1 MNKTYN
7 IIWNA
12 ARGMYIVT
20 SELARSGSRAIV
32 SVSASCAVTLLAMD
46 AAPAVAEETRV
57 SIPSQTT
64 TYTLSGATP
73 FVVETGNTVATDTAT
88 SAAIVGDNSNDWDL
102 LIESGAVVGSSLTDS
117 QAMNLDSS
125 TGATSVHNQGTITGS
140 NEDGTIM
147 LQNGGSVIN
156 DARIENNATYEHDP
170 EDIPQ
175 EYAGVYMLNG
185 GSYVS
190 SESGVLEGVSG
201 VIVQSGEAHITNGG
215 MINSDGSWRSYGVEF
230 RDGTYGTIVNTGT
243 IITTASDGS
252 GKIED
257 AAIYVHTLNDMAVS
271 GSVSVDNS
279 GLMQSDFI
287 TVALYYGSHFEVVN
301 RVGGVITAGNSSLVG
316 IKSTAMELKVGV
328 DNLVT
333 NDGTISA
340 YGTANTYGI
349 HYGEST
355 SGGVITNT
363 GSITTTGGGSGDASV
378 YVHGNGDGTVVNNSG
393 TMSSTV
399 YGVYLDSARSK
410 GHTLNNQA
418 GGAISANTAV
428 AINGNGNTI
437 SNQGKMTG
445 VSDGLVLSGNN
456 NIVTTSGGEISGKNG
471 IRVSKGSGNQ
481 ITAKSGSK
489 ITATSTGISIAGGN
503 NQVTTESGSTIVA
516 KDNGILINSGA
527 NNVTNGGSITATG
540 SSISYGIQY
549 NSGTSG
555 TITNTGTIT
564 TTGKGAGD
572 ASVYAHGG
580 AVTINNSGTM
590 DSSVFGV
597 YVTTGHTLNNL
608 AGGSITANTAVQLNG
623 NNNTLAN
630 AGAILGDTNGV
641 TINGSGNTLTSQGK
655 ITGGTNAILI
665 NSGSKN
671 NTLTLNT
678 GTEISGSITDD
689 NNSASANNN
698 LILDGEGTL
707 GSSISGLNSVTSS
720 GDWTLS
726 GATMNLSGTT
736 NSALWVK
743 SGTLIL
749 NGAMTAKGATVDS
762 GTTLQIG
769 NGGTLGAFN
778 GDIVDNGTLTF
789 NRSDAAAYGSVISG
803 SGNVIKQGGGELT
816 LSNNNSYSGGTTIAE
831 GTLTATAGGA
841 LGSGNIDNRAY
852 LKLDAANASDPFI
865 VADLTTHSGATVE
878 IGAGST
884 LQANTLTQQDG
895 STLTAD
901 LTATSGPA
909 IRAKNVNLDGTLNVA
924 SPASQE
930 PIRSTDDL
938 ISLALIESDNAISG
952 DFDGITIN
960 GNAMNPDAFI
970 TVVGQKNVNDTHYDL
985 VETLTWYA
993 DRYNAAIDAHG
1004 TFNLAD
1010 ADDSFTVNTVLE
1022 NVDANSGWNGQS
1034 LTKTGAGTLILNAE
1048 NTYTGGTTISDGTLV
1063 ATNVEALG
1071 TGNVT
1076 DNATLELNTGG
1087 DFDNAISGSGQVV
1100 KSGDETLTLS
1110 GSNTY
1115 TGGTI
1120 ISGGTLVATNVE
1132 ALGTGDVTDNATL
1145 ELNTGGDFD
1154 NAIGGTGSVVKSGD
1168 KTLTLSGANSYTGGT
1183 TISGGTLVAS
1193 NVEALGSG
1201 DVTDNATLELNTGGD
1216 FANNIGGT
1224 GSVVKSGDKTLTLS
1238 GTNSYTGGTTI
1249 SGGTLV
1255 ANNVEALG
1263 TGDVTNNATL
1273 ELNTGGD
1280 FDNAISGSGQV
1291 VKSGDETL
1299 TLSGANSYTGGT
1311 TISGGTLVA
1320 TNVEALGTGDITDNA
1335 TLELNA
1341 GGDFTNNIGGTG
1353 SVEKSGDK
1361 TLTLSGTNTY
1371 RGGTLISGG
1380 TLVASNV
1387 EALGS
1392 GDVTDNATLEMNTGG
1407 DFANNIGGT
1416 GSVVKSGD
1424 KTLTLSGANSYTGGT
1439 TISGGTLVASNVE
1452 ALGTGNVTDNATL
1465 ELNTGGDF
1473 DNAISGS
1480 GQVVKSGDGALTLSG
1495 ANSYSGATTISG
1507 GTLIAAN
1514 VNALGT
1520 GAIDNRASLL
1530 LDASGQFTVTDLT
1543 TESGG
1548 NTEIGAGSTL
1558 QATTL
1563 TQKSDSTLTIN
1574 LNSNTVDPV
1583 IHAASQVSL
1592 AGTLDITG
1600 VGDVLDSDPASTDD
1614 LDTFTLIASDKTIAG
1629 DFEKLTVAGMDAD
1642 LADFITVDGRIDDTG
1657 KQYELTTALTWYADR
1672 DDAVTDAHGTFNLTN
1687 ADGSFAVNTVLENV
1701 DATLDPASATGWD
1714 GTSLIKQGAG
1724 TLILNAENTYTGGTT
1739 ISGGTLVATNVD
1751 ALGSG
1756 DVTDDATLELNT
1768 GGTFDNAISGSG
1780 QVVKSGDDVLTLS
1793 GANSYSGGTLISD
1806 GTLVASNV
1814 DALGSGDVTNNAT
1827 LEMNT
1832 GGDFINNIGGTG
1844 RVEKS
1849 GDDTLTLS
1857 GSNTYTG
1864 GTLISDGTLVASNVE
1879 ALGTGDVTNNATLE
1893 LNTGGTFDN
1902 AISGSGQVVKSG
1914 DDVLTLS
1921 GANSYSGGT
1930 LISGG
1935 TLVANNVEA
1944 LGTGDVTD
1952 NATLEMNTG
1961 GDFINNIGGTGRVEK
1976 SGDDALTL
1984 SGSNTYTGGTTIN
1997 DGTLIATSVDALGS
2011 GDVTN
2016 NAVLE
2021 LNTGGDFINN
2031 IGGTGRVE
2039 KSGDETLTLSGSN
2052 TYTGGTL
2059 ISGGTLVATN
2069 VEALGTGDVTDNA
2082 VLELNT
2088 GGDFINN
2095 IGGTGRVEKSGDDT
2109 LTLSGSNS
2117 YTGGTLISS
2126 GTLVATNVD
2135 ALGSGDVTDNATLEL
2150 NTGGDFTN
2158 NISGSG
2164 QVVKS
2169 GDETL
2174 TLSGSNT
2181 YTGGTTIN
2189 DGTLVATSV
2198 EALGSGDVT
2207 NDAVLAL
2214 NTGGDFAN
2222 NIGGT
2227 GSVVKSGDETL
2238 TLSGTNSYTG
2248 GTTISGGTLV
2258 ATNVEALGTGDVTNN
2273 ATLELN
2279 TGGDFTNNISGNGQ
2293 VVKSGDDTLTF
2304 SGSNTYTGGT
2314 TINDGTLVA
2323 TSVEA
2328 LGSGDVTNDAVLA
2341 LNTGGDFANNIGGT
2355 GSVVKSGDET
2365 LTLSGSN
2372 TYTGSTLISSGTLV
2386 ANDVNALGTGDVTDN
2401 ATLMLN
2407 TGGDF
2412 INNIGGTGRVE
2423 KSGDDTLTLSGSN
2436 SYTGGT
2442 LISSG
2447 TLVATNVDALGSGDV
2462 TDNATLELNTGGTF
2476 DNAISGSGQVVKSG
2490 DETLTLSGAN
2500 SYTGGTLISSGTLVA
2515 NDVNALGTG
2524 DVTDNAVLELNTGG
2538 DFDNAISGSGQVVKS
2553 GDETLTLSG
2562 ANSYTGGTTISGG
2575 TLVASNVEALG
2586 SGDIDNYASLQ
2597 LNASGQFVTANLT
2610 THDNAI
2616 TAIGAGSALRANTL
2630 TQEANSTLAV
2640 HLIDSNSGAIVTADH
2655 ANLGGTLDITGIGNV
2670 AKSWTRDAYAYT
2682 LIDTD
2687 SAINS
2692 DFAQFTVAGMDAKQV
2707 DFLTVDGRVNA
2718 DDDTRYDVTAS
2729 LSWYADSDNAA
2740 TDAHGTFTLSEQG
2753 HSFTLNTALTDVDA
2767 TLNPDSATYW
2777 DGKSLI
2783 KRGAG
2788 TLILGAQNTYSG
2800 DTDVQEGAL
2809 WLAETATIGSAG
2821 SAQAVNIAAN
2831 AAFGGHNSTVNGHVN
2846 NQGSLYFVDTFTVNG
2861 DVVNS
2866 SAMISGSD
2874 QPNNTLTIAG
2884 NYTGNDGH
2892 LYLNTQLG
2900 DDSSPTDKLIVTG
2913 DTAGSTTLHITNV
2926 NGLGAQTVNGI
2937 EVIEVGGQS
2946 DGDFRLYKGHV
2957 DINAWTYTL
2966 KQDGGDWYLRSESD
2980 DVPDDGGEV
2989 TPPDDGG
2996 EVTPPD
3002 DGGEVTPPDDGGEV
3016 TPPDDGGEVT
3026 PPDDDGEVTP
3036 PDDGGDITP
3045 PDDGGDITP
3054 PDGGDVTP
3062 VAPQYRAD
3070 IGVYLGNQ
3078 WMARNLQMQT
3088 LYDREGSQYR
3098 SADGSI
3104 WMRFKAGKAESQAV
3118 NGNVDIDSDYSQ
3130 FQLGGDILT
3139 WSDGAQSVT
3148 VGLMGSYINAS
3159 TDSTGNRGADGSQFS
3174 ANGSVDGYNLGLYAT
3189 WFADAQS
3196 HRGAYIDS
3204 WYQYGAYNNSVD
3216 NDGLSASRY
3225 DSAAHA
3231 VSLETGYRY
3240 DIALSNRNTVS
3251 LTPQAQV
3258 TWQRYSA
3265 DTVIDDGGTRISGQ
3279 NDDSWTTRL
3288 GVRVDGKLYKESGRI
3303 QPFMEVNWLHASD
3316 NASATFGDTKVS
3328 QDLPNDRVEV
3338 KVGIQANVSER
3349 LSVYAQAAGQKG
3361 KNDYGDASFSLNMRY
3376 NW

>member
-73 FVVETGNTVATDTAT
+73 FVVEAGNTIATDTAA

-102 LIESGAVVGSSLTDS
+102 LIESGAVVGSSLIDS
-117 QAMNLDSS
+117 QAMNLDSL

-140 NEDGTIM
+140 SADGTIL

-156 DARIENNATYEHDP
+156 DGRIENSAIYVHNLDLGAP
-170 EDIPQ
+170 EIDAAI
-175 EYAGVYMLNG
+175 YMLNG

-190 SESGVLEGVSG
+190 SENGVLKGVSG
-201 VIVQSGEAHITNGG
+201 VIVQSGEVHITNGG
-215 MINSDGSWRSYGVEF
+215 TINSDGSWRSYGVEL
-230 RDGTYGTIVNTGT
+230 RGGAYGTIVNTGT

-252 GKIED
+252 GEIED
-257 AAIYVHTLNDMAVS
+257 AAIYAHTFDDIAA
-271 GSVSVDNS
+271 GDYVSVDNS
-279 GLMQSDFI
+279 GLLQSDFI
-287 TVALYYGSHFEVVN
+287 AVALYHGAHFEVIN
-301 RVGGVITAGNSSLVG
+301 RAGGVITAGNSSLVG
-316 IKSTAMELKVGV
+316 IQSAAMELKAGAN
-328 DNLVT
+328 NLVT

-363 GSITTTGGGSGDASV
+363 GSITTTGGGAGDASV

-437 SNQGKMTG
+437 TNQGKMTG
-445 VSDGLVLSGNN
+445 VSDGLLISGNN

-489 ITATSTGISIAGGN
+489 ITTTSTGISIAGGN
-503 NQVTTESGSTIVA
+503 NQITTESGSAIVA

-540 SSISYGIQY
+540 SSISYGIHY
-549 NSGTSG
+549 YSGTSG

-608 AGGSITANTAVQLNG
+608 AGGSITANTAVQFHG

-641 TINGSGNTLTSQGK
+641 TISGSGNTLTNQGK

-769 NGGTLGAFN
+769 NSGTLGTFN

-803 SGNVIKQGGGELT
+803 SGNVVKQGGGELT

-852 LKLDAANASDPFI
+852 LKLDAASASDPFI

-1048 NTYTGGTTISDGTLV
+1048 NTYTGGTTISEGTLV
-1063 ATNVEALG
+1063 ANNVEALG

-1100 KSGDETLTLS
+1100 KSGDKTLTLS
-1110 GSNTY
+1110 GANSY
-1115 TGGTI
+1115 TGGTT

-1132 ALGTGDVTDNATL
+1132 ALGSGDVTDNATL
-1145 ELNTGGDFD
+1145 ELNTGGTFD
-1154 NAIGGTGSVVKSGD
+1154 NVISGSGQVVKSGD
-1168 KTLTLSGANSYTGGT
+1168 EMLTLSGANSYTGGT

-1216 FANNIGGT
+1216 FDNAIS
-1224 GSVVKSGDKTLTLS
+1224 GSGQVVKSGDDALTLS
-1238 GTNSYTGGTTI
+1238 GNNSYTGGTLI
-1249 SGGTLV
+1249 SDGTLV
-1255 ANNVEALG
+1255 ASNVEALG
-1263 TGDVTNNATL
+1263 SGDVTNDAVL

-1280 FDNAISGSGQV
+1280 FDNAISGSGQ
-1291 VKSGDETL
+1291 
-1299 TLSGANSYTGGT
+1299 
-1311 TISGGTLVA
+1311 
-1320 TNVEALGTGDITDNA
+1320 
-1335 TLELNA
+1335 
-1341 GGDFTNNIGGTG
+1341 
-1353 SVEKSGDK
+1353 
-1361 TLTLSGTNTY
+1361 
-1371 RGGTLISGG
+1371 
-1380 TLVASNV
+1380 
-1387 EALGS
+1387 
-1392 GDVTDNATLEMNTGG
+1392 
-1407 DFANNIGGT
+1407 
-1416 GSVVKSGD
+1416 VVKSGD

-1452 ALGTGNVTDNATL
+1452 ALGSGDITDNATL

-1480 GQVVKSGDGALTLSG
+1480 GQVVKSGDETLTLSG
-1495 ANSYSGATTISG
+1495 TNTYTGGTTISG
-1507 GTLIAAN
+1507 GTLIATH

-1530 LDASGQFTVTDLT
+1530 LDASGQFAVTDLT

-1574 LNSNTVDPV
+1574 LNSNTADPV

-1701 DATLDPASATGWD
+1701 DATLDPDSATGWD

-1724 TLILNAENTYTGGTT
+1724 TLILNAENTYTVGTT

-1780 QVVKSGDDVLTLS
+1780 QVVKSGDKMLTLS
-1793 GANSYSGGTLISD
+1793 GTNSYSGGTLISG
-1806 GTLVASNV
+1806 GTLVATNV
-1814 DALGSGDVTNNAT
+1814 DALGSGDVT
-1827 LEMNT
+1827 
-1832 GGDFINNIGGTG
+1832 
-1844 RVEKS
+1844 
-1849 GDDTLTLS
+1849 DD
-1857 GSNTYTG
+1857 
-1864 GTLISDGTLVASNVE
+1864 
-1879 ALGTGDVTNNATLE
+1879 ATLE

-1914 DDVLTLS
+1914 DD
-1921 GANSYSGGT
+1921 
-1930 LISGG
+1930 
-1935 TLVANNVEA
+1935 
-1944 LGTGDVTD
+1944 
-1952 NATLEMNTG
+1952 
-1961 GDFINNIGGTGRVEK
+1961 
-1976 SGDDALTL
+1976 
-1984 SGSNTYTGGTTIN
+1984 
-1997 DGTLIATSVDALGS
+1997 
-2011 GDVTN
+2011 
-2016 NAVLE
+2016 
-2021 LNTGGDFINN
+2021 
-2031 IGGTGRVE
+2031 
-2039 KSGDETLTLSGSN
+2039 TLTLSGSN

-2059 ISGGTLVATN
+2059 ISGGTLIASN
-2069 VEALGTGDVTDNA
+2069 VE
-2082 VLELNT
+2082 
-2088 GGDFINN
+2088 
-2095 IGGTGRVEKSGDDT
+2095 
-2109 LTLSGSNS
+2109 
-2117 YTGGTLISS
+2117 
-2126 GTLVATNVD
+2126 
-2135 ALGSGDVTDNATLEL
+2135 
-2150 NTGGDFTN
+2150 
-2158 NISGSG
+2158 
-2164 QVVKS
+2164 
-2169 GDETL
+2169 
-2174 TLSGSNT
+2174 
-2181 YTGGTTIN
+2181 
-2189 DGTLVATSV
+2189 
-2198 EALGSGDVT
+2198 
-2207 NDAVLAL
+2207 
-2214 NTGGDFAN
+2214 
-2222 NIGGT
+2222 
-2227 GSVVKSGDETL
+2227 
-2238 TLSGTNSYTG
+2238 
-2248 GTTISGGTLV
+2248 
-2258 ATNVEALGTGDVTNN
+2258 
-2273 ATLELN
+2273 
-2279 TGGDFTNNISGNGQ
+2279 
-2293 VVKSGDDTLTF
+2293 
-2304 SGSNTYTGGT
+2304 
-2314 TINDGTLVA
+2314 
-2323 TSVEA
+2323 
-2328 LGSGDVTNDAVLA
+2328 
-2341 LNTGGDFANNIGGT
+2341 
-2355 GSVVKSGDET
+2355 
-2365 LTLSGSN
+2365 
-2372 TYTGSTLISSGTLV
+2372 
-2386 ANDVNALGTGDVTDN
+2386 
-2401 ATLMLN
+2401 
-2407 TGGDF
+2407 
-2412 INNIGGTGRVE
+2412 
-2423 KSGDDTLTLSGSN
+2423 
-2436 SYTGGT
+2436 
-2442 LISSG
+2442 
-2447 TLVATNVDALGSGDV
+2447 
-2462 TDNATLELNTGGTF
+2462 
-2476 DNAISGSGQVVKSG
+2476 
-2490 DETLTLSGAN
+2490 
-2500 SYTGGTLISSGTLVA
+2500 
-2515 NDVNALGTG
+2515 ALGTG

-2562 ANSYTGGTTISGG
+2562 SNTYTGGTLISGGTLVATNVEALGTGDVTNNATLELNTGGTFDNAISGSGQVVKSGDDALTLSGSNTYTGGTTISGG
-2575 TLVASNVEALG
+2575 TLIATSVDALGSGDVTDNAVLELNTGGTFDNAISGSGQVVKSGDETLTLSGSNTYTGGTTISGGTLIASNVEALG
-2586 SGDIDNYASLQ
+2586 SGNIDNYASLQ

-2610 THDNAI
+2610 THDNAT
-2616 TAIGAGSALRANTL
+2616 TAIGAGSTLRANTL

-2640 HLIDSNSGAIVTADH
+2640 HLTDSNSGAIVTADH

-2718 DDDTRYDVTAS
+2718 ADDTRYDVTAS

-2767 TLNPDSATYW
+2767 TLNPDSATDW

-2831 AAFGGHNSTVNGHVN
+2831 AAFGGHNATVNGHVN
-2846 NQGSLYFVDTFTVNG
+2846 NLGSLYFVDTFTVNG

-2946 DGDFRLYKGHV
+2946 DGDFTLYKGHV

-2980 DVPDDGGEV
+2980 DVPDDGG
-2989 TPPDDGG
+2989 D
-2996 EVTPPD
+2996 
-3002 DGGEVTPPDDGGEV
+3002 
-3016 TPPDDGGEVT
+3016 
-3026 PPDDDGEVTP
+3026 VTP
-3036 PDDGGDITP
+3036 PDDGGDVIPPDDGGDVTP
-3045 PDDGGDITP
+3045 PDDGGDVTPPDDGGDVTPPDDGGDVTPPDDGGDVTPPDDDGDITP

-3098 SADGSI
+3098 SADGSV

-3288 GVRVDGKLYKESGRI
+3288 GMRVDGKLYKESGRI

>member
-73 FVVETGNTVATDTAT
+73 FVVETGNTVATDIAT

-117 QAMNLDSS
+117 QAMNLDSL

-156 DARIENNATYEHDP
+156 DGRIENSAIYVHNLDYGAP
-170 EDIPQ
+170 EIDAAI
-175 EYAGVYMLNG
+175 YMLNG

-190 SESGVLEGVSG
+190 SENGVLEGVSG
-201 VIVQSGEAHITNGG
+201 VIVQSGEVHITNGG
-215 MINSDGSWRSYGVEF
+215 MINSDGSWRSYGVEL
-230 RDGTYGTIVNTGT
+230 RGGAYGTIVNTGT

-252 GKIED
+252 GEIED
-257 AAIYVHTLNDMAVS
+257 AAIYAHTFDDIAA
-271 GSVSVDNS
+271 GDYVSVDNS
-279 GLMQSDFI
+279 GLLQSDFI
-287 TVALYYGSHFEVVN
+287 AVALYHGAHFEVIN

-316 IKSTAMELKVGV
+316 IQSAAMELKAGVG
-328 DNLVT
+328 NLVT

-363 GSITTTGGGSGDASV
+363 GSITTTGGGAGDASV

-393 TMSSTV
+393 TMSSSV

-437 SNQGKMTG
+437 TNQGKMTG
-445 VSDGLVLSGNN
+445 VSDGLLISGNN

-489 ITATSTGISIAGGN
+489 ITTTSTGISIAGGN
-503 NQVTTESGSTIVA
+503 NQVTTESGSAIVA

-549 NSGTSG
+549 NSGASG

-678 GTEISGSITDD
+678 GTEISGSITDG

-789 NRSDAAAYGSVISG
+789 NRNDVAAYGSVISG

-852 LKLDAANASDPFI
+852 LKLDAANSSDPFI

-901 LTATSGPA
+901 LTTTNGPA
-909 IRAKNVNLDGTLNVA
+909 ISAKNVNLDGTLHVA

-960 GNAMNPDAFI
+960 GSAMNPDAFI

-1004 TFNLAD
+1004 IFNLAD

-1022 NVDANSGWNGQS
+1022 DVDANSASDWDGQS

-1048 NTYTGGTTISDGTLV
+1048 NTYTGTTT
-1063 ATNVEALG
+1063 
-1071 TGNVT
+1071 
-1076 DNATLELNTGG
+1076 
-1087 DFDNAISGSGQVV
+1087 
-1100 KSGDETLTLS
+1100 
-1110 GSNTY
+1110 
-1115 TGGTI
+1115 
-1120 ISGGTLVATNVE
+1120 ISGGTLIATNVE

-1145 ELNTGGDFD
+1145 ELN
-1154 NAIGGTGSVVKSGD
+1154 A
-1168 KTLTLSGANSYTGGT
+1168 
-1183 TISGGTLVAS
+1183 
-1193 NVEALGSG
+1193 
-1201 DVTDNATLELNTGGD
+1201 
-1216 FANNIGGT
+1216 
-1224 GSVVKSGDKTLTLS
+1224 S
-1238 GTNSYTGGTTI
+1238 GT
-1249 SGGTLV
+1249 
-1255 ANNVEALG
+1255 
-1263 TGDVTNNATL
+1263 
-1273 ELNTGGD
+1273 

-1291 VKSGDETL
+1291 VKSGDGAL
-1299 TLSGANSYTGGT
+1299 TLSGANSY
-1311 TISGGTLVA
+1311 S
-1320 TNVEALGTGDITDNA
+1320 
-1335 TLELNA
+1335 
-1341 GGDFTNNIGGTG
+1341 
-1353 SVEKSGDK
+1353 
-1361 TLTLSGTNTY
+1361 
-1371 RGGTLISGG
+1371 GGTLISGG
-1380 TLVASNV
+1380 TLVAGRV
-1387 EALGS
+1387 DALGS

-1424 KTLTLSGANSYTGGT
+1424 KTLTLSGTNTYRGGT
-1439 TISGGTLVASNVE
+1439 TISGGTLVASNVD
-1452 ALGTGNVTDNATL
+1452 ALGSGDVTDNATL
-1465 ELNTGGDF
+1465 EMNTGGDF

-1480 GQVVKSGDGALTLSG
+1480 GQVVKSGDKTLTLSG

-1701 DATLDPASATGWD
+1701 DATLDPANATGWD

-1780 QVVKSGDDVLTLS
+1780 QVVKSGDGALTLSGSNTYTGGTLISGGTLVASNVEALGTGDVTDNATLALNAGGDFTNNIGGTGRVEKSGDKTLTLSGSNTYTGGTLISGGTLVANDVNALGTGDVTDNATLALNTGGDFINNIGGTGRVEKSGDDVLTLS

-1814 DALGSGDVTNNAT
+1814 EALGTGDVTDDATLELNTGGTFDNAIGGSGNVVKSGADTLTLSGSNSYTGGTTISGGTLVASTVEALGTGDVTNNAT
-1827 LEMNT
+1827 LELNT

-1864 GTLISDGTLVASNVE
+1864 GTLINGGTLVASNVEALGTGDVTDNATLALNTGGTFDNAISGSGQVVKSGDKMLTLSGANSYSGGTLISDGTLVASNVE

-1893 LNTGGTFDN
+1893 LNTGGDFTN
-1902 AISGSGQVVKSG
+1902 NISGSGQVEKSG
-1914 DDVLTLS
+1914 DDALTLS

-1930 LISGG
+1930 LIS
-1935 TLVANNVEA
+1935 
-1944 LGTGDVTD
+1944 D
-1952 NATLEMNTG
+1952 
-1961 GDFINNIGGTGRVEK
+1961 
-1976 SGDDALTL
+1976 
-1984 SGSNTYTGGTTIN
+1984 
-1997 DGTLIATSVDALGS
+1997 
-2011 GDVTN
+2011 
-2016 NAVLE
+2016 
-2021 LNTGGDFINN
+2021 
-2031 IGGTGRVE
+2031 
-2039 KSGDETLTLSGSN
+2039 
-2052 TYTGGTL
+2052 
-2059 ISGGTLVATN
+2059 GTLVATN
-2069 VEALGTGDVTDNA
+2069 VEALGTGN
-2082 VLELNT
+2082 
-2088 GGDFINN
+2088 
-2095 IGGTGRVEKSGDDT
+2095 
-2109 LTLSGSNS
+2109 
-2117 YTGGTLISS
+2117 
-2126 GTLVATNVD
+2126 
-2135 ALGSGDVTDNATLEL
+2135 VTDNATLE
-2150 NTGGDFTN
+2150 
-2158 NISGSG
+2158 
-2164 QVVKS
+2164 
-2169 GDETL
+2169 
-2174 TLSGSNT
+2174 
-2181 YTGGTTIN
+2181 
-2189 DGTLVATSV
+2189 
-2198 EALGSGDVT
+2198 
-2207 NDAVLAL
+2207 
-2214 NTGGDFAN
+2214 
-2222 NIGGT
+2222 
-2227 GSVVKSGDETL
+2227 
-2238 TLSGTNSYTG
+2238 
-2248 GTTISGGTLV
+2248 
-2258 ATNVEALGTGDVTNN
+2258 
-2273 ATLELN
+2273 
-2279 TGGDFTNNISGNGQ
+2279 
-2293 VVKSGDDTLTF
+2293 
-2304 SGSNTYTGGT
+2304 
-2314 TINDGTLVA
+2314 
-2323 TSVEA
+2323 
-2328 LGSGDVTNDAVLA
+2328 
-2341 LNTGGDFANNIGGT
+2341 
-2355 GSVVKSGDET
+2355 
-2365 LTLSGSN
+2365 
-2372 TYTGSTLISSGTLV
+2372 
-2386 ANDVNALGTGDVTDN
+2386 
-2401 ATLMLN
+2401 M
-2407 TGGDF
+2407 
-2412 INNIGGTGRVE
+2412 
-2423 KSGDDTLTLSGSN
+2423 
-2436 SYTGGT
+2436 
-2442 LISSG
+2442 
-2447 TLVATNVDALGSGDV
+2447 
-2462 TDNATLELNTGGTF
+2462 
-2476 DNAISGSGQVVKSG
+2476 
-2490 DETLTLSGAN
+2490 
-2500 SYTGGTLISSGTLVA
+2500 
-2515 NDVNALGTG
+2515 
-2524 DVTDNAVLELNTGG
+2524 NTGG

-2586 SGDIDNYASLQ
+2586 SGDVTNDAVLELNTGGDFINSIGGTGRVEKSGDETLTLSGSNTYTGGTLISGGTLIASNVEALGTGDVTDNATLALNAGGDFINNIGGTGRVEKSGDDVLTLSGANSYSGGTLISGGTLVASNVEALGTGDVTDNATLELNTGGDFTNNIGGTGRVEKSGDGTLTLSGSNTYTGGTLISDGTLVASNVEALGSGDIDNYASLQ

-2610 THDNAI
+2610 THDNAT

-2640 HLIDSNSGAIVTADH
+2640 HLTDSNSGAIVTADR

-2687 SAINS
+2687 SAIDS

-2729 LSWYADSDNAA
+2729 LS
-2740 TDAHGTFTLSEQG
+2740 
-2753 HSFTLNTALTDVDA
+2753 
-2767 TLNPDSATYW
+2767 
-2777 DGKSLI
+2777 
-2783 KRGAG
+2783 
-2788 TLILGAQNTYSG
+2788 
-2800 DTDVQEGAL
+2800 
-2809 WLAETATIGSAG
+2809 
-2821 SAQAVNIAAN
+2821 
-2831 AAFGGHNSTVNGHVN
+2831 
-2846 NQGSLYFVDTFTVNG
+2846 
-2861 DVVNS
+2861 
-2866 SAMISGSD
+2866 
-2874 QPNNTLTIAG
+2874 
-2884 NYTGNDGH
+2884 
-2892 LYLNTQLG
+2892 
-2900 DDSSPTDKLIVTG
+2900 
-2913 DTAGSTTLHITNV
+2913 
-2926 NGLGAQTVNGI
+2926 
-2937 EVIEVGGQS
+2937 
-2946 DGDFRLYKGHV
+2946 
-2957 DINAWTYTL
+2957 
-2966 KQDGGDWYLRSESD
+2966 
-2980 DVPDDGGEV
+2980 
-2989 TPPDDGG
+2989 
-2996 EVTPPD
+2996 
-3002 DGGEVTPPDDGGEV
+3002 
-3016 TPPDDGGEVT
+3016 
-3026 PPDDDGEVTP
+3026 
-3036 PDDGGDITP
+3036 
-3045 PDDGGDITP
+3045 
-3054 PDGGDVTP
+3054 
-3062 VAPQYRAD
+3062 
-3070 IGVYLGNQ
+3070 
-3078 WMARNLQMQT
+3078 
-3088 LYDREGSQYR
+3088 
-3098 SADGSI
+3098 
-3104 WMRFKAGKAESQAV
+3104 
-3118 NGNVDIDSDYSQ
+3118 
-3130 FQLGGDILT
+3130 
-3139 WSDGAQSVT
+3139 
-3148 VGLMGSYINAS
+3148 
-3159 TDSTGNRGADGSQFS
+3159 
-3174 ANGSVDGYNLGLYAT
+3174 
-3189 WFADAQS
+3189 
-3196 HRGAYIDS
+3196 
-3204 WYQYGAYNNSVD
+3204 
-3216 NDGLSASRY
+3216 
-3225 DSAAHA
+3225 
-3231 VSLETGYRY
+3231 
-3240 DIALSNRNTVS
+3240 
-3251 LTPQAQV
+3251 
-3258 TWQRYSA
+3258 
-3265 DTVIDDGGTRISGQ
+3265 
-3279 NDDSWTTRL
+3279 
-3288 GVRVDGKLYKESGRI
+3288 
-3303 QPFMEVNWLHASD
+3303 
-3316 NASATFGDTKVS
+3316 
-3328 QDLPNDRVEV
+3328 
-3338 KVGIQANVSER
+3338 
-3349 LSVYAQAAGQKG
+3349 
-3361 KNDYGDASFSLNMRY
+3361 
-3376 NW
+3376 

>member
-117 QAMNLDSS
+117 QAMNLDSL

-140 NEDGTIM
+140 NEDGTIL

-156 DARIENNATYEHDP
+156 DARIENSATYEHDP

-215 MINSDGSWRSYGVEF
+215 MISSDGSWRSYGVEF

-252 GKIED
+252 NKIED

-287 TVALYYGSHFEVVN
+287 TVALYHGSHFEVVN

-363 GSITTTGGGSGDASV
+363 GSITTTGGGAGDASV
-378 YVHGNGDGTVVNNSG
+378 YVHGNGDGTIVNNSG
-393 TMSSTV
+393 TMSSSV

-437 SNQGKMTG
+437 TNQGKMTG
-445 VSDGLVLSGNN
+445 VSDGLLISGNN

-489 ITATSTGISIAGGN
+489 ITATSTGISIASGN
-503 NQVTTESGSTIVA
+503 NQVTTESGSAIVA

-540 SSISYGIQY
+540 SSNSYGIQY
-549 NSGTSG
+549 NSGASG

-564 TTGKGAGD
+564 TTGKGVGD

-641 TINGSGNTLTSQGK
+641 TISGSGNTLTSQGK
-655 ITGGTNAILI
+655 ITGGTNAVLI

-671 NTLTLNT
+671 NTITLNT

-803 SGNVIKQGGGELT
+803 SGNVVKQGGGELT

-852 LKLDAANASDPFI
+852 LKLEAASASDPFI

-901 LTATSGPA
+901 LTETSGPA

-952 DFDGITIN
+952 DFDDITIN

-993 DRYNAAIDAHG
+993 DRDNAAIDAHG

-1048 NTYTGGTTISDGTLV
+1048 NTYTGSTTISEGTLI

-1071 TGNVT
+1071 TGDVT
-1076 DNATLELNTGG
+1076 NDAVLELNTGG

-1100 KSGDETLTLS
+1100 KSGDEMLTLS
-1110 GSNTY
+1110 GSNT
-1115 TGGTI
+1115 
-1120 ISGGTLVATNVE
+1120 
-1132 ALGTGDVTDNATL
+1132 
-1145 ELNTGGDFD
+1145 
-1154 NAIGGTGSVVKSGD
+1154 
-1168 KTLTLSGANSYTGGT
+1168 YTGGT

-1216 FANNIGGT
+1216 FDNNIGGT

-1238 GTNSYTGGTTI
+1238 GANSYTGGTTI

-1255 ANNVEALG
+1255 VSNVEALG
-1263 TGDVTNNATL
+1263 SGDVTDNATL

-1280 FDNAISGSGQV
+1280 FDNNIGGTGSV

-1353 SVEKSGDK
+1353 SVVKSGDK

-1371 RGGTLISGG
+1371 RGGTLISDG

-1387 EALGS
+1387 EALGT
-1392 GDVTDNATLEMNTGG
+1392 GNVTDNATLELSTGG

-1452 ALGTGNVTDNATL
+1452 ALGSGDITDNATL

-1480 GQVVKSGDGALTLSG
+1480 GQVVKSGDKTLTLSG

-1507 GTLIAAN
+1507 GTLIATH

-1574 LNSNTVDPV
+1574 LNSNTADPV

-1814 DALGSGDVTNNAT
+1814 EALGTGDVTDDAT
-1827 LEMNT
+1827 LELNT
-1832 GGDFINNIGGTG
+1832 GGDFTNNIGGTGCVEKSGDDTLTLSGSNTYTGGTLISGGTLVANDVNALGTGDVTDDATLELNTGGDFTNNIGGTG

-1864 GTLISDGTLVASNVE
+1864 GTLISGGTLVANDVNALGTGDVTDNAALMLNTGGDFTNNIGGTGRVEKSGDGTLTLSGGNTYTGGTLISGGTLVATNVDALGSGDVTDNATLELNTGGDFDNAISGSGQVVKSGDETLTLSGANSYTGGTLISGGTLVASNVE
-1879 ALGTGDVTNNATLE
+1879 ALGTGDVT
-1893 LNTGGTFDN
+1893 
-1902 AISGSGQVVKSG
+1902 
-1914 DDVLTLS
+1914 
-1921 GANSYSGGT
+1921 
-1930 LISGG
+1930 
-1935 TLVANNVEA
+1935 
-1944 LGTGDVTD
+1944 D
-1952 NATLEMNTG
+1952 NAT
-1961 GDFINNIGGTGRVEK
+1961 
-1976 SGDDALTL
+1976 
-1984 SGSNTYTGGTTIN
+1984 
-1997 DGTLIATSVDALGS
+1997 
-2011 GDVTN
+2011 
-2016 NAVLE
+2016 LE
-2021 LNTGGDFINN
+2021 LNTGGDFINS

-2039 KSGDETLTLSGSN
+2039 KSGDETLTLSGTNS
-2052 TYTGGTL
+2052 YTGGTL
-2059 ISGGTLVATN
+2059 ISGGTL
-2069 VEALGTGDVTDNA
+2069 
-2082 VLELNT
+2082 
-2088 GGDFINN
+2088 I
-2095 IGGTGRVEKSGDDT
+2095 
-2109 LTLSGSNS
+2109 
-2117 YTGGTLISS
+2117 
-2126 GTLVATNVD
+2126 ATNVD

-2174 TLSGSNT
+2174 TLSGANT
-2181 YTGGTTIN
+2181 YTGGTTISG
-2189 DGTLVATSV
+2189 GTLVASNV
-2198 EALGSGDVT
+2198 EALGTGDVT
-2207 NDAVLAL
+2207 DNATLEL
-2214 NTGGDFAN
+2214 NTS
-2222 NIGGT
+2222 GT
-2227 GSVVKSGDETL
+2227 FDNVISGSGQVVKSGDDAL
-2238 TLSGTNSYTG
+2238 TLSGANSYTG

-2258 ATNVEALGTGDVTNN
+2258 A
-2273 ATLELN
+2273 
-2279 TGGDFTNNISGNGQ
+2279 
-2293 VVKSGDDTLTF
+2293 
-2304 SGSNTYTGGT
+2304 SN
-2314 TINDGTLVA
+2314 
-2323 TSVEA
+2323 VEA
-2328 LGSGDVTNDAVLA
+2328 LGSGDVTNDAVLE
-2341 LNTGGDFANNIGGT
+2341 LNTGGDFTNN
-2355 GSVVKSGDET
+2355 
-2365 LTLSGSN
+2365 
-2372 TYTGSTLISSGTLV
+2372 
-2386 ANDVNALGTGDVTDN
+2386 
-2401 ATLMLN
+2401 
-2407 TGGDF
+2407 
-2412 INNIGGTGRVE
+2412 
-2423 KSGDDTLTLSGSN
+2423 
-2436 SYTGGT
+2436 
-2442 LISSG
+2442 
-2447 TLVATNVDALGSGDV
+2447 
-2462 TDNATLELNTGGTF
+2462 
-2476 DNAISGSGQVVKSG
+2476 ISGSGQVVKSG

-2500 SYTGGTLISSGTLVA
+2500 SYTGGTTISGGTLIASNVE
-2515 NDVNALGTG
+2515 ALGSG
-2524 DVTDNAVLELNTGG
+2524 DVTNDAVLELNTGG

-2553 GDETLTLSG
+2553 GDDALTLSG
-2562 ANSYTGGTTISGG
+2562 ANTYTGGTTISGG

-2610 THDNAI
+2610 THDNAT

-2640 HLIDSNSGAIVTADH
+2640 HLTNSNSGAIVTADH

-2682 LIDTD
+2682 LIDSD
-2687 SAINS
+2687 SAIDS

-2767 TLNPDSATYW
+2767 TLDPDSATDW

-2831 AAFGGHNSTVNGHVN
+2831 AVFGGHNATVNGHVN
-2846 NQGSLYFVDTFTVNG
+2846 NLGSLYFVDTFTVNG

-2946 DGDFRLYKGHV
+2946 DGDFTLYKGHV

-2980 DVPDDGGEV
+2980 DVPDDGGDV

-2996 EVTPPD
+2996 DVTPPD
-3002 DGGEVTPPDDGGEV
+3002 DGGDVTPPDDGGEV

-3036 PDDGGDITP
+3036 PDDGGDVTP
-3045 PDDGGDITP
+3045 PDDDGDITP

-3062 VAPQYRAD
+3062 VTPQYRAD

-3098 SADGSI
+3098 SADGSV

-3148 VGLMGSYINAS
+3148 VGLMGSYINAN

>member
-117 QAMNLDSS
+117 QAMNLDSL

-140 NEDGTIM
+140 SADGTIL

-156 DARIENNATYEHDP
+156 DGRIENSAIYVHNLDYGAP
-170 EDIPQ
+170 EIDAAI
-175 EYAGVYMLNG
+175 YMLNG

-190 SESGVLEGVSG
+190 SENGVLKGVSG
-201 VIVQSGEAHITNGG
+201 VIVQSGEVHITNGG
-215 MINSDGSWRSYGVEF
+215 TINSDGSWRSYGVEL
-230 RDGTYGTIVNTGT
+230 RGGAYGTIVNTGT

-252 GKIED
+252 NKIED
-257 AAIYVHTLNDMAVS
+257 AAIYAHTFDDIAA
-271 GSVSVDNS
+271 GDSVSVDNS
-279 GLMQSDFI
+279 GLLQSDFI
-287 TVALYYGSHFEVVN
+287 AVALYHGAHFEVFN
-301 RVGGVITAGNSSLVG
+301 RAGGVITAGNSSLVG
-316 IKSTAMELKVGV
+316 IQSAAMELKAGA

-349 HYGEST
+349 HYGENT

-437 SNQGKMTG
+437 TNQGKMTG
-445 VSDGLVLSGNN
+445 VSDGLLISGNN

-489 ITATSTGISIAGGN
+489 ITTTSTGISIAGGN
-503 NQVTTESGSTIVA
+503 NQVTTESGSAIVA

-549 NSGTSG
+549 NSGASG

-630 AGAILGDTNGV
+630 AGAISGDTNGV
-641 TINGSGNTLTSQGK
+641 TISGSGNTLTSQGK
-655 ITGGTNAILI
+655 ITGGTNAVLI

-671 NTLTLNT
+671 NTITLNT

-743 SGTLIL
+743 SGTLIV

-803 SGNVIKQGGGELT
+803 SGNVVKQGGGELT

-852 LKLDAANASDPFI
+852 LKLDAASASDPFI

-901 LTATSGPA
+901 LTETSGPV

-952 DFDGITIN
+952 DFGDITIN

-993 DRYNAAIDAHG
+993 DRDNAAIDAHG

-1048 NTYTGGTTISDGTLV
+1048 NTYTGSTTISEGTLI

-1076 DNATLELNTGG
+1076 DNATLEMNTGG

-1110 GSNTY
+1110 GANSY
-1115 TGGTI
+1115 TGGTT
-1120 ISGGTLVATNVE
+1120 ISGGTLVASNVE
-1132 ALGTGDVTDNATL
+1132 ALGTGDITDNATL

-1154 NAIGGTGSVVKSGD
+1154 NVISGSGQVVKSGD

-1201 DVTDNATLELNTGGD
+1201 DVTDNATLELNT
-1216 FANNIGGT
+1216 
-1224 GSVVKSGDKTLTLS
+1224 S
-1238 GTNSYTGGTTI
+1238 
-1249 SGGTLV
+1249 
-1255 ANNVEALG
+1255 
-1263 TGDVTNNATL
+1263 
-1273 ELNTGGD
+1273 
-1280 FDNAISGSGQV
+1280 
-1291 VKSGDETL
+1291 
-1299 TLSGANSYTGGT
+1299 
-1311 TISGGTLVA
+1311 
-1320 TNVEALGTGDITDNA
+1320 
-1335 TLELNA
+1335 
-1341 GGDFTNNIGGTG
+1341 
-1353 SVEKSGDK
+1353 
-1361 TLTLSGTNTY
+1361 
-1371 RGGTLISGG
+1371 
-1380 TLVASNV
+1380 
-1387 EALGS
+1387 
-1392 GDVTDNATLEMNTGG
+1392 G

-1439 TISGGTLVASNVE
+1439 IISGGTLVATNVD
-1452 ALGTGNVTDNATL
+1452 ALGTGDVIDNATL

-1480 GQVVKSGDGALTLSG
+1480 GQVVKSGDDTLALSG

-1574 LNSNTVDPV
+1574 LDSNTADPV

-1780 QVVKSGDDVLTLS
+1780 QVVKSGD
-1793 GANSYSGGTLISD
+1793 
-1806 GTLVASNV
+1806 
-1814 DALGSGDVTNNAT
+1814 
-1827 LEMNT
+1827 E
-1832 GGDFINNIGGTG
+1832 
-1844 RVEKS
+1844 
-1849 GDDTLTLS
+1849 TLTLS
-1857 GSNTYTG
+1857 GTNTYT
-1864 GTLISDGTLVASNVE
+1864 
-1879 ALGTGDVTNNATLE
+1879 
-1893 LNTGGTFDN
+1893 
-1902 AISGSGQVVKSG
+1902 
-1914 DDVLTLS
+1914 
-1921 GANSYSGGT
+1921 GGT

-1935 TLVANNVEA
+1935 TLVATNVEA

-2011 GDVTN
+2011 GDVT
-2016 NAVLE
+2016 
-2021 LNTGGDFINN
+2021 
-2031 IGGTGRVE
+2031 
-2039 KSGDETLTLSGSN
+2039 
-2052 TYTGGTL
+2052 
-2059 ISGGTLVATN
+2059 
-2069 VEALGTGDVTDNA
+2069 DNA

-2117 YTGGTLISS
+2117 YTGGTLIS
-2126 GTLVATNVD
+2126 G
-2135 ALGSGDVTDNATLEL
+2135 
-2150 NTGGDFTN
+2150 
-2158 NISGSG
+2158 
-2164 QVVKS
+2164 
-2169 GDETL
+2169 
-2174 TLSGSNT
+2174 
-2181 YTGGTTIN
+2181 
-2189 DGTLVATSV
+2189 
-2198 EALGSGDVT
+2198 
-2207 NDAVLAL
+2207 
-2214 NTGGDFAN
+2214 
-2222 NIGGT
+2222 
-2227 GSVVKSGDETL
+2227 
-2238 TLSGTNSYTG
+2238 
-2248 GTTISGGTLV
+2248 
-2258 ATNVEALGTGDVTNN
+2258 
-2273 ATLELN
+2273 
-2279 TGGDFTNNISGNGQ
+2279 
-2293 VVKSGDDTLTF
+2293 
-2304 SGSNTYTGGT
+2304 
-2314 TINDGTLVA
+2314 
-2323 TSVEA
+2323 
-2328 LGSGDVTNDAVLA
+2328 
-2341 LNTGGDFANNIGGT
+2341 
-2355 GSVVKSGDET
+2355 
-2365 LTLSGSN
+2365 
-2372 TYTGSTLISSGTLV
+2372 
-2386 ANDVNALGTGDVTDN
+2386 
-2401 ATLMLN
+2401 
-2407 TGGDF
+2407 
-2412 INNIGGTGRVE
+2412 
-2423 KSGDDTLTLSGSN
+2423 
-2436 SYTGGT
+2436 
-2442 LISSG
+2442 G

-2500 SYTGGTLISSGTLVA
+2500 SYTGGTLISGGTLVA
-2515 NDVNALGTG
+2515 TSVEALGSG

-2538 DFDNAISGSGQVVKS
+2538 TFDNAISGSGQVVKS
-2553 GDETLTLSG
+2553 GDKTLTLSG

-2610 THDNAI
+2610 THDNAT

-2640 HLIDSNSGAIVTADH
+2640 HLTDSNSGAIVTADR

-2800 DTDVQEGAL
+2800 DTDVQEGTL

-2831 AAFGGHNSTVNGHVN
+2831 AAFGGHNATVNGHVN
-2846 NQGSLYFVDTFTVNG
+2846 NLGNLYFVDTFTVNG

-2900 DDSSPTDKLIVTG
+2900 DDNSPTDKLIVTG

-2946 DGDFRLYKGHV
+2946 DGDFTLYKGHV

-2980 DVPDDGGEV
+2980 DVPDDGG
-2989 TPPDDGG
+2989 D
-2996 EVTPPD
+2996 
-3002 DGGEVTPPDDGGEV
+3002 
-3016 TPPDDGGEVT
+3016 
-3026 PPDDDGEVTP
+3026 VTP
-3036 PDDGGDITP
+3036 PDDGGDVTP
-3045 PDDGGDITP
+3045 PDDGGDVTPPDDGGDVTPPDDGGDVSPPDDGGDVTPPDDGGDVTPPDGDGDITP

-3062 VAPQYRAD
+3062 VTPQYRAD

-3098 SADGSI
+3098 SADGSV

>member
-1 MNKTYN
+1 
-7 IIWNA
+7 
-12 ARGMYIVT
+12 
-20 SELARSGSRAIV
+20 
-32 SVSASCAVTLLAMD
+32 TL
-46 AAPAVAEETRV
+46 
-57 SIPSQTT
+57 
-64 TYTLSGATP
+64 TLSGA
-73 FVVETGNTVATDTAT
+73 
-88 SAAIVGDNSNDWDL
+88 NS
-102 LIESGAVVGSSLTDS
+102 
-117 QAMNLDSS
+117 
-125 TGATSVHNQGTITGS
+125 
-140 NEDGTIM
+140 
-147 LQNGGSVIN
+147 
-156 DARIENNATYEHDP
+156 
-170 EDIPQ
+170 
-175 EYAGVYMLNG
+175 
-185 GSYVS
+185 
-190 SESGVLEGVSG
+190 
-201 VIVQSGEAHITNGG
+201 
-215 MINSDGSWRSYGVEF
+215 
-230 RDGTYGTIVNTGT
+230 
-243 IITTASDGS
+243 
-252 GKIED
+252 
-257 AAIYVHTLNDMAVS
+257 
-271 GSVSVDNS
+271 
-279 GLMQSDFI
+279 
-287 TVALYYGSHFEVVN
+287 
-301 RVGGVITAGNSSLVG
+301 
-316 IKSTAMELKVGV
+316 
-328 DNLVT
+328 
-333 NDGTISA
+333 
-340 YGTANTYGI
+340 
-349 HYGEST
+349 
-355 SGGVITNT
+355 
-363 GSITTTGGGSGDASV
+363 
-378 YVHGNGDGTVVNNSG
+378 
-393 TMSSTV
+393 
-399 YGVYLDSARSK
+399 
-410 GHTLNNQA
+410 
-418 GGAISANTAV
+418 
-428 AINGNGNTI
+428 
-437 SNQGKMTG
+437 
-445 VSDGLVLSGNN
+445 
-456 NIVTTSGGEISGKNG
+456 
-471 IRVSKGSGNQ
+471 
-481 ITAKSGSK
+481 
-489 ITATSTGISIAGGN
+489 
-503 NQVTTESGSTIVA
+503 
-516 KDNGILINSGA
+516 
-527 NNVTNGGSITATG
+527 
-540 SSISYGIQY
+540 
-549 NSGTSG
+549 
-555 TITNTGTIT
+555 
-564 TTGKGAGD
+564 
-572 ASVYAHGG
+572 
-580 AVTINNSGTM
+580 
-590 DSSVFGV
+590 
-597 YVTTGHTLNNL
+597 
-608 AGGSITANTAVQLNG
+608 
-623 NNNTLAN
+623 
-630 AGAILGDTNGV
+630 
-641 TINGSGNTLTSQGK
+641 
-655 ITGGTNAILI
+655 
-665 NSGSKN
+665 
-671 NTLTLNT
+671 
-678 GTEISGSITDD
+678 
-689 NNSASANNN
+689 
-698 LILDGEGTL
+698 
-707 GSSISGLNSVTSS
+707 
-720 GDWTLS
+720 
-726 GATMNLSGTT
+726 
-736 NSALWVK
+736 
-743 SGTLIL
+743 
-749 NGAMTAKGATVDS
+749 
-762 GTTLQIG
+762 
-769 NGGTLGAFN
+769 
-778 GDIVDNGTLTF
+778 
-789 NRSDAAAYGSVISG
+789 
-803 SGNVIKQGGGELT
+803 
-816 LSNNNSYSGGTTIAE
+816 
-831 GTLTATAGGA
+831 
-841 LGSGNIDNRAY
+841 
-852 LKLDAANASDPFI
+852 
-865 VADLTTHSGATVE
+865 
-878 IGAGST
+878 
-884 LQANTLTQQDG
+884 
-895 STLTAD
+895 
-901 LTATSGPA
+901 
-909 IRAKNVNLDGTLNVA
+909 
-924 SPASQE
+924 
-930 PIRSTDDL
+930 
-938 ISLALIESDNAISG
+938 
-952 DFDGITIN
+952 
-960 GNAMNPDAFI
+960 
-970 TVVGQKNVNDTHYDL
+970 
-985 VETLTWYA
+985 
-993 DRYNAAIDAHG
+993 
-1004 TFNLAD
+1004 
-1010 ADDSFTVNTVLE
+1010 
-1022 NVDANSGWNGQS
+1022 
-1034 LTKTGAGTLILNAE
+1034 
-1048 NTYTGGTTISDGTLV
+1048 YTGGTTISGGTLV
-1063 ATNVEALG
+1063 ASNVEALG
-1071 TGNVT
+1071 TGDVT

-1100 KSGDETLTLS
+1100 KSGDKTLTLS
-1110 GSNTY
+1110 GINSY
-1115 TGGTI
+1115 TGGTT
-1120 ISGGTLVATNVE
+1120 ISGGTLVASNVD
-1132 ALGTGDVTDNATL
+1132 ALGSGDVTDNATL

-1291 VKSGDETL
+1291 VKSGD
-1299 TLSGANSYTGGT
+1299 
-1311 TISGGTLVA
+1311 
-1320 TNVEALGTGDITDNA
+1320 
-1335 TLELNA
+1335 
-1341 GGDFTNNIGGTG
+1341 
-1353 SVEKSGDK
+1353 K
-1361 TLTLSGTNTY
+1361 T
-1371 RGGTLISGG
+1371 
-1380 TLVASNV
+1380 
-1387 EALGS
+1387 
-1392 GDVTDNATLEMNTGG
+1392 
-1407 DFANNIGGT
+1407 
-1416 GSVVKSGD
+1416 
-1424 KTLTLSGANSYTGGT
+1424 
-1439 TISGGTLVASNVE
+1439 
-1452 ALGTGNVTDNATL
+1452 
-1465 ELNTGGDF
+1465 
-1473 DNAISGS
+1473 
-1480 GQVVKSGDGALTLSG
+1480 LTLSG

-1507 GTLIAAN
+1507 GTLIATH

-1574 LNSNTVDPV
+1574 LDSNTADPV

-1814 DALGSGDVTNNAT
+1814 
-1827 LEMNT
+1827 
-1832 GGDFINNIGGTG
+1832 
-1844 RVEKS
+1844 
-1849 GDDTLTLS
+1849 
-1857 GSNTYTG
+1857 
-1864 GTLISDGTLVASNVE
+1864 
-1879 ALGTGDVTNNATLE
+1879 
-1893 LNTGGTFDN
+1893 
-1902 AISGSGQVVKSG
+1902 
-1914 DDVLTLS
+1914 
-1921 GANSYSGGT
+1921 
-1930 LISGG
+1930 
-1935 TLVANNVEA
+1935 EA

-1952 NATLEMNTG
+1952 DAT
-1961 GDFINNIGGTGRVEK
+1961 
-1976 SGDDALTL
+1976 
-1984 SGSNTYTGGTTIN
+1984 
-1997 DGTLIATSVDALGS
+1997 
-2011 GDVTN
+2011 
-2016 NAVLE
+2016 
-2021 LNTGGDFINN
+2021 
-2031 IGGTGRVE
+2031 
-2039 KSGDETLTLSGSN
+2039 
-2052 TYTGGTL
+2052 
-2059 ISGGTLVATN
+2059 
-2069 VEALGTGDVTDNA
+2069 
-2082 VLELNT
+2082 LELNT

-2095 IGGTGRVEKSGDDT
+2095 IGGTGRVEKSGDD
-2109 LTLSGSNS
+2109 
-2117 YTGGTLISS
+2117 
-2126 GTLVATNVD
+2126 
-2135 ALGSGDVTDNATLEL
+2135 
-2150 NTGGDFTN
+2150 
-2158 NISGSG
+2158 
-2164 QVVKS
+2164 K
-2169 GDETL
+2169 L

-2181 YTGGTTIN
+2181 YTGG
-2189 DGTLVATSV
+2189 
-2198 EALGSGDVT
+2198 
-2207 NDAVLAL
+2207 
-2214 NTGGDFAN
+2214 
-2222 NIGGT
+2222 
-2227 GSVVKSGDETL
+2227 
-2238 TLSGTNSYTG
+2238 
-2248 GTTISGGTLV
+2248 
-2258 ATNVEALGTGDVTNN
+2258 
-2273 ATLELN
+2273 
-2279 TGGDFTNNISGNGQ
+2279 
-2293 VVKSGDDTLTF
+2293 
-2304 SGSNTYTGGT
+2304 
-2314 TINDGTLVA
+2314 
-2323 TSVEA
+2323 
-2328 LGSGDVTNDAVLA
+2328 
-2341 LNTGGDFANNIGGT
+2341 
-2355 GSVVKSGDET
+2355 
-2365 LTLSGSN
+2365 
-2372 TYTGSTLISSGTLV
+2372 TLISSGTLV

-2412 INNIGGTGRVE
+2412 TNNIGGTGRVE
-2423 KSGDDTLTLSGSN
+2423 KSGDDALTLSGSNTYTGGTLISGGTLVANDVNALGTGDITDNATLALNAVGDFDNAISGSGKVEKSGDDALTLSGSNTYTGGTLISSGTLVASNVEALGTGDVTDNATLELNTSGTFDNAISGSGQVVKSGDKMLTLSGANSYSGGTLISDGTLVASNVESLGTGDVTNNATLELNTGGDFTNNISGSGQVVKSGDDALALSGAN

-2490 DETLTLSGAN
+2490 DKTLTLSGSN
-2500 SYTGGTLISSGTLVA
+2500 TYTGGTLIS
-2515 NDVNALGTG
+2515 D
-2524 DVTDNAVLELNTGG
+2524 
-2538 DFDNAISGSGQVVKS
+2538 
-2553 GDETLTLSG
+2553 
-2562 ANSYTGGTTISGG
+2562 G

-2610 THDNAI
+2610 THDNAT

-2767 TLNPDSATYW
+2767 TLNPDSATDW

-2831 AAFGGHNSTVNGHVN
+2831 AAFGGHNATVNGHVN
-2846 NQGSLYFVDTFTVNG
+2846 NLGNLYFVDTFTVNG

-3002 DGGEVTPPDDGGEV
+3002 DGGDVTPPDDGGDVTPPDDGGEV

-3026 PPDDDGEVTP
+3026 PPDDGGDVTP
-3036 PDDGGDITP
+3036 PDDGGDVTP

-3328 QDLPNDRVEV
+3328 QDLPNDRLEV

>member
-156 DARIENNATYEHDP
+156 DARIENSATYEHDP

-252 GKIED
+252 NKIED

-287 TVALYYGSHFEVVN
+287 TVALYHGSHFEVVN

-363 GSITTTGGGSGDASV
+363 GSITTTGGGAGDASV
-378 YVHGNGDGTVVNNSG
+378 YVHGNGDGTIVNNSG
-393 TMSSTV
+393 TMSSSV

-437 SNQGKMTG
+437 TNQGKMTG
-445 VSDGLVLSGNN
+445 VSDGLLISGNN

-489 ITATSTGISIAGGN
+489 ITATSTGISIASGN
-503 NQVTTESGSTIVA
+503 NQVTTESGSAIVA

-540 SSISYGIQY
+540 SSNSYGIQY
-549 NSGTSG
+549 NSGASG

-564 TTGKGAGD
+564 TTGKGVGD

-641 TINGSGNTLTSQGK
+641 TISGSGNTLTSQGK
-655 ITGGTNAILI
+655 ITGGTNAVLI

-671 NTLTLNT
+671 NTITLNT

-803 SGNVIKQGGGELT
+803 SGNVVKQGGGELT

-852 LKLDAANASDPFI
+852 LKLDAASASDPFI

-901 LTATSGPA
+901 LTETSGPV

-952 DFDGITIN
+952 DFDDITIN

-993 DRYNAAIDAHG
+993 DRDNAAIDAHG

-1022 NVDANSGWNGQS
+1022 DVDANSGWNGQS

-1063 ATNVEALG
+1063 ANNVEALG

-1076 DNATLELNTGG
+1076 D
-1087 DFDNAISGSGQVV
+1087 
-1100 KSGDETLTLS
+1100 
-1110 GSNTY
+1110 
-1115 TGGTI
+1115 
-1120 ISGGTLVATNVE
+1120 
-1132 ALGTGDVTDNATL
+1132 
-1145 ELNTGGDFD
+1145 
-1154 NAIGGTGSVVKSGD
+1154 
-1168 KTLTLSGANSYTGGT
+1168 
-1183 TISGGTLVAS
+1183 
-1193 NVEALGSG
+1193 
-1201 DVTDNATLELNTGGD
+1201 
-1216 FANNIGGT
+1216 
-1224 GSVVKSGDKTLTLS
+1224 
-1238 GTNSYTGGTTI
+1238 
-1249 SGGTLV
+1249 
-1255 ANNVEALG
+1255 
-1263 TGDVTNNATL
+1263 NATL

-1320 TNVEALGTGDITDNA
+1320 NNVEALGTGDV
-1335 TLELNA
+1335 
-1341 GGDFTNNIGGTG
+1341 TN
-1353 SVEKSGDK
+1353 
-1361 TLTLSGTNTY
+1361 
-1371 RGGTLISGG
+1371 
-1380 TLVASNV
+1380 
-1387 EALGS
+1387 
-1392 GDVTDNATLEMNTGG
+1392 
-1407 DFANNIGGT
+1407 
-1416 GSVVKSGD
+1416 
-1424 KTLTLSGANSYTGGT
+1424 
-1439 TISGGTLVASNVE
+1439 
-1452 ALGTGNVTDNATL
+1452 NATL

-1473 DNAISGS
+1473 TNAISGS
-1480 GQVVKSGDGALTLSG
+1480 GQVVKSGDKTLTLSG

-1507 GTLIAAN
+1507 GTLIATH

-1574 LNSNTVDPV
+1574 LNSNTADPV

-1614 LDTFTLIASDKTIAG
+1614 LDIFTLIASDKTIAG

-1780 QVVKSGDDVLTLS
+1780 QVVKSGDGALTLS

-1902 AISGSGQVVKSG
+1902 AISGSGQVEKSG

-1930 LISGG
+1930 LIS
-1935 TLVANNVEA
+1935 
-1944 LGTGDVTD
+1944 D
-1952 NATLEMNTG
+1952 
-1961 GDFINNIGGTGRVEK
+1961 
-1976 SGDDALTL
+1976 
-1984 SGSNTYTGGTTIN
+1984 
-1997 DGTLIATSVDALGS
+1997 
-2011 GDVTN
+2011 
-2016 NAVLE
+2016 
-2021 LNTGGDFINN
+2021 
-2031 IGGTGRVE
+2031 
-2039 KSGDETLTLSGSN
+2039 
-2052 TYTGGTL
+2052 
-2059 ISGGTLVATN
+2059 
-2069 VEALGTGDVTDNA
+2069 
-2082 VLELNT
+2082 
-2088 GGDFINN
+2088 
-2095 IGGTGRVEKSGDDT
+2095 
-2109 LTLSGSNS
+2109 
-2117 YTGGTLISS
+2117 
-2126 GTLVATNVD
+2126 
-2135 ALGSGDVTDNATLEL
+2135 
-2150 NTGGDFTN
+2150 
-2158 NISGSG
+2158 
-2164 QVVKS
+2164 
-2169 GDETL
+2169 
-2174 TLSGSNT
+2174 
-2181 YTGGTTIN
+2181 
-2189 DGTLVATSV
+2189 
-2198 EALGSGDVT
+2198 
-2207 NDAVLAL
+2207 
-2214 NTGGDFAN
+2214 
-2222 NIGGT
+2222 
-2227 GSVVKSGDETL
+2227 
-2238 TLSGTNSYTG
+2238 
-2248 GTTISGGTLV
+2248 
-2258 ATNVEALGTGDVTNN
+2258 
-2273 ATLELN
+2273 
-2279 TGGDFTNNISGNGQ
+2279 
-2293 VVKSGDDTLTF
+2293 
-2304 SGSNTYTGGT
+2304 
-2314 TINDGTLVA
+2314 
-2323 TSVEA
+2323 
-2328 LGSGDVTNDAVLA
+2328 
-2341 LNTGGDFANNIGGT
+2341 
-2355 GSVVKSGDET
+2355 
-2365 LTLSGSN
+2365 
-2372 TYTGSTLISSGTLV
+2372 
-2386 ANDVNALGTGDVTDN
+2386 
-2401 ATLMLN
+2401 
-2407 TGGDF
+2407 
-2412 INNIGGTGRVE
+2412 
-2423 KSGDDTLTLSGSN
+2423 
-2436 SYTGGT
+2436 
-2442 LISSG
+2442 
-2447 TLVATNVDALGSGDV
+2447 
-2462 TDNATLELNTGGTF
+2462 
-2476 DNAISGSGQVVKSG
+2476 
-2490 DETLTLSGAN
+2490 
-2500 SYTGGTLISSGTLVA
+2500 
-2515 NDVNALGTG
+2515 
-2524 DVTDNAVLELNTGG
+2524 
-2538 DFDNAISGSGQVVKS
+2538 
-2553 GDETLTLSG
+2553 
-2562 ANSYTGGTTISGG
+2562 G
-2575 TLVASNVEALG
+2575 TLVASNVE
-2586 SGDIDNYASLQ
+2586 
-2597 LNASGQFVTANLT
+2597 
-2610 THDNAI
+2610 
-2616 TAIGAGSALRANTL
+2616 
-2630 TQEANSTLAV
+2630 
-2640 HLIDSNSGAIVTADH
+2640 
-2655 ANLGGTLDITGIGNV
+2655 
-2670 AKSWTRDAYAYT
+2670 
-2682 LIDTD
+2682 
-2687 SAINS
+2687 
-2692 DFAQFTVAGMDAKQV
+2692 
-2707 DFLTVDGRVNA
+2707 
-2718 DDDTRYDVTAS
+2718 
-2729 LSWYADSDNAA
+2729 
-2740 TDAHGTFTLSEQG
+2740 
-2753 HSFTLNTALTDVDA
+2753 
-2767 TLNPDSATYW
+2767 
-2777 DGKSLI
+2777 
-2783 KRGAG
+2783 
-2788 TLILGAQNTYSG
+2788 
-2800 DTDVQEGAL
+2800 
-2809 WLAETATIGSAG
+2809 
-2821 SAQAVNIAAN
+2821 
-2831 AAFGGHNSTVNGHVN
+2831 
-2846 NQGSLYFVDTFTVNG
+2846 
-2861 DVVNS
+2861 
-2866 SAMISGSD
+2866 
-2874 QPNNTLTIAG
+2874 
-2884 NYTGNDGH
+2884 
-2892 LYLNTQLG
+2892 
-2900 DDSSPTDKLIVTG
+2900 
-2913 DTAGSTTLHITNV
+2913 
-2926 NGLGAQTVNGI
+2926 
-2937 EVIEVGGQS
+2937 
-2946 DGDFRLYKGHV
+2946 
-2957 DINAWTYTL
+2957 
-2966 KQDGGDWYLRSESD
+2966 
-2980 DVPDDGGEV
+2980 
-2989 TPPDDGG
+2989 
-2996 EVTPPD
+2996 
-3002 DGGEVTPPDDGGEV
+3002 
-3016 TPPDDGGEVT
+3016 
-3026 PPDDDGEVTP
+3026 
-3036 PDDGGDITP
+3036 
-3045 PDDGGDITP
+3045 
-3054 PDGGDVTP
+3054 
-3062 VAPQYRAD
+3062 
-3070 IGVYLGNQ
+3070 
-3078 WMARNLQMQT
+3078 
-3088 LYDREGSQYR
+3088 
-3098 SADGSI
+3098 
-3104 WMRFKAGKAESQAV
+3104 
-3118 NGNVDIDSDYSQ
+3118 
-3130 FQLGGDILT
+3130 
-3139 WSDGAQSVT
+3139 
-3148 VGLMGSYINAS
+3148 
-3159 TDSTGNRGADGSQFS
+3159 
-3174 ANGSVDGYNLGLYAT
+3174 
-3189 WFADAQS
+3189 
-3196 HRGAYIDS
+3196 
-3204 WYQYGAYNNSVD
+3204 
-3216 NDGLSASRY
+3216 
-3225 DSAAHA
+3225 
-3231 VSLETGYRY
+3231 
-3240 DIALSNRNTVS
+3240 
-3251 LTPQAQV
+3251 
-3258 TWQRYSA
+3258 
-3265 DTVIDDGGTRISGQ
+3265 
-3279 NDDSWTTRL
+3279 
-3288 GVRVDGKLYKESGRI
+3288 
-3303 QPFMEVNWLHASD
+3303 
-3316 NASATFGDTKVS
+3316 
-3328 QDLPNDRVEV
+3328 
-3338 KVGIQANVSER
+3338 
-3349 LSVYAQAAGQKG
+3349 
-3361 KNDYGDASFSLNMRY
+3361 
-3376 NW
+3376 

>member
-156 DARIENNATYEHDP
+156 DALIENNATYEHDP

-252 GKIED
+252 NKIED

-287 TVALYYGSHFEVVN
+287 TVALYHGSHFEVVN

-363 GSITTTGGGSGDASV
+363 GSITTTGGGAGDASV

-445 VSDGLVLSGNN
+445 VSDGLLISGNN

-489 ITATSTGISIAGGN
+489 ITTTSTGISIAGGN
-503 NQVTTESGSTIVA
+503 NQVTTESGSVIVA

-549 NSGTSG
+549 NSGASG

-641 TINGSGNTLTSQGK
+641 TISGSGNTLTSQGK
-655 ITGGTNAILI
+655 ITGGTNAVLI

-749 NGAMTAKGATVDS
+749 NGAMTAKGGTVDS

-803 SGNVIKQGGGELT
+803 SGNVVKQGGGELT

-852 LKLDAANASDPFI
+852 LKLDAASASDPFI

-952 DFDGITIN
+952 DFDDITIN

-993 DRYNAAIDAHG
+993 DRDNAAIDAHG

-1048 NTYTGGTTISDGTLV
+1048 NTYTGSTTISEGTLI

-1076 DNATLELNTGG
+1076 DNATLEM
-1087 DFDNAISGSGQVV
+1087 
-1100 KSGDETLTLS
+1100 
-1110 GSNTY
+1110 
-1115 TGGTI
+1115 
-1120 ISGGTLVATNVE
+1120 
-1132 ALGTGDVTDNATL
+1132 
-1145 ELNTGGDFD
+1145 
-1154 NAIGGTGSVVKSGD
+1154 
-1168 KTLTLSGANSYTGGT
+1168 
-1183 TISGGTLVAS
+1183 
-1193 NVEALGSG
+1193 
-1201 DVTDNATLELNTGGD
+1201 
-1216 FANNIGGT
+1216 
-1224 GSVVKSGDKTLTLS
+1224 
-1238 GTNSYTGGTTI
+1238 
-1249 SGGTLV
+1249 
-1255 ANNVEALG
+1255 
-1263 TGDVTNNATL
+1263 
-1273 ELNTGGD
+1273 NTGGD

-1320 TNVEALGTGDITDNA
+1320 SNVEALGTGDITDNA
-1335 TLELNA
+1335 TLEL
-1341 GGDFTNNIGGTG
+1341 
-1353 SVEKSGDK
+1353 S
-1361 TLTLSGTNTY
+1361 
-1371 RGGTLISGG
+1371 
-1380 TLVASNV
+1380 
-1387 EALGS
+1387 
-1392 GDVTDNATLEMNTGG
+1392 TGG

-1424 KTLTLSGANSYTGGT
+1424 KTLTLSGSNTYTGGTTISGGTLVATNVEALGTGNVTDNATLELSTGGDFANNIGGTGSVVKSGDETLTLSGANSYTGGT
-1439 TISGGTLVASNVE
+1439 TISGGTLVATNVD
-1452 ALGTGNVTDNATL
+1452 ALGTGDVTDNATL

-1480 GQVVKSGDGALTLSG
+1480 GQVVKSGDKTLTLSG

-1507 GTLIAAN
+1507 GTLIATH

-1574 LNSNTVDPV
+1574 LNSNTADPV

-1814 DALGSGDVTNNAT
+1814 EALGSGDVT
-1827 LEMNT
+1827 
-1832 GGDFINNIGGTG
+1832 D
-1844 RVEKS
+1844 
-1849 GDDTLTLS
+1849 
-1857 GSNTYTG
+1857 
-1864 GTLISDGTLVASNVE
+1864 
-1879 ALGTGDVTNNATLE
+1879 NATLE

-1902 AISGSGQVVKSG
+1902 AISGSGQVV
-1914 DDVLTLS
+1914 
-1921 GANSYSGGT
+1921 
-1930 LISGG
+1930 
-1935 TLVANNVEA
+1935 
-1944 LGTGDVTD
+1944 
-1952 NATLEMNTG
+1952 
-1961 GDFINNIGGTGRVEK
+1961 
-1976 SGDDALTL
+1976 
-1984 SGSNTYTGGTTIN
+1984 
-1997 DGTLIATSVDALGS
+1997 
-2011 GDVTN
+2011 
-2016 NAVLE
+2016 
-2021 LNTGGDFINN
+2021 
-2031 IGGTGRVE
+2031 

-2082 VLELNT
+2082 VLE
-2088 GGDFINN
+2088 
-2095 IGGTGRVEKSGDDT
+2095 
-2109 LTLSGSNS
+2109 
-2117 YTGGTLISS
+2117 
-2126 GTLVATNVD
+2126 
-2135 ALGSGDVTDNATLEL
+2135 
-2150 NTGGDFTN
+2150 
-2158 NISGSG
+2158 
-2164 QVVKS
+2164 
-2169 GDETL
+2169 
-2174 TLSGSNT
+2174 
-2181 YTGGTTIN
+2181 
-2189 DGTLVATSV
+2189 
-2198 EALGSGDVT
+2198 
-2207 NDAVLAL
+2207 
-2214 NTGGDFAN
+2214 
-2222 NIGGT
+2222 
-2227 GSVVKSGDETL
+2227 
-2238 TLSGTNSYTG
+2238 
-2248 GTTISGGTLV
+2248 
-2258 ATNVEALGTGDVTNN
+2258 
-2273 ATLELN
+2273 
-2279 TGGDFTNNISGNGQ
+2279 
-2293 VVKSGDDTLTF
+2293 
-2304 SGSNTYTGGT
+2304 
-2314 TINDGTLVA
+2314 
-2323 TSVEA
+2323 
-2328 LGSGDVTNDAVLA
+2328 
-2341 LNTGGDFANNIGGT
+2341 
-2355 GSVVKSGDET
+2355 
-2365 LTLSGSN
+2365 
-2372 TYTGSTLISSGTLV
+2372 
-2386 ANDVNALGTGDVTDN
+2386 
-2401 ATLMLN
+2401 LN

-2562 ANSYTGGTTISGG
+2562 ANSYTGGTLISGGTLVATNVEALGSGDVTDDATLELNTGGTFDNAISGSGQVVKSGDKMLTLSGANSYSGGTLISDGTLVASNVEALGTGDVTNNATLELNTSGDFTNNISGSGQVEKSGDDALTLSGANSYSGGTLISDGTLVASNVEALGSGDVTNNAVLELNTGGTFDNAISGSGQVVKSGDKTLTLSGANSYTGGTTINDGTLVATSVDALGTGDVTDDATLELNTGGDFDNAIGGSGNVVKSGADTLTLSGSNTYTGGTLISDGTLVASNVEALGTGDVTDNATLELNTGGDFDNAISGSGQVVKSGDETLTLSGANSYTGGTLISGGTLVATNVEALGTGSVTDNATLELNTSGTFDNVISGRGQVVKSGDKTLTLSGANSYTGGTTISGG

-2640 HLIDSNSGAIVTADH
+2640 HLTDSNSGAIVTADR

-2831 AAFGGHNSTVNGHVN
+2831 AAFGGHNATVNGHVN
-2846 NQGSLYFVDTFTVNG
+2846 NLGNLYFVDTFTVNG

-2926 NGLGAQTVNGI
+2926 NGLGAQTVKGI

-2946 DGDFRLYKGHV
+2946 DGDFTLYKGHV

-3002 DGGEVTPPDDGGEV
+3002 DGGEVTPPDDGG
-3016 TPPDDGGEVT
+3016 D
-3026 PPDDDGEVTP
+3026 VTP
-3036 PDDGGDITP
+3036 PDDGGDVSPPDDGGDVTP
-3045 PDDGGDITP
+3045 PDDGGDVTPPDDDGDITP

>member
-1 MNKTYN
+1 
-7 IIWNA
+7 
-12 ARGMYIVT
+12 
-20 SELARSGSRAIV
+20 
-32 SVSASCAVTLLAMD
+32 
-46 AAPAVAEETRV
+46 
-57 SIPSQTT
+57 
-64 TYTLSGATP
+64 
-73 FVVETGNTVATDTAT
+73 
-88 SAAIVGDNSNDWDL
+88 
-102 LIESGAVVGSSLTDS
+102 
-117 QAMNLDSS
+117 
-125 TGATSVHNQGTITGS
+125 
-140 NEDGTIM
+140 
-147 LQNGGSVIN
+147 
-156 DARIENNATYEHDP
+156 
-170 EDIPQ
+170 
-175 EYAGVYMLNG
+175 
-185 GSYVS
+185 
-190 SESGVLEGVSG
+190 
-201 VIVQSGEAHITNGG
+201 
-215 MINSDGSWRSYGVEF
+215 
-230 RDGTYGTIVNTGT
+230 
-243 IITTASDGS
+243 
-252 GKIED
+252 
-257 AAIYVHTLNDMAVS
+257 
-271 GSVSVDNS
+271 
-279 GLMQSDFI
+279 
-287 TVALYYGSHFEVVN
+287 
-301 RVGGVITAGNSSLVG
+301 
-316 IKSTAMELKVGV
+316 
-328 DNLVT
+328 
-333 NDGTISA
+333 
-340 YGTANTYGI
+340 
-349 HYGEST
+349 
-355 SGGVITNT
+355 
-363 GSITTTGGGSGDASV
+363 
-378 YVHGNGDGTVVNNSG
+378 
-393 TMSSTV
+393 
-399 YGVYLDSARSK
+399 
-410 GHTLNNQA
+410 
-418 GGAISANTAV
+418 
-428 AINGNGNTI
+428 
-437 SNQGKMTG
+437 
-445 VSDGLVLSGNN
+445 
-456 NIVTTSGGEISGKNG
+456 
-471 IRVSKGSGNQ
+471 
-481 ITAKSGSK
+481 
-489 ITATSTGISIAGGN
+489 
-503 NQVTTESGSTIVA
+503 
-516 KDNGILINSGA
+516 
-527 NNVTNGGSITATG
+527 
-540 SSISYGIQY
+540 
-549 NSGTSG
+549 
-555 TITNTGTIT
+555 
-564 TTGKGAGD
+564 
-572 ASVYAHGG
+572 
-580 AVTINNSGTM
+580 
-590 DSSVFGV
+590 
-597 YVTTGHTLNNL
+597 
-608 AGGSITANTAVQLNG
+608 
-623 NNNTLAN
+623 
-630 AGAILGDTNGV
+630 
-641 TINGSGNTLTSQGK
+641 
-655 ITGGTNAILI
+655 
-665 NSGSKN
+665 
-671 NTLTLNT
+671 
-678 GTEISGSITDD
+678 
-689 NNSASANNN
+689 
-698 LILDGEGTL
+698 
-707 GSSISGLNSVTSS
+707 
-720 GDWTLS
+720 
-726 GATMNLSGTT
+726 
-736 NSALWVK
+736 
-743 SGTLIL
+743 
-749 NGAMTAKGATVDS
+749 
-762 GTTLQIG
+762 
-769 NGGTLGAFN
+769 
-778 GDIVDNGTLTF
+778 
-789 NRSDAAAYGSVISG
+789 
-803 SGNVIKQGGGELT
+803 
-816 LSNNNSYSGGTTIAE
+816 
-831 GTLTATAGGA
+831 
-841 LGSGNIDNRAY
+841 
-852 LKLDAANASDPFI
+852 
-865 VADLTTHSGATVE
+865 
-878 IGAGST
+878 
-884 LQANTLTQQDG
+884 
-895 STLTAD
+895 
-901 LTATSGPA
+901 
-909 IRAKNVNLDGTLNVA
+909 
-924 SPASQE
+924 
-930 PIRSTDDL
+930 
-938 ISLALIESDNAISG
+938 
-952 DFDGITIN
+952 
-960 GNAMNPDAFI
+960 
-970 TVVGQKNVNDTHYDL
+970 
-985 VETLTWYA
+985 
-993 DRYNAAIDAHG
+993 
-1004 TFNLAD
+1004 
-1010 ADDSFTVNTVLE
+1010 
-1022 NVDANSGWNGQS
+1022 
-1034 LTKTGAGTLILNAE
+1034 
-1048 NTYTGGTTISDGTLV
+1048 
-1063 ATNVEALG
+1063 
-1071 TGNVT
+1071 
-1076 DNATLELNTGG
+1076 
-1087 DFDNAISGSGQVV
+1087 
-1100 KSGDETLTLS
+1100 
-1110 GSNTY
+1110 
-1115 TGGTI
+1115 
-1120 ISGGTLVATNVE
+1120 
-1132 ALGTGDVTDNATL
+1132 
-1145 ELNTGGDFD
+1145 
-1154 NAIGGTGSVVKSGD
+1154 KSGD

-1291 VKSGDETL
+1291 VKSGD
-1299 TLSGANSYTGGT
+1299 
-1311 TISGGTLVA
+1311 
-1320 TNVEALGTGDITDNA
+1320 
-1335 TLELNA
+1335 
-1341 GGDFTNNIGGTG
+1341 
-1353 SVEKSGDK
+1353 K
-1361 TLTLSGTNTY
+1361 T
-1371 RGGTLISGG
+1371 
-1380 TLVASNV
+1380 
-1387 EALGS
+1387 
-1392 GDVTDNATLEMNTGG
+1392 
-1407 DFANNIGGT
+1407 
-1416 GSVVKSGD
+1416 
-1424 KTLTLSGANSYTGGT
+1424 
-1439 TISGGTLVASNVE
+1439 
-1452 ALGTGNVTDNATL
+1452 
-1465 ELNTGGDF
+1465 
-1473 DNAISGS
+1473 
-1480 GQVVKSGDGALTLSG
+1480 LTLSG

-1507 GTLIAAN
+1507 GTLIATH

-1574 LNSNTVDPV
+1574 LNGNTVDPV

-1768 GGTFDNAISGSG
+1768 GGTFDNAIGGSG
-1780 QVVKSGDDVLTLS
+1780 NVVKSGADTLTLS
-1793 GANSYSGGTLISD
+1793 GSNSYTGGTTISG

-1814 DALGSGDVTNNAT
+1814 EALGTGDVTNNAT
-1827 LEMNT
+1827 LELNT

-1864 GTLISDGTLVASNVE
+1864 GTLINGGTLVASNVE
-1879 ALGTGDVTNNATLE
+1879 ALGTGDVTDNATLA

-1902 AISGSGQVVKSG
+1902 AISGSGQ
-1914 DDVLTLS
+1914 
-1921 GANSYSGGT
+1921 
-1930 LISGG
+1930 
-1935 TLVANNVEA
+1935 
-1944 LGTGDVTD
+1944 
-1952 NATLEMNTG
+1952 
-1961 GDFINNIGGTGRVEK
+1961 
-1976 SGDDALTL
+1976 
-1984 SGSNTYTGGTTIN
+1984 
-1997 DGTLIATSVDALGS
+1997 
-2011 GDVTN
+2011 
-2016 NAVLE
+2016 
-2021 LNTGGDFINN
+2021 
-2031 IGGTGRVE
+2031 
-2039 KSGDETLTLSGSN
+2039 
-2052 TYTGGTL
+2052 
-2059 ISGGTLVATN
+2059 
-2069 VEALGTGDVTDNA
+2069 
-2082 VLELNT
+2082 
-2088 GGDFINN
+2088 
-2095 IGGTGRVEKSGDDT
+2095 
-2109 LTLSGSNS
+2109 
-2117 YTGGTLISS
+2117 
-2126 GTLVATNVD
+2126 
-2135 ALGSGDVTDNATLEL
+2135 
-2150 NTGGDFTN
+2150 
-2158 NISGSG
+2158 
-2164 QVVKS
+2164 
-2169 GDETL
+2169 
-2174 TLSGSNT
+2174 
-2181 YTGGTTIN
+2181 
-2189 DGTLVATSV
+2189 
-2198 EALGSGDVT
+2198 
-2207 NDAVLAL
+2207 
-2214 NTGGDFAN
+2214 
-2222 NIGGT
+2222 
-2227 GSVVKSGDETL
+2227 VVKSGDETL

-2258 ATNVEALGTGDVTNN
+2258 ATNVEALGSGDVTDDATLELNTGGTFDNAISGSGQVVKSGDKMLTLSGANSYSGGTLISDGTLVASNVEALGTGDVTNN
-2273 ATLELN
+2273 ATLALN
-2279 TGGDFTNNISGNGQ
+2279 TGGDFTNNISGSGQ
-2293 VVKSGDDTLTF
+2293 VVKSGDDTLTL
-2304 SGSNTYTGGT
+2304 SGANSYTGGT
-2314 TINDGTLVA
+2314 TI
-2323 TSVEA
+2323 
-2328 LGSGDVTNDAVLA
+2328 SG
-2341 LNTGGDFANNIGGT
+2341 
-2355 GSVVKSGDET
+2355 
-2365 LTLSGSN
+2365 
-2372 TYTGSTLISSGTLV
+2372 
-2386 ANDVNALGTGDVTDN
+2386 
-2401 ATLMLN
+2401 
-2407 TGGDF
+2407 
-2412 INNIGGTGRVE
+2412 
-2423 KSGDDTLTLSGSN
+2423 
-2436 SYTGGT
+2436 
-2442 LISSG
+2442 G
-2447 TLVATNVDALGSGDV
+2447 TLVATNVDALGTGDV
-2462 TDNATLELNTGGTF
+2462 TNSSTLELNTGGTF

-2490 DETLTLSGAN
+2490 DETLTLSGSNTYTGGTLISGGTLVATNVDALGTGDVTDNATLELNTGGTFDNVISGSGQVVKSGDDTLTLSGAN
-2500 SYTGGTLISSGTLVA
+2500 SYTGGTLISGGTLVA
-2515 NDVNALGTG
+2515 TSVEALGSG

-2538 DFDNAISGSGQVVKS
+2538 TFDNAISGSGQVVKS
-2553 GDETLTLSG
+2553 GDKTLTLSG

-2640 HLIDSNSGAIVTADH
+2640 HLTDSNSGAIVTADR

-2682 LIDTD
+2682 LIDSD
-2687 SAINS
+2687 SAIDS

-2831 AAFGGHNSTVNGHVN
+2831 AAFGGHNATVNGHVN
-2846 NQGSLYFVDTFTVNG
+2846 NLGNLYFVDTFTVNG

-3288 GVRVDGKLYKESGRI
+3288 GMRVDGKLYKESGRI

>member
-64 TYTLSGATP
+64 PYTLSGATP
-73 FVVETGNTVATDTAT
+73 FVVETGNTVATDIAT

-117 QAMNLDSS
+117 QAMNLDSL

-140 NEDGTIM
+140 NEDGTIL

-156 DARIENNATYEHDP
+156 DGRIENSATYEHDP
-170 EDIPQ
+170 QDIPQ

-252 GKIED
+252 SKIED

-287 TVALYYGSHFEVVN
+287 TVALYHGSHFEVVN

-363 GSITTTGGGSGDASV
+363 GSITTTGGGAGDASV

-418 GGAISANTAV
+418 GSAISANTAV

-437 SNQGKMTG
+437 TNQGKMTG
-445 VSDGLVLSGNN
+445 VSDGLLISGNN

-489 ITATSTGISIAGGN
+489 ITATSTGISIASGN
-503 NQVTTESGSTIVA
+503 NQVTTESGSAIVA

-540 SSISYGIQY
+540 SSNSYGIQY
-549 NSGTSG
+549 NSGASG

-564 TTGKGAGD
+564 TTGKGVGD

-608 AGGSITANTAVQLNG
+608 AGGSISANTAVQFHG
-623 NNNTLAN
+623 NNNKLAN
-630 AGAILGDTNGV
+630 AGAISGDTNGV
-641 TINGSGNTLTSQGK
+641 TISGSGNTLTNQGK

-749 NGAMTAKGATVDS
+749 NGAMTAKGGTVDS

-803 SGNVIKQGGGELT
+803 SGNVVKQGGGELT

-852 LKLDAANASDPFI
+852 LKLDAASASDPFI

-952 DFDGITIN
+952 DFDDITIN

-1048 NTYTGGTTISDGTLV
+1048 NTYTGGTTISGGTLV
-1063 ATNVEALG
+1063 ASNVDALGSGDVTDNATLEMNTGGDFANNIGGTGRVVKSGDKTLTLSGANSYTGGTTISGGTLVANNVEALG
-1071 TGNVT
+1071 TGSVT

-1100 KSGDETLTLS
+1100 KSGD
-1110 GSNTY
+1110 
-1115 TGGTI
+1115 
-1120 ISGGTLVATNVE
+1120 
-1132 ALGTGDVTDNATL
+1132 
-1145 ELNTGGDFD
+1145 
-1154 NAIGGTGSVVKSGD
+1154 
-1168 KTLTLSGANSYTGGT
+1168 KT
-1183 TISGGTLVAS
+1183 
-1193 NVEALGSG
+1193 
-1201 DVTDNATLELNTGGD
+1201 
-1216 FANNIGGT
+1216 
-1224 GSVVKSGDKTLTLS
+1224 
-1238 GTNSYTGGTTI
+1238 
-1249 SGGTLV
+1249 
-1255 ANNVEALG
+1255 
-1263 TGDVTNNATL
+1263 
-1273 ELNTGGD
+1273 
-1280 FDNAISGSGQV
+1280 
-1291 VKSGDETL
+1291 
-1299 TLSGANSYTGGT
+1299 
-1311 TISGGTLVA
+1311 
-1320 TNVEALGTGDITDNA
+1320 
-1335 TLELNA
+1335 
-1341 GGDFTNNIGGTG
+1341 
-1353 SVEKSGDK
+1353 
-1361 TLTLSGTNTY
+1361 
-1371 RGGTLISGG
+1371 
-1380 TLVASNV
+1380 
-1387 EALGS
+1387 
-1392 GDVTDNATLEMNTGG
+1392 
-1407 DFANNIGGT
+1407 
-1416 GSVVKSGD
+1416 
-1424 KTLTLSGANSYTGGT
+1424 
-1439 TISGGTLVASNVE
+1439 
-1452 ALGTGNVTDNATL
+1452 
-1465 ELNTGGDF
+1465 
-1473 DNAISGS
+1473 
-1480 GQVVKSGDGALTLSG
+1480 LTLSG

-1507 GTLIAAN
+1507 GTLIATH

-1642 LADFITVDGRIDDTG
+1642 LADFITVDGRIDGTG

-1756 DVTDDATLELNT
+1756 AVTDDATLELNT

-1814 DALGSGDVTNNAT
+1814 EALGSGDVTDNAT
-1827 LEMNT
+1827 LELNT
-1832 GGDFINNIGGTG
+1832 GGTFDNAISGSGK
-1844 RVEKS
+1844 VEKS
-1849 GDDTLTLS
+1849 GDDALTLS
-1857 GSNTYTG
+1857 GANTYTG

-1879 ALGTGDVTNNATLE
+1879 ALGTGDVTDNAVLELNTGGDFDNAISGSGQVEKSGDGTLTLSGSNTYTGGTTINDGTLIATSVDALGSGDVTDNATLA

-1930 LISGG
+1930 LIS
-1935 TLVANNVEA
+1935 
-1944 LGTGDVTD
+1944 
-1952 NATLEMNTG
+1952 
-1961 GDFINNIGGTGRVEK
+1961 
-1976 SGDDALTL
+1976 
-1984 SGSNTYTGGTTIN
+1984 
-1997 DGTLIATSVDALGS
+1997 
-2011 GDVTN
+2011 
-2016 NAVLE
+2016 
-2021 LNTGGDFINN
+2021 
-2031 IGGTGRVE
+2031 
-2039 KSGDETLTLSGSN
+2039 
-2052 TYTGGTL
+2052 
-2059 ISGGTLVATN
+2059 
-2069 VEALGTGDVTDNA
+2069 
-2082 VLELNT
+2082 
-2088 GGDFINN
+2088 
-2095 IGGTGRVEKSGDDT
+2095 
-2109 LTLSGSNS
+2109 
-2117 YTGGTLISS
+2117 
-2126 GTLVATNVD
+2126 
-2135 ALGSGDVTDNATLEL
+2135 
-2150 NTGGDFTN
+2150 
-2158 NISGSG
+2158 
-2164 QVVKS
+2164 
-2169 GDETL
+2169 
-2174 TLSGSNT
+2174 
-2181 YTGGTTIN
+2181 
-2189 DGTLVATSV
+2189 DGTLVASNV

-2207 NDAVLAL
+2207 NDAVLEL
-2214 NTGGDFAN
+2214 NTGGTFDN
-2222 NIGGT
+2222 TIS
-2227 GSVVKSGDETL
+2227 GSGRVVKSGDGAL
-2238 TLSGTNSYTG
+2238 TLSGANSY
-2248 GTTISGGTLV
+2248 S
-2258 ATNVEALGTGDVTNN
+2258 
-2273 ATLELN
+2273 
-2279 TGGDFTNNISGNGQ
+2279 
-2293 VVKSGDDTLTF
+2293 
-2304 SGSNTYTGGT
+2304 
-2314 TINDGTLVA
+2314 
-2323 TSVEA
+2323 
-2328 LGSGDVTNDAVLA
+2328 
-2341 LNTGGDFANNIGGT
+2341 
-2355 GSVVKSGDET
+2355 
-2365 LTLSGSN
+2365 
-2372 TYTGSTLISSGTLV
+2372 
-2386 ANDVNALGTGDVTDN
+2386 
-2401 ATLMLN
+2401 
-2407 TGGDF
+2407 
-2412 INNIGGTGRVE
+2412 
-2423 KSGDDTLTLSGSN
+2423 
-2436 SYTGGT
+2436 GGT
-2442 LISSG
+2442 LISDG
-2447 TLVATNVDALGSGDV
+2447 TLIAGRVDVLGSGDV

-2476 DNAISGSGQVVKSG
+2476 DNAISGSG
-2490 DETLTLSGAN
+2490 
-2500 SYTGGTLISSGTLVA
+2500 
-2515 NDVNALGTG
+2515 
-2524 DVTDNAVLELNTGG
+2524 
-2538 DFDNAISGSGQVVKS
+2538 
-2553 GDETLTLSG
+2553 
-2562 ANSYTGGTTISGG
+2562 
-2575 TLVASNVEALG
+2575 
-2586 SGDIDNYASLQ
+2586 
-2597 LNASGQFVTANLT
+2597 
-2610 THDNAI
+2610 
-2616 TAIGAGSALRANTL
+2616 
-2630 TQEANSTLAV
+2630 
-2640 HLIDSNSGAIVTADH
+2640 
-2655 ANLGGTLDITGIGNV
+2655 
-2670 AKSWTRDAYAYT
+2670 
-2682 LIDTD
+2682 
-2687 SAINS
+2687 
-2692 DFAQFTVAGMDAKQV
+2692 
-2707 DFLTVDGRVNA
+2707 
-2718 DDDTRYDVTAS
+2718 
-2729 LSWYADSDNAA
+2729 
-2740 TDAHGTFTLSEQG
+2740 
-2753 HSFTLNTALTDVDA
+2753 
-2767 TLNPDSATYW
+2767 
-2777 DGKSLI
+2777 
-2783 KRGAG
+2783 
-2788 TLILGAQNTYSG
+2788 
-2800 DTDVQEGAL
+2800 
-2809 WLAETATIGSAG
+2809 
-2821 SAQAVNIAAN
+2821 
-2831 AAFGGHNSTVNGHVN
+2831 
-2846 NQGSLYFVDTFTVNG
+2846 
-2861 DVVNS
+2861 
-2866 SAMISGSD
+2866 
-2874 QPNNTLTIAG
+2874 
-2884 NYTGNDGH
+2884 
-2892 LYLNTQLG
+2892 
-2900 DDSSPTDKLIVTG
+2900 
-2913 DTAGSTTLHITNV
+2913 
-2926 NGLGAQTVNGI
+2926 
-2937 EVIEVGGQS
+2937 
-2946 DGDFRLYKGHV
+2946 
-2957 DINAWTYTL
+2957 
-2966 KQDGGDWYLRSESD
+2966 
-2980 DVPDDGGEV
+2980 
-2989 TPPDDGG
+2989 
-2996 EVTPPD
+2996 
-3002 DGGEVTPPDDGGEV
+3002 
-3016 TPPDDGGEVT
+3016 
-3026 PPDDDGEVTP
+3026 
-3036 PDDGGDITP
+3036 
-3045 PDDGGDITP
+3045 
-3054 PDGGDVTP
+3054 
-3062 VAPQYRAD
+3062 
-3070 IGVYLGNQ
+3070 
-3078 WMARNLQMQT
+3078 
-3088 LYDREGSQYR
+3088 
-3098 SADGSI
+3098 
-3104 WMRFKAGKAESQAV
+3104 
-3118 NGNVDIDSDYSQ
+3118 
-3130 FQLGGDILT
+3130 
-3139 WSDGAQSVT
+3139 
-3148 VGLMGSYINAS
+3148 
-3159 TDSTGNRGADGSQFS
+3159 
-3174 ANGSVDGYNLGLYAT
+3174 
-3189 WFADAQS
+3189 
-3196 HRGAYIDS
+3196 
-3204 WYQYGAYNNSVD
+3204 
-3216 NDGLSASRY
+3216 
-3225 DSAAHA
+3225 
-3231 VSLETGYRY
+3231 
-3240 DIALSNRNTVS
+3240 
-3251 LTPQAQV
+3251 
-3258 TWQRYSA
+3258 
-3265 DTVIDDGGTRISGQ
+3265 
-3279 NDDSWTTRL
+3279 
-3288 GVRVDGKLYKESGRI
+3288 
-3303 QPFMEVNWLHASD
+3303 
-3316 NASATFGDTKVS
+3316 
-3328 QDLPNDRVEV
+3328 
-3338 KVGIQANVSER
+3338 
-3349 LSVYAQAAGQKG
+3349 
-3361 KNDYGDASFSLNMRY
+3361 
-3376 NW
+3376 

>member
-117 QAMNLDSS
+117 QAMNLDSL

-140 NEDGTIM
+140 NEDGTIL

-156 DARIENNATYEHDP
+156 DARIENSATYEHDP

-215 MINSDGSWRSYGVEF
+215 MISSDGSWRSYGVEF

-252 GKIED
+252 NKIED

-287 TVALYYGSHFEVVN
+287 TVALYHGSHFEVVN

-363 GSITTTGGGSGDASV
+363 GSITTTGGGAGDASV
-378 YVHGNGDGTVVNNSG
+378 YVHGNGDGTIVNNSG
-393 TMSSTV
+393 TMSSSV

-437 SNQGKMTG
+437 TNQGKMTG
-445 VSDGLVLSGNN
+445 VSDGLLISGNN

-489 ITATSTGISIAGGN
+489 ITATSTGISIASGN
-503 NQVTTESGSTIVA
+503 NQVTTESGSAIVA

-540 SSISYGIQY
+540 SSNSYGIQY
-549 NSGTSG
+549 NSGASG

-564 TTGKGAGD
+564 TTGKGVGD

-641 TINGSGNTLTSQGK
+641 TISGSGNTLTSQGK
-655 ITGGTNAILI
+655 ITGGTNAVLI

-671 NTLTLNT
+671 NTITLNT

-803 SGNVIKQGGGELT
+803 SGNVVKQGGGELT

-852 LKLDAANASDPFI
+852 LKLEAASASDPFI

-901 LTATSGPA
+901 LTETSGPA

-952 DFDGITIN
+952 DFDDITIN

-993 DRYNAAIDAHG
+993 DRDNAAIDAHG

-1048 NTYTGGTTISDGTLV
+1048 NTYTGSTTIS
-1063 ATNVEALG
+1063 E
-1071 TGNVT
+1071 
-1076 DNATLELNTGG
+1076 
-1087 DFDNAISGSGQVV
+1087 
-1100 KSGDETLTLS
+1100 
-1110 GSNTY
+1110 
-1115 TGGTI
+1115 
-1120 ISGGTLVATNVE
+1120 
-1132 ALGTGDVTDNATL
+1132 
-1145 ELNTGGDFD
+1145 
-1154 NAIGGTGSVVKSGD
+1154 
-1168 KTLTLSGANSYTGGT
+1168 
-1183 TISGGTLVAS
+1183 
-1193 NVEALGSG
+1193 
-1201 DVTDNATLELNTGGD
+1201 
-1216 FANNIGGT
+1216 
-1224 GSVVKSGDKTLTLS
+1224 
-1238 GTNSYTGGTTI
+1238 
-1249 SGGTLV
+1249 
-1255 ANNVEALG
+1255 
-1263 TGDVTNNATL
+1263 
-1273 ELNTGGD
+1273 
-1280 FDNAISGSGQV
+1280 
-1291 VKSGDETL
+1291 
-1299 TLSGANSYTGGT
+1299 
-1311 TISGGTLVA
+1311 
-1320 TNVEALGTGDITDNA
+1320 
-1335 TLELNA
+1335 
-1341 GGDFTNNIGGTG
+1341 
-1353 SVEKSGDK
+1353 
-1361 TLTLSGTNTY
+1361 
-1371 RGGTLISGG
+1371 GTLI
-1380 TLVASNV
+1380 
-1387 EALGS
+1387 
-1392 GDVTDNATLEMNTGG
+1392 
-1407 DFANNIGGT
+1407 
-1416 GSVVKSGD
+1416 
-1424 KTLTLSGANSYTGGT
+1424 
-1439 TISGGTLVASNVE
+1439 
-1452 ALGTGNVTDNATL
+1452 
-1465 ELNTGGDF
+1465 
-1473 DNAISGS
+1473 
-1480 GQVVKSGDGALTLSG
+1480 
-1495 ANSYSGATTISG
+1495 
-1507 GTLIAAN
+1507 
-1514 VNALGT
+1514 
-1520 GAIDNRASLL
+1520 
-1530 LDASGQFTVTDLT
+1530 
-1543 TESGG
+1543 
-1548 NTEIGAGSTL
+1548 
-1558 QATTL
+1558 
-1563 TQKSDSTLTIN
+1563 
-1574 LNSNTVDPV
+1574 
-1583 IHAASQVSL
+1583 
-1592 AGTLDITG
+1592 
-1600 VGDVLDSDPASTDD
+1600 
-1614 LDTFTLIASDKTIAG
+1614 
-1629 DFEKLTVAGMDAD
+1629 
-1642 LADFITVDGRIDDTG
+1642 
-1657 KQYELTTALTWYADR
+1657 
-1672 DDAVTDAHGTFNLTN
+1672 
-1687 ADGSFAVNTVLENV
+1687 
-1701 DATLDPASATGWD
+1701 
-1714 GTSLIKQGAG
+1714 
-1724 TLILNAENTYTGGTT
+1724 
-1739 ISGGTLVATNVD
+1739 
-1751 ALGSG
+1751 
-1756 DVTDDATLELNT
+1756 
-1768 GGTFDNAISGSG
+1768 
-1780 QVVKSGDDVLTLS
+1780 
-1793 GANSYSGGTLISD
+1793 
-1806 GTLVASNV
+1806 
-1814 DALGSGDVTNNAT
+1814 
-1827 LEMNT
+1827 
-1832 GGDFINNIGGTG
+1832 
-1844 RVEKS
+1844 
-1849 GDDTLTLS
+1849 
-1857 GSNTYTG
+1857 
-1864 GTLISDGTLVASNVE
+1864 
-1879 ALGTGDVTNNATLE
+1879 
-1893 LNTGGTFDN
+1893 
-1902 AISGSGQVVKSG
+1902 
-1914 DDVLTLS
+1914 
-1921 GANSYSGGT
+1921 
-1930 LISGG
+1930 
-1935 TLVANNVEA
+1935 
-1944 LGTGDVTD
+1944 
-1952 NATLEMNTG
+1952 
-1961 GDFINNIGGTGRVEK
+1961 
-1976 SGDDALTL
+1976 
-1984 SGSNTYTGGTTIN
+1984 
-1997 DGTLIATSVDALGS
+1997 
-2011 GDVTN
+2011 
-2016 NAVLE
+2016 
-2021 LNTGGDFINN
+2021 
-2031 IGGTGRVE
+2031 
-2039 KSGDETLTLSGSN
+2039 
-2052 TYTGGTL
+2052 
-2059 ISGGTLVATN
+2059 
-2069 VEALGTGDVTDNA
+2069 
-2082 VLELNT
+2082 
-2088 GGDFINN
+2088 
-2095 IGGTGRVEKSGDDT
+2095 
-2109 LTLSGSNS
+2109 
-2117 YTGGTLISS
+2117 
-2126 GTLVATNVD
+2126 
-2135 ALGSGDVTDNATLEL
+2135 
-2150 NTGGDFTN
+2150 
-2158 NISGSG
+2158 
-2164 QVVKS
+2164 
-2169 GDETL
+2169 
-2174 TLSGSNT
+2174 
-2181 YTGGTTIN
+2181 
-2189 DGTLVATSV
+2189 
-2198 EALGSGDVT
+2198 
-2207 NDAVLAL
+2207 
-2214 NTGGDFAN
+2214 
-2222 NIGGT
+2222 
-2227 GSVVKSGDETL
+2227 
-2238 TLSGTNSYTG
+2238 
-2248 GTTISGGTLV
+2248 
-2258 ATNVEALGTGDVTNN
+2258 ATNVEALGTGDVTN
-2273 ATLELN
+2273 
-2279 TGGDFTNNISGNGQ
+2279 D
-2293 VVKSGDDTLTF
+2293 
-2304 SGSNTYTGGT
+2304 
-2314 TINDGTLVA
+2314 
-2323 TSVEA
+2323 
-2328 LGSGDVTNDAVLA
+2328 
-2341 LNTGGDFANNIGGT
+2341 
-2355 GSVVKSGDET
+2355 
-2365 LTLSGSN
+2365 
-2372 TYTGSTLISSGTLV
+2372 
-2386 ANDVNALGTGDVTDN
+2386 
-2401 ATLMLN
+2401 
-2407 TGGDF
+2407 
-2412 INNIGGTGRVE
+2412 
-2423 KSGDDTLTLSGSN
+2423 
-2436 SYTGGT
+2436 
-2442 LISSG
+2442 
-2447 TLVATNVDALGSGDV
+2447 
-2462 TDNATLELNTGGTF
+2462 
-2476 DNAISGSGQVVKSG
+2476 
-2490 DETLTLSGAN
+2490 
-2500 SYTGGTLISSGTLVA
+2500 
-2515 NDVNALGTG
+2515 
-2524 DVTDNAVLELNTGG
+2524 AVLELNTGG

-2553 GDETLTLSG
+2553 GDEMLTLSGSNTYTGGTTISGGTLVASNVEALGTGDVTDNATLELNTSGTFDNVISGSGQVVKSGDDALTLSG

-2610 THDNAI
+2610 THDNAT

-2640 HLIDSNSGAIVTADH
+2640 HLTNSNSGAIVTADH

-2682 LIDTD
+2682 LIDSD
-2687 SAINS
+2687 SAIDS

-2767 TLNPDSATYW
+2767 TLDPDSATDW

-2831 AAFGGHNSTVNGHVN
+2831 AVFGGHNATVNGHVN
-2846 NQGSLYFVDTFTVNG
+2846 NLGSLYFVDTFTVNG

-2946 DGDFRLYKGHV
+2946 DGDFTLYKGHV

-2980 DVPDDGGEV
+2980 DVPDDGGDV

-2996 EVTPPD
+2996 DVTPPD
-3002 DGGEVTPPDDGGEV
+3002 DGGDVTPPDDGGEV

-3036 PDDGGDITP
+3036 PDDGGDVTP
-3045 PDDGGDITP
+3045 PDDDGDITP

-3062 VAPQYRAD
+3062 VTPQYRAD

-3098 SADGSI
+3098 SADGSV

-3148 VGLMGSYINAS
+3148 VGLMGSYINAN

>member
-12 ARGMYIVT
+12 ARGIYIVT

-156 DARIENNATYEHDP
+156 DALIENNATYEHDP

-252 GKIED
+252 NKIED

-287 TVALYYGSHFEVVN
+287 TVALYHGSHFEVVN

-363 GSITTTGGGSGDASV
+363 GSITTTGGGAGDASV

-418 GGAISANTAV
+418 GSAISANTAV

-437 SNQGKMTG
+437 TNQGKMTG
-445 VSDGLVLSGNN
+445 VSDGLLISGNN

-489 ITATSTGISIAGGN
+489 ITTTSTGISIAGGN
-503 NQVTTESGSTIVA
+503 NQITTESGSAIVA

-540 SSISYGIQY
+540 SSISYGIHY
-549 NSGTSG
+549 YSGTSG

-803 SGNVIKQGGGELT
+803 SGNVVKQGGGELT

-852 LKLDAANASDPFI
+852 LKLDAASASDPFI

-901 LTATSGPA
+901 LTETSGPV

-952 DFDGITIN
+952 DFDDITIN

-993 DRYNAAIDAHG
+993 DRDNAAIDAHG

-1022 NVDANSGWNGQS
+1022 DVDANSGWNGQS

-1048 NTYTGGTTISDGTLV
+1048 NTYTGSTTISEGTLI

-1076 DNATLELNTGG
+1076 DNATLEMNTGG

-1110 GSNTY
+1110 GANSY
-1115 TGGTI
+1115 TGGTT
-1120 ISGGTLVATNVE
+1120 ISGGTLVASNVE
-1132 ALGTGDVTDNATL
+1132 ALGTGDITDNATL
-1145 ELNTGGDFD
+1145 ELNAGGGFA
-1154 NAIGGTGSVVKSGD
+1154 NNIGGTGSVVKSGD
-1168 KTLTLSGANSYTGGT
+1168 KTLTLSGSNTYTGGT

-1201 DVTDNATLELNTGGD
+1201 DVTDNATLELSTGGD

-1280 FDNAISGSGQV
+1280 FTNAISGSGQ
-1291 VKSGDETL
+1291 
-1299 TLSGANSYTGGT
+1299 
-1311 TISGGTLVA
+1311 
-1320 TNVEALGTGDITDNA
+1320 
-1335 TLELNA
+1335 
-1341 GGDFTNNIGGTG
+1341 
-1353 SVEKSGDK
+1353 
-1361 TLTLSGTNTY
+1361 
-1371 RGGTLISGG
+1371 
-1380 TLVASNV
+1380 
-1387 EALGS
+1387 
-1392 GDVTDNATLEMNTGG
+1392 
-1407 DFANNIGGT
+1407 
-1416 GSVVKSGD
+1416 VVKSGD

-1439 TISGGTLVASNVE
+1439 TISGGTLVANDVNALGTGDVTDNATLALNAVGDFNNAIGGSGKVEKSGDDTLTLSGSNTYTGGTLINGGTLVASNVE
-1452 ALGTGNVTDNATL
+1452 ALGTGDVTDDATL

-1480 GQVVKSGDGALTLSG
+1480 GQVVKSGD
-1495 ANSYSGATTISG
+1495 
-1507 GTLIAAN
+1507 
-1514 VNALGT
+1514 
-1520 GAIDNRASLL
+1520 
-1530 LDASGQFTVTDLT
+1530 
-1543 TESGG
+1543 
-1548 NTEIGAGSTL
+1548 
-1558 QATTL
+1558 
-1563 TQKSDSTLTIN
+1563 
-1574 LNSNTVDPV
+1574 
-1583 IHAASQVSL
+1583 
-1592 AGTLDITG
+1592 
-1600 VGDVLDSDPASTDD
+1600 
-1614 LDTFTLIASDKTIAG
+1614 
-1629 DFEKLTVAGMDAD
+1629 
-1642 LADFITVDGRIDDTG
+1642 
-1657 KQYELTTALTWYADR
+1657 
-1672 DDAVTDAHGTFNLTN
+1672 
-1687 ADGSFAVNTVLENV
+1687 
-1701 DATLDPASATGWD
+1701 
-1714 GTSLIKQGAG
+1714 
-1724 TLILNAENTYTGGTT
+1724 
-1739 ISGGTLVATNVD
+1739 
-1751 ALGSG
+1751 
-1756 DVTDDATLELNT
+1756 
-1768 GGTFDNAISGSG
+1768 
-1780 QVVKSGDDVLTLS
+1780 
-1793 GANSYSGGTLISD
+1793 
-1806 GTLVASNV
+1806 
-1814 DALGSGDVTNNAT
+1814 
-1827 LEMNT
+1827 
-1832 GGDFINNIGGTG
+1832 
-1844 RVEKS
+1844 
-1849 GDDTLTLS
+1849 
-1857 GSNTYTG
+1857 
-1864 GTLISDGTLVASNVE
+1864 
-1879 ALGTGDVTNNATLE
+1879 
-1893 LNTGGTFDN
+1893 
-1902 AISGSGQVVKSG
+1902 
-1914 DDVLTLS
+1914 
-1921 GANSYSGGT
+1921 
-1930 LISGG
+1930 
-1935 TLVANNVEA
+1935 
-1944 LGTGDVTD
+1944 
-1952 NATLEMNTG
+1952 
-1961 GDFINNIGGTGRVEK
+1961 
-1976 SGDDALTL
+1976 
-1984 SGSNTYTGGTTIN
+1984 
-1997 DGTLIATSVDALGS
+1997 
-2011 GDVTN
+2011 
-2016 NAVLE
+2016 
-2021 LNTGGDFINN
+2021 
-2031 IGGTGRVE
+2031 
-2039 KSGDETLTLSGSN
+2039 ETLTLSGSN
-2052 TYTGGTL
+2052 T
-2059 ISGGTLVATN
+2059 
-2069 VEALGTGDVTDNA
+2069 
-2082 VLELNT
+2082 
-2088 GGDFINN
+2088 
-2095 IGGTGRVEKSGDDT
+2095 
-2109 LTLSGSNS
+2109 
-2117 YTGGTLISS
+2117 
-2126 GTLVATNVD
+2126 
-2135 ALGSGDVTDNATLEL
+2135 
-2150 NTGGDFTN
+2150 
-2158 NISGSG
+2158 
-2164 QVVKS
+2164 
-2169 GDETL
+2169 
-2174 TLSGSNT
+2174 
-2181 YTGGTTIN
+2181 
-2189 DGTLVATSV
+2189 
-2198 EALGSGDVT
+2198 
-2207 NDAVLAL
+2207 
-2214 NTGGDFAN
+2214 
-2222 NIGGT
+2222 
-2227 GSVVKSGDETL
+2227 
-2238 TLSGTNSYTG
+2238 
-2248 GTTISGGTLV
+2248 
-2258 ATNVEALGTGDVTNN
+2258 
-2273 ATLELN
+2273 
-2279 TGGDFTNNISGNGQ
+2279 
-2293 VVKSGDDTLTF
+2293 
-2304 SGSNTYTGGT
+2304 
-2314 TINDGTLVA
+2314 
-2323 TSVEA
+2323 
-2328 LGSGDVTNDAVLA
+2328 
-2341 LNTGGDFANNIGGT
+2341 
-2355 GSVVKSGDET
+2355 
-2365 LTLSGSN
+2365 
-2372 TYTGSTLISSGTLV
+2372 
-2386 ANDVNALGTGDVTDN
+2386 
-2401 ATLMLN
+2401 
-2407 TGGDF
+2407 
-2412 INNIGGTGRVE
+2412 
-2423 KSGDDTLTLSGSN
+2423 
-2436 SYTGGT
+2436 
-2442 LISSG
+2442 
-2447 TLVATNVDALGSGDV
+2447 
-2462 TDNATLELNTGGTF
+2462 
-2476 DNAISGSGQVVKSG
+2476 
-2490 DETLTLSGAN
+2490 
-2500 SYTGGTLISSGTLVA
+2500 YTGGTLISSGTLVA

-2538 DFDNAISGSGQVVKS
+2538 DFINSIGGTGRVEKSGDETLTLSGSNTYTGGTTINDGTLVATSVDALGSGDVTDNATLELNTGGDFANNIGGTGSVVKSGDKTLTLSGTNSYTGGTTINDGTLVATSVDALGSGDVTDNATLELNTSGTFDNVISGSGQVVKS
-2553 GDETLTLSG
+2553 GDDALTLSG

-2610 THDNAI
+2610 THDNAT

-2640 HLIDSNSGAIVTADH
+2640 HLTDSNSGAIVTADR

-2670 AKSWTRDAYAYT
+2670 TKSWTRDAYSYT

-2687 SAINS
+2687 SAIDS
-2692 DFAQFTVAGMDAKQV
+2692 DFAQFTVAGIDAKQV

-2740 TDAHGTFTLSEQG
+2740 TNAHGTFTLSEQG

-2788 TLILGAQNTYSG
+2788 TLTLGAQNTYSG

-2831 AAFGGHNSTVNGHVN
+2831 AAFGGHNATVNGHVN
-2846 NQGSLYFVDTFTVNG
+2846 NLGNLYFVDTFTVNG

-2926 NGLGAQTVNGI
+2926 NGLGAKTVNGI

-2946 DGDFRLYKGHV
+2946 DGDFTLYKGHV

-2996 EVTPPD
+2996 DITPPD

>member
-140 NEDGTIM
+140 NEDGAIM

-156 DARIENNATYEHDP
+156 DARIENSATYEHDP

-215 MINSDGSWRSYGVEF
+215 MISSDGSWRSYGVEF

-252 GKIED
+252 NKIED

-287 TVALYYGSHFEVVN
+287 TVALYHGSHFEVVN

-363 GSITTTGGGSGDASV
+363 GSITTTGGGAGDASV

-418 GGAISANTAV
+418 GSAISANTAV

-445 VSDGLVLSGNN
+445 VSDGLLISGNN

-489 ITATSTGISIAGGN
+489 ITTTSTGISIAGGN
-503 NQVTTESGSTIVA
+503 NQITTESGSAIVA

-540 SSISYGIQY
+540 SNMSYGIQY
-549 NSGTSG
+549 NSGASG

-608 AGGSITANTAVQLNG
+608 AGGSISANTAVQFHG
-623 NNNTLAN
+623 NNNKLAN

-655 ITGGTNAILI
+655 ITGGINAILI

-803 SGNVIKQGGGELT
+803 SGNVVKQGGGELT

-852 LKLDAANASDPFI
+852 LKLDAASASDPFI

-952 DFDGITIN
+952 DFDDITIN

-993 DRYNAAIDAHG
+993 DRDNAAIDAHG

-1048 NTYTGGTTISDGTLV
+1048 NTYTGSTTISEGTLI

-1076 DNATLELNTGG
+1076 DNATLEMNTGG

-1110 GSNTY
+1110 GANSY
-1115 TGGTI
+1115 TGGTT
-1120 ISGGTLVATNVE
+1120 ISGGTLVASNVE
-1132 ALGTGDVTDNATL
+1132 ALGTGDITDNATL
-1145 ELNTGGDFD
+1145 ELNAGGDFA
-1154 NAIGGTGSVVKSGD
+1154 NNIGGTGSVVKSGD
-1168 KTLTLSGANSYTGGT
+1168 KTLTLSGSNTYTGGT

-1201 DVTDNATLELNTGGD
+1201 DVTDNATLEMNTGGD
-1216 FANNIGGT
+1216 FANNIGGTGSVVKSGDETLTLSGANSYTGGTTISGGTLVASNVEALGTGDVTDNATLELNTGGDFDNAISGSGQVVKSGDKTLTLSGINSYTGGTTISGGTLVASNVDALGSGDVTDNATLELNTGGDFDNAIGGT

-1291 VKSGDETL
+1291 VKSGD
-1299 TLSGANSYTGGT
+1299 
-1311 TISGGTLVA
+1311 
-1320 TNVEALGTGDITDNA
+1320 
-1335 TLELNA
+1335 
-1341 GGDFTNNIGGTG
+1341 
-1353 SVEKSGDK
+1353 K
-1361 TLTLSGTNTY
+1361 T
-1371 RGGTLISGG
+1371 
-1380 TLVASNV
+1380 
-1387 EALGS
+1387 
-1392 GDVTDNATLEMNTGG
+1392 
-1407 DFANNIGGT
+1407 
-1416 GSVVKSGD
+1416 
-1424 KTLTLSGANSYTGGT
+1424 
-1439 TISGGTLVASNVE
+1439 
-1452 ALGTGNVTDNATL
+1452 
-1465 ELNTGGDF
+1465 
-1473 DNAISGS
+1473 
-1480 GQVVKSGDGALTLSG
+1480 LTLSG

-1507 GTLIAAN
+1507 GTLIATH

-1574 LNSNTVDPV
+1574 LDSNTADPV

-1814 DALGSGDVTNNAT
+1814 
-1827 LEMNT
+1827 
-1832 GGDFINNIGGTG
+1832 
-1844 RVEKS
+1844 
-1849 GDDTLTLS
+1849 
-1857 GSNTYTG
+1857 
-1864 GTLISDGTLVASNVE
+1864 
-1879 ALGTGDVTNNATLE
+1879 
-1893 LNTGGTFDN
+1893 
-1902 AISGSGQVVKSG
+1902 
-1914 DDVLTLS
+1914 
-1921 GANSYSGGT
+1921 
-1930 LISGG
+1930 
-1935 TLVANNVEA
+1935 EA

-1952 NATLEMNTG
+1952 DAT
-1961 GDFINNIGGTGRVEK
+1961 
-1976 SGDDALTL
+1976 
-1984 SGSNTYTGGTTIN
+1984 
-1997 DGTLIATSVDALGS
+1997 
-2011 GDVTN
+2011 
-2016 NAVLE
+2016 
-2021 LNTGGDFINN
+2021 
-2031 IGGTGRVE
+2031 
-2039 KSGDETLTLSGSN
+2039 
-2052 TYTGGTL
+2052 
-2059 ISGGTLVATN
+2059 
-2069 VEALGTGDVTDNA
+2069 
-2082 VLELNT
+2082 LELNT

-2095 IGGTGRVEKSGDDT
+2095 IGGTGRVEKSGDD
-2109 LTLSGSNS
+2109 
-2117 YTGGTLISS
+2117 
-2126 GTLVATNVD
+2126 
-2135 ALGSGDVTDNATLEL
+2135 
-2150 NTGGDFTN
+2150 
-2158 NISGSG
+2158 
-2164 QVVKS
+2164 K
-2169 GDETL
+2169 L

-2181 YTGGTTIN
+2181 YTGG
-2189 DGTLVATSV
+2189 
-2198 EALGSGDVT
+2198 
-2207 NDAVLAL
+2207 
-2214 NTGGDFAN
+2214 
-2222 NIGGT
+2222 
-2227 GSVVKSGDETL
+2227 
-2238 TLSGTNSYTG
+2238 
-2248 GTTISGGTLV
+2248 
-2258 ATNVEALGTGDVTNN
+2258 
-2273 ATLELN
+2273 
-2279 TGGDFTNNISGNGQ
+2279 
-2293 VVKSGDDTLTF
+2293 
-2304 SGSNTYTGGT
+2304 
-2314 TINDGTLVA
+2314 
-2323 TSVEA
+2323 
-2328 LGSGDVTNDAVLA
+2328 
-2341 LNTGGDFANNIGGT
+2341 
-2355 GSVVKSGDET
+2355 
-2365 LTLSGSN
+2365 
-2372 TYTGSTLISSGTLV
+2372 TLISSGTLV

-2412 INNIGGTGRVE
+2412 TNNIGGTGRVE
-2423 KSGDDTLTLSGSN
+2423 KSGDDALTLSGSNTYTGGTLISGGTLVANDVNALGTGDITDNATLALNAVGDFDNAISGSGKVEKSGDDALTLSGSNTYTGGTLISSGTLVASNVEALGTGDVTDNATLELNTSGTFDNAISGSGQVVKSGDKMLTLSGANSYSGGTLISDGTLVASNVESLGTGDVTNNATLELNTGGDFTNNISGSGQVVKSGDDALALSGAN

-2490 DETLTLSGAN
+2490 DKTLTLSGSNTYTGGTLISDGTLVASNVEALGTGDVTDNATLELNTSGTFDNVISGSGQVVKSGDDALTLSGSNTYRGGTTISGGTLVATSVEALGTGDVTDNATLALNTGGDFINNIGGTGRVEKSGDQTLTLSGAN

-2515 NDVNALGTG
+2515 SNVNALGSG

-2538 DFDNAISGSGQVVKS
+2538 TFDNAISGSGQVEKS
-2553 GDETLTLSG
+2553 GDGTLTLSG
-2562 ANSYTGGTTISGG
+2562 SNTYTGGTLISDG

-2610 THDNAI
+2610 THDNAT

-2767 TLNPDSATYW
+2767 TLNPDSATDW

-2831 AAFGGHNSTVNGHVN
+2831 AAFGGHNATVNGHVN
-2846 NQGSLYFVDTFTVNG
+2846 NLGNLYFVDTFTVNG

-3002 DGGEVTPPDDGGEV
+3002 DGGDVTPPDDGGDVTPPDDGGEV

-3026 PPDDDGEVTP
+3026 PPDDGGDVTP
-3036 PDDGGDITP
+3036 PDDGGDVTP

-3328 QDLPNDRVEV
+3328 QDLPNDRLEV

>member
-73 FVVETGNTVATDTAT
+73 FVVETGNTVATDIAT

-117 QAMNLDSS
+117 QAMNLDSL

-140 NEDGTIM
+140 NEDGTIL

-156 DARIENNATYEHDP
+156 DGRIENSATYEHDP
-170 EDIPQ
+170 QDIPQ

-287 TVALYYGSHFEVVN
+287 TVALYHGSHFEVVN

-363 GSITTTGGGSGDASV
+363 GSITTTGGGAGDASV

-418 GGAISANTAV
+418 GSAISANTAV

-437 SNQGKMTG
+437 TNQGKMTG
-445 VSDGLVLSGNN
+445 VSDGLLISGNN

-489 ITATSTGISIAGGN
+489 ITATSTGISIASGN
-503 NQVTTESGSTIVA
+503 NQVTTESGSAIVA

-540 SSISYGIQY
+540 SSNSYGIQY
-549 NSGTSG
+549 NSGASG

-564 TTGKGAGD
+564 TTGKGVGD

-608 AGGSITANTAVQLNG
+608 AGGSISANTAVQFHG
-623 NNNTLAN
+623 NNNKLAN
-630 AGAILGDTNGV
+630 AGAISGDTNGV
-641 TINGSGNTLTSQGK
+641 TISGSGNTLTNQGK

-803 SGNVIKQGGGELT
+803 SGNVVKQGGGELT

-852 LKLDAANASDPFI
+852 LKLDAASASDPFI

-1048 NTYTGGTTISDGTLV
+1048 NTYTGGTLISDGTLV
-1063 ATNVEALG
+1063 ASNVEALG
-1071 TGNVT
+1071 TGDIT
-1076 DNATLELNTGG
+1076 DNAVLELNTGG

-1291 VKSGDETL
+1291 VKSGD
-1299 TLSGANSYTGGT
+1299 
-1311 TISGGTLVA
+1311 
-1320 TNVEALGTGDITDNA
+1320 
-1335 TLELNA
+1335 
-1341 GGDFTNNIGGTG
+1341 
-1353 SVEKSGDK
+1353 K
-1361 TLTLSGTNTY
+1361 T
-1371 RGGTLISGG
+1371 
-1380 TLVASNV
+1380 
-1387 EALGS
+1387 
-1392 GDVTDNATLEMNTGG
+1392 
-1407 DFANNIGGT
+1407 
-1416 GSVVKSGD
+1416 
-1424 KTLTLSGANSYTGGT
+1424 
-1439 TISGGTLVASNVE
+1439 
-1452 ALGTGNVTDNATL
+1452 
-1465 ELNTGGDF
+1465 
-1473 DNAISGS
+1473 
-1480 GQVVKSGDGALTLSG
+1480 LTLSG

-1507 GTLIAAN
+1507 GTLIATH

-1574 LNSNTVDPV
+1574 LNGNTVDPV

-1768 GGTFDNAISGSG
+1768 GGTFDNAIAGSG
-1780 QVVKSGDDVLTLS
+1780 NVVKSGADTLTLS
-1793 GANSYSGGTLISD
+1793 GSNSYTGGTTISG

-1814 DALGSGDVTNNAT
+1814 EALGTGDVTNNAT
-1827 LEMNT
+1827 LELNT

-1864 GTLISDGTLVASNVE
+1864 GTLINGGTLVASNVE
-1879 ALGTGDVTNNATLE
+1879 ALGTGDVTDNATLA

-1902 AISGSGQVVKSG
+1902 AISGSGQ
-1914 DDVLTLS
+1914 
-1921 GANSYSGGT
+1921 
-1930 LISGG
+1930 
-1935 TLVANNVEA
+1935 
-1944 LGTGDVTD
+1944 
-1952 NATLEMNTG
+1952 
-1961 GDFINNIGGTGRVEK
+1961 
-1976 SGDDALTL
+1976 
-1984 SGSNTYTGGTTIN
+1984 
-1997 DGTLIATSVDALGS
+1997 
-2011 GDVTN
+2011 
-2016 NAVLE
+2016 
-2021 LNTGGDFINN
+2021 
-2031 IGGTGRVE
+2031 
-2039 KSGDETLTLSGSN
+2039 
-2052 TYTGGTL
+2052 
-2059 ISGGTLVATN
+2059 
-2069 VEALGTGDVTDNA
+2069 
-2082 VLELNT
+2082 
-2088 GGDFINN
+2088 
-2095 IGGTGRVEKSGDDT
+2095 
-2109 LTLSGSNS
+2109 
-2117 YTGGTLISS
+2117 
-2126 GTLVATNVD
+2126 
-2135 ALGSGDVTDNATLEL
+2135 
-2150 NTGGDFTN
+2150 
-2158 NISGSG
+2158 
-2164 QVVKS
+2164 
-2169 GDETL
+2169 
-2174 TLSGSNT
+2174 
-2181 YTGGTTIN
+2181 
-2189 DGTLVATSV
+2189 
-2198 EALGSGDVT
+2198 
-2207 NDAVLAL
+2207 
-2214 NTGGDFAN
+2214 
-2222 NIGGT
+2222 
-2227 GSVVKSGDETL
+2227 VVKSGDETL

-2258 ATNVEALGTGDVTNN
+2258 ATNVEALGSGDVTDDATLELNTGGTFDNAISGSGQVVKSGDKMLTLSGANSYSGGTLISDGTLVASNVEALGTGDVTNN
-2273 ATLELN
+2273 ATLALN
-2279 TGGDFTNNISGNGQ
+2279 TGGDFTNNISGSGQ
-2293 VVKSGDDTLTF
+2293 VVKSGDDTLTL
-2304 SGSNTYTGGT
+2304 SGANSYTGGT
-2314 TINDGTLVA
+2314 TI
-2323 TSVEA
+2323 
-2328 LGSGDVTNDAVLA
+2328 SG
-2341 LNTGGDFANNIGGT
+2341 
-2355 GSVVKSGDET
+2355 
-2365 LTLSGSN
+2365 
-2372 TYTGSTLISSGTLV
+2372 
-2386 ANDVNALGTGDVTDN
+2386 
-2401 ATLMLN
+2401 
-2407 TGGDF
+2407 
-2412 INNIGGTGRVE
+2412 
-2423 KSGDDTLTLSGSN
+2423 
-2436 SYTGGT
+2436 
-2442 LISSG
+2442 G
-2447 TLVATNVDALGSGDV
+2447 TLVATNVDALGTGDV
-2462 TDNATLELNTGGTF
+2462 TNSSTLELNTGGTF

-2490 DETLTLSGAN
+2490 DETLTLSGSNTYTGGTLISGGTLVATNVDALGTGDVTDNATLELNTGGTFDNVISGSGQVVKSGDDTLTLSGAN
-2500 SYTGGTLISSGTLVA
+2500 SYTGGTLISGGTLVA
-2515 NDVNALGTG
+2515 TSVEALGSG

-2538 DFDNAISGSGQVVKS
+2538 TFDNAISGSGQVVKS
-2553 GDETLTLSG
+2553 GDKTLTLSG

-2640 HLIDSNSGAIVTADH
+2640 HLTDSNSGAIVTADR

-2682 LIDTD
+2682 LIDSD
-2687 SAINS
+2687 SAIDS

-2831 AAFGGHNSTVNGHVN
+2831 AAFGGHNATVNGHVN
-2846 NQGSLYFVDTFTVNG
+2846 NLGNLYFVDTFTVNG

-3288 GVRVDGKLYKESGRI
+3288 GMRVDGKLYKESGRI

>member
-73 FVVETGNTVATDTAT
+73 FVVETGNTVATDIAT

-117 QAMNLDSS
+117 QAMNLDSL

-140 NEDGTIM
+140 NEDGTIL

-156 DARIENNATYEHDP
+156 DGRIENSATYEHDP
-170 EDIPQ
+170 QDIPQ

-287 TVALYYGSHFEVVN
+287 TVALYHGSHFEVVN

-363 GSITTTGGGSGDASV
+363 GSITTTGGGAGDASV

-418 GGAISANTAV
+418 GSAISANTAV

-437 SNQGKMTG
+437 TNQGKMTG
-445 VSDGLVLSGNN
+445 VSDGLLISGNN

-489 ITATSTGISIAGGN
+489 ITATSTGISIASGN
-503 NQVTTESGSTIVA
+503 NQVTTESGSAIVA

-540 SSISYGIQY
+540 SSNSYGIQY
-549 NSGTSG
+549 NSGASG

-564 TTGKGAGD
+564 TTGKGVGD

-608 AGGSITANTAVQLNG
+608 AGGSISANTAVQFHG
-623 NNNTLAN
+623 NNNKLAN
-630 AGAILGDTNGV
+630 AGAISGDTNGV
-641 TINGSGNTLTSQGK
+641 TISGSGNTLTNQGK

-803 SGNVIKQGGGELT
+803 SGNVVKQGGGELT

-852 LKLDAANASDPFI
+852 LKLDAASASDPFI

-1048 NTYTGGTTISDGTLV
+1048 NTYTGGTLISDGTLV
-1063 ATNVEALG
+1063 ASNVEALG
-1071 TGNVT
+1071 TGDIT
-1076 DNATLELNTGG
+1076 DNAVLELNTGG

-1291 VKSGDETL
+1291 VKSGD
-1299 TLSGANSYTGGT
+1299 
-1311 TISGGTLVA
+1311 
-1320 TNVEALGTGDITDNA
+1320 
-1335 TLELNA
+1335 
-1341 GGDFTNNIGGTG
+1341 
-1353 SVEKSGDK
+1353 K
-1361 TLTLSGTNTY
+1361 T
-1371 RGGTLISGG
+1371 
-1380 TLVASNV
+1380 
-1387 EALGS
+1387 
-1392 GDVTDNATLEMNTGG
+1392 
-1407 DFANNIGGT
+1407 
-1416 GSVVKSGD
+1416 
-1424 KTLTLSGANSYTGGT
+1424 
-1439 TISGGTLVASNVE
+1439 
-1452 ALGTGNVTDNATL
+1452 
-1465 ELNTGGDF
+1465 
-1473 DNAISGS
+1473 
-1480 GQVVKSGDGALTLSG
+1480 LTLSG

-1507 GTLIAAN
+1507 GTLIATH

-1574 LNSNTVDPV
+1574 LNGNTVDPV

-1768 GGTFDNAISGSG
+1768 GGTFDNAIGGSG
-1780 QVVKSGDDVLTLS
+1780 NVVKSGADTLTLS
-1793 GANSYSGGTLISD
+1793 GSNSYTGGTTISG

-1814 DALGSGDVTNNAT
+1814 EALGTGDVTNNAT
-1827 LEMNT
+1827 LELNT

-1864 GTLISDGTLVASNVE
+1864 GTPINGGTLVTSNVE
-1879 ALGTGDVTNNATLE
+1879 SLGTGDVTDNATLA

-1902 AISGSGQVVKSG
+1902 AISGSGQ
-1914 DDVLTLS
+1914 
-1921 GANSYSGGT
+1921 
-1930 LISGG
+1930 
-1935 TLVANNVEA
+1935 
-1944 LGTGDVTD
+1944 
-1952 NATLEMNTG
+1952 
-1961 GDFINNIGGTGRVEK
+1961 
-1976 SGDDALTL
+1976 
-1984 SGSNTYTGGTTIN
+1984 
-1997 DGTLIATSVDALGS
+1997 
-2011 GDVTN
+2011 
-2016 NAVLE
+2016 
-2021 LNTGGDFINN
+2021 
-2031 IGGTGRVE
+2031 
-2039 KSGDETLTLSGSN
+2039 
-2052 TYTGGTL
+2052 
-2059 ISGGTLVATN
+2059 
-2069 VEALGTGDVTDNA
+2069 
-2082 VLELNT
+2082 
-2088 GGDFINN
+2088 
-2095 IGGTGRVEKSGDDT
+2095 
-2109 LTLSGSNS
+2109 
-2117 YTGGTLISS
+2117 
-2126 GTLVATNVD
+2126 
-2135 ALGSGDVTDNATLEL
+2135 
-2150 NTGGDFTN
+2150 
-2158 NISGSG
+2158 
-2164 QVVKS
+2164 
-2169 GDETL
+2169 
-2174 TLSGSNT
+2174 
-2181 YTGGTTIN
+2181 
-2189 DGTLVATSV
+2189 
-2198 EALGSGDVT
+2198 
-2207 NDAVLAL
+2207 
-2214 NTGGDFAN
+2214 
-2222 NIGGT
+2222 
-2227 GSVVKSGDETL
+2227 VVKSGDETL

-2258 ATNVEALGTGDVTNN
+2258 ATNVEALGSGDVTDDATLELNTGGTFDNAISGSGQVVKSGDKMLTLSGANSYSGGTLISDGTLVASNVEALGTGDVTNN
-2273 ATLELN
+2273 ATLALN
-2279 TGGDFTNNISGNGQ
+2279 TGGDFTNNISGSGQ
-2293 VVKSGDDTLTF
+2293 VVKSGDDTLTL
-2304 SGSNTYTGGT
+2304 SGANSYTGGT
-2314 TINDGTLVA
+2314 TI
-2323 TSVEA
+2323 
-2328 LGSGDVTNDAVLA
+2328 SG
-2341 LNTGGDFANNIGGT
+2341 
-2355 GSVVKSGDET
+2355 
-2365 LTLSGSN
+2365 
-2372 TYTGSTLISSGTLV
+2372 
-2386 ANDVNALGTGDVTDN
+2386 
-2401 ATLMLN
+2401 
-2407 TGGDF
+2407 
-2412 INNIGGTGRVE
+2412 
-2423 KSGDDTLTLSGSN
+2423 
-2436 SYTGGT
+2436 
-2442 LISSG
+2442 G
-2447 TLVATNVDALGSGDV
+2447 TLVATNVDALGTGDV
-2462 TDNATLELNTGGTF
+2462 TNSSTLELNTGGTF

-2490 DETLTLSGAN
+2490 DETLTLSGSNTYTGGTLISGGTLVATNVDALGTGDVTDNATLELNTGGTFDNVISGSGQVVKSGDDTLTLSGAN
-2500 SYTGGTLISSGTLVA
+2500 SYTGGTLISGGTLVA
-2515 NDVNALGTG
+2515 TSVEALGSG

-2538 DFDNAISGSGQVVKS
+2538 TFDNAISGSGQVVKS
-2553 GDETLTLSG
+2553 GDKTLTLSG

-2640 HLIDSNSGAIVTADH
+2640 HLTDSNSGAIVTADR

-2682 LIDTD
+2682 LIDSD
-2687 SAINS
+2687 SAIDS

-2831 AAFGGHNSTVNGHVN
+2831 AAFGGHNATVNGHVN
-2846 NQGSLYFVDTFTVNG
+2846 NLGNLYFVDTFTVNG

-3288 GVRVDGKLYKESGRI
+3288 GMRVDGKLYKESGRI

>member
-117 QAMNLDSS
+117 QAMNLDSL

-140 NEDGTIM
+140 SADGTIL

-156 DARIENNATYEHDP
+156 DGRIENSAIYVHNLDYGAP
-170 EDIPQ
+170 EIDAAI
-175 EYAGVYMLNG
+175 YMLNG

-190 SESGVLEGVSG
+190 SENGVLKGVSG
-201 VIVQSGEAHITNGG
+201 VIVQSGEVHITNGG
-215 MINSDGSWRSYGVEF
+215 TINSDGSWRSYGVEL
-230 RDGTYGTIVNTGT
+230 RGGAYGTIVNTGT

-252 GKIED
+252 NKIED
-257 AAIYVHTLNDMAVS
+257 AAIYAHTFDDIAA
-271 GSVSVDNS
+271 GDSVSVDNS
-279 GLMQSDFI
+279 GLLQSDFI
-287 TVALYYGSHFEVVN
+287 AVALYHGAHFEVFN
-301 RVGGVITAGNSSLVG
+301 RAGGVITAGNSSLVG
-316 IKSTAMELKVGV
+316 IQSAAMELKAGA

-349 HYGEST
+349 HYGENT

-437 SNQGKMTG
+437 TNQGKMTG
-445 VSDGLVLSGNN
+445 VSDGLLISGNN

-489 ITATSTGISIAGGN
+489 ITTTSTGISIAGGN
-503 NQVTTESGSTIVA
+503 NQVTTESGSAIVA

-549 NSGTSG
+549 NSGASG

-630 AGAILGDTNGV
+630 AGAISGDTNGV
-641 TINGSGNTLTSQGK
+641 TISGSGNTLTSQGK
-655 ITGGTNAILI
+655 ITGGTNAVLI

-671 NTLTLNT
+671 NTITLNT

-743 SGTLIL
+743 SGTLIV

-803 SGNVIKQGGGELT
+803 SGNVVKQGGGELT

-852 LKLDAANASDPFI
+852 LKLDAASASDPFI

-901 LTATSGPA
+901 LTETSGPV

-952 DFDGITIN
+952 DFGDITIN

-993 DRYNAAIDAHG
+993 DRDNAAIDAHG

-1048 NTYTGGTTISDGTLV
+1048 NTYTGSTTISEGTLI

-1076 DNATLELNTGG
+1076 DNATLEMNTGG

-1110 GSNTY
+1110 GANSY
-1115 TGGTI
+1115 TGGTT
-1120 ISGGTLVATNVE
+1120 ISGGTLVASNVE
-1132 ALGTGDVTDNATL
+1132 ALGTGDITDNATL

-1154 NAIGGTGSVVKSGD
+1154 NVISGSGQVVKSGD

-1201 DVTDNATLELNTGGD
+1201 DVTDNATLELNT
-1216 FANNIGGT
+1216 
-1224 GSVVKSGDKTLTLS
+1224 S
-1238 GTNSYTGGTTI
+1238 
-1249 SGGTLV
+1249 
-1255 ANNVEALG
+1255 
-1263 TGDVTNNATL
+1263 
-1273 ELNTGGD
+1273 
-1280 FDNAISGSGQV
+1280 
-1291 VKSGDETL
+1291 
-1299 TLSGANSYTGGT
+1299 
-1311 TISGGTLVA
+1311 
-1320 TNVEALGTGDITDNA
+1320 
-1335 TLELNA
+1335 
-1341 GGDFTNNIGGTG
+1341 
-1353 SVEKSGDK
+1353 
-1361 TLTLSGTNTY
+1361 
-1371 RGGTLISGG
+1371 
-1380 TLVASNV
+1380 
-1387 EALGS
+1387 
-1392 GDVTDNATLEMNTGG
+1392 G

-1439 TISGGTLVASNVE
+1439 IISGGTLVATNVD
-1452 ALGTGNVTDNATL
+1452 ALGTGDVIDNATL

-1480 GQVVKSGDGALTLSG
+1480 GQVVKSGDDTLALSG

-1574 LNSNTVDPV
+1574 LDSNTADPV

-1780 QVVKSGDDVLTLS
+1780 QVVKSGD
-1793 GANSYSGGTLISD
+1793 
-1806 GTLVASNV
+1806 
-1814 DALGSGDVTNNAT
+1814 
-1827 LEMNT
+1827 E
-1832 GGDFINNIGGTG
+1832 
-1844 RVEKS
+1844 
-1849 GDDTLTLS
+1849 TLTLS
-1857 GSNTYTG
+1857 GTNT
-1864 GTLISDGTLVASNVE
+1864 
-1879 ALGTGDVTNNATLE
+1879 
-1893 LNTGGTFDN
+1893 
-1902 AISGSGQVVKSG
+1902 
-1914 DDVLTLS
+1914 
-1921 GANSYSGGT
+1921 YSGGT

-1935 TLVANNVEA
+1935 TLVASNVEA

-2117 YTGGTLISS
+2117 YTGGTLISG

-2135 ALGSGDVTDNATLEL
+2135 ALGSGDVTNNAVLEL
-2150 NTGGDFTN
+2150 NTGGTFDN
-2158 NISGSG
+2158 AISGSG

-2169 GDETL
+2169 GDETLTLSGTNTYSGGTLISGGTLVASNVEALGTGDVTDNATLEMNTGGDFINNIGGTGRVEKSGDDAL

-2189 DGTLVATSV
+2189 DGTLIATSV
-2198 EALGSGDVT
+2198 DALGSGDVT
-2207 NDAVLAL
+2207 DNAVLEL
-2214 NTGGDFAN
+2214 NTGGDFDNA
-2222 NIGGT
+2222 IS
-2227 GSVVKSGDETL
+2227 GSGQVVKSGDETL
-2238 TLSGTNSYTG
+2238 TLSGTNSYTD
-2248 GTTISGGTLV
+2248 GTLISGGTLV
-2258 ATNVEALGTGDVTNN
+2258 ATNLEALGTGDVTNN

-2279 TGGDFTNNISGNGQ
+2279 TGGDFI
-2293 VVKSGDDTLTF
+2293 
-2304 SGSNTYTGGT
+2304 
-2314 TINDGTLVA
+2314 
-2323 TSVEA
+2323 
-2328 LGSGDVTNDAVLA
+2328 
-2341 LNTGGDFANNIGGT
+2341 NNIGGT
-2355 GSVVKSGDET
+2355 GRVEKSGDET

-2372 TYTGSTLISSGTLV
+2372 TYTGGTLISGGTLV
-2386 ANDVNALGTGDVTDN
+2386 ATNVEALGTGDVTDN
-2401 ATLMLN
+2401 AVLELN

-2442 LISSG
+2442 LISGG

-2500 SYTGGTLISSGTLVA
+2500 SYTGGTLISGGTLVA
-2515 NDVNALGTG
+2515 TSVEALGSG

-2538 DFDNAISGSGQVVKS
+2538 TFDNAISGSGQVVKS
-2553 GDETLTLSG
+2553 GDKTLTLSG

-2610 THDNAI
+2610 THDNAT

-2640 HLIDSNSGAIVTADH
+2640 HLTDSNSGAIVTADR

-2800 DTDVQEGAL
+2800 DTDVQEGTL

-2831 AAFGGHNSTVNGHVN
+2831 AAFGGHNATVNGHVN
-2846 NQGSLYFVDTFTVNG
+2846 NLGNLYFVDTFTVNG

-2900 DDSSPTDKLIVTG
+2900 DDNSPTDKLIVTG

-2946 DGDFRLYKGHV
+2946 DGDFTLYKGHV

-2980 DVPDDGGEV
+2980 DVPDDGG
-2989 TPPDDGG
+2989 D
-2996 EVTPPD
+2996 
-3002 DGGEVTPPDDGGEV
+3002 
-3016 TPPDDGGEVT
+3016 
-3026 PPDDDGEVTP
+3026 VTP
-3036 PDDGGDITP
+3036 PDDGGDVTP
-3045 PDDGGDITP
+3045 PDDGGDVTPPDDGGDVTPPDDGGDVSPPDDGGDVTPPDDGGDVTPPDGDGDITP

-3062 VAPQYRAD
+3062 VTPQYRAD

-3098 SADGSI
+3098 SADGSV

>member
-73 FVVETGNTVATDTAT
+73 FVVETDNTIATDTAA

-117 QAMNLDSS
+117 QAMNLDSL

-140 NEDGTIM
+140 NEDGTIL

-156 DARIENNATYEHDP
+156 DALIENSATYEHDP

-252 GKIED
+252 NKIED

-287 TVALYYGSHFEVVN
+287 TVALYHGSHFEVVN

-363 GSITTTGGGSGDASV
+363 GSITTTGGGAGDASV

-418 GGAISANTAV
+418 GSAISANTAV

-437 SNQGKMTG
+437 TNQGKMTG
-445 VSDGLVLSGNN
+445 VSDGLLISGNN

-489 ITATSTGISIAGGN
+489 ITATSTGISIASGN
-503 NQVTTESGSTIVA
+503 NQVTTESGSAIVA

-540 SSISYGIQY
+540 SSNSYGIQY
-549 NSGTSG
+549 NSGASG

-564 TTGKGAGD
+564 TTGKGVGD

-641 TINGSGNTLTSQGK
+641 TISGSGNTLTSQGK
-655 ITGGTNAILI
+655 ITGGINAILI

-769 NGGTLGAFN
+769 NGGTL
-778 GDIVDNGTLTF
+778 
-789 NRSDAAAYGSVISG
+789 
-803 SGNVIKQGGGELT
+803 
-816 LSNNNSYSGGTTIAE
+816 
-831 GTLTATAGGA
+831 
-841 LGSGNIDNRAY
+841 
-852 LKLDAANASDPFI
+852 
-865 VADLTTHSGATVE
+865 
-878 IGAGST
+878 
-884 LQANTLTQQDG
+884 
-895 STLTAD
+895 
-901 LTATSGPA
+901 
-909 IRAKNVNLDGTLNVA
+909 
-924 SPASQE
+924 
-930 PIRSTDDL
+930 
-938 ISLALIESDNAISG
+938 
-952 DFDGITIN
+952 
-960 GNAMNPDAFI
+960 
-970 TVVGQKNVNDTHYDL
+970 
-985 VETLTWYA
+985 
-993 DRYNAAIDAHG
+993 
-1004 TFNLAD
+1004 
-1010 ADDSFTVNTVLE
+1010 
-1022 NVDANSGWNGQS
+1022 
-1034 LTKTGAGTLILNAE
+1034 
-1048 NTYTGGTTISDGTLV
+1048 V

-1071 TGNVT
+1071 
-1076 DNATLELNTGG
+1076 
-1087 DFDNAISGSGQVV
+1087 S
-1100 KSGDETLTLS
+1100 
-1110 GSNTY
+1110 
-1115 TGGTI
+1115 
-1120 ISGGTLVATNVE
+1120 
-1132 ALGTGDVTDNATL
+1132 GDVTDNATL
-1145 ELNTGGDFD
+1145 ELNTGGTFD
-1154 NAIGGTGSVVKSGD
+1154 NVISGSGQVVKSGD
-1168 KTLTLSGANSYTGGT
+1168 EMLTLSGANSYTGGT
-1183 TISGGTLVAS
+1183 TISDGTLVVS

-1280 FDNAISGSGQV
+1280 FTNAISGSGQV

-1320 TNVEALGTGDITDNA
+1320 TH
-1335 TLELNA
+1335 
-1341 GGDFTNNIGGTG
+1341 
-1353 SVEKSGDK
+1353 
-1361 TLTLSGTNTY
+1361 
-1371 RGGTLISGG
+1371 
-1380 TLVASNV
+1380 
-1387 EALGS
+1387 
-1392 GDVTDNATLEMNTGG
+1392 
-1407 DFANNIGGT
+1407 
-1416 GSVVKSGD
+1416 
-1424 KTLTLSGANSYTGGT
+1424 
-1439 TISGGTLVASNVE
+1439 
-1452 ALGTGNVTDNATL
+1452 
-1465 ELNTGGDF
+1465 
-1473 DNAISGS
+1473 
-1480 GQVVKSGDGALTLSG
+1480 
-1495 ANSYSGATTISG
+1495 
-1507 GTLIAAN
+1507 

-1548 NTEIGAGSTL
+1548 TTEIGAGSTL

-1574 LNSNTVDPV
+1574 LDSNTVDPV

-1600 VGDVLDSDPASTDD
+1600 IGDVLDSDPASTDD

-1780 QVVKSGDDVLTLS
+1780 QVVKSGDETLTLSGTNSYTGGTTISGGTLVATNVEALGSGDVTDDATLELNTGGTFSNTISGSGQVVKSGDDVLTLS
-1793 GANSYSGGTLISD
+1793 GTNSYSGGTLISD

-1814 DALGSGDVTNNAT
+1814 EALGTGDVTDDAV
-1827 LEMNT
+1827 LELNT
-1832 GGDFINNIGGTG
+1832 GGDFDNAISGSGQ
-1844 RVEKS
+1844 VVKS
-1849 GDDTLTLS
+1849 GDETLTLSGSNTYTGGTTISGGTLVASNVEALGTGDVTDNAVLELNTGGDFDNAISGSGQVVKSGDETLTLS

-1930 LISGG
+1930 LIS
-1935 TLVANNVEA
+1935 
-1944 LGTGDVTD
+1944 D
-1952 NATLEMNTG
+1952 
-1961 GDFINNIGGTGRVEK
+1961 
-1976 SGDDALTL
+1976 
-1984 SGSNTYTGGTTIN
+1984 
-1997 DGTLIATSVDALGS
+1997 
-2011 GDVTN
+2011 
-2016 NAVLE
+2016 
-2021 LNTGGDFINN
+2021 
-2031 IGGTGRVE
+2031 
-2039 KSGDETLTLSGSN
+2039 
-2052 TYTGGTL
+2052 
-2059 ISGGTLVATN
+2059 
-2069 VEALGTGDVTDNA
+2069 
-2082 VLELNT
+2082 
-2088 GGDFINN
+2088 
-2095 IGGTGRVEKSGDDT
+2095 
-2109 LTLSGSNS
+2109 
-2117 YTGGTLISS
+2117 
-2126 GTLVATNVD
+2126 
-2135 ALGSGDVTDNATLEL
+2135 
-2150 NTGGDFTN
+2150 
-2158 NISGSG
+2158 
-2164 QVVKS
+2164 
-2169 GDETL
+2169 
-2174 TLSGSNT
+2174 
-2181 YTGGTTIN
+2181 
-2189 DGTLVATSV
+2189 
-2198 EALGSGDVT
+2198 
-2207 NDAVLAL
+2207 
-2214 NTGGDFAN
+2214 
-2222 NIGGT
+2222 
-2227 GSVVKSGDETL
+2227 
-2238 TLSGTNSYTG
+2238 
-2248 GTTISGGTLV
+2248 
-2258 ATNVEALGTGDVTNN
+2258 
-2273 ATLELN
+2273 
-2279 TGGDFTNNISGNGQ
+2279 
-2293 VVKSGDDTLTF
+2293 
-2304 SGSNTYTGGT
+2304 
-2314 TINDGTLVA
+2314 
-2323 TSVEA
+2323 
-2328 LGSGDVTNDAVLA
+2328 
-2341 LNTGGDFANNIGGT
+2341 
-2355 GSVVKSGDET
+2355 
-2365 LTLSGSN
+2365 
-2372 TYTGSTLISSGTLV
+2372 
-2386 ANDVNALGTGDVTDN
+2386 
-2401 ATLMLN
+2401 
-2407 TGGDF
+2407 
-2412 INNIGGTGRVE
+2412 
-2423 KSGDDTLTLSGSN
+2423 
-2436 SYTGGT
+2436 
-2442 LISSG
+2442 
-2447 TLVATNVDALGSGDV
+2447 
-2462 TDNATLELNTGGTF
+2462 
-2476 DNAISGSGQVVKSG
+2476 
-2490 DETLTLSGAN
+2490 
-2500 SYTGGTLISSGTLVA
+2500 
-2515 NDVNALGTG
+2515 
-2524 DVTDNAVLELNTGG
+2524 
-2538 DFDNAISGSGQVVKS
+2538 
-2553 GDETLTLSG
+2553 
-2562 ANSYTGGTTISGG
+2562 G

-2610 THDNAI
+2610 THDNAT

-2640 HLIDSNSGAIVTADH
+2640 HLTDSNSGAIVTADR

-2670 AKSWTRDAYAYT
+2670 TKSWTRDAYAYT

-2687 SAINS
+2687 SAIDS

-2767 TLNPDSATYW
+2767 TLNPDSATDW

-2831 AAFGGHNSTVNGHVN
+2831 AAFGGHNATVNGHVN

-2946 DGDFRLYKGHV
+2946 DGDFTLYKGHV

-2980 DVPDDGGEV
+2980 DVPDDGGDVTPPDDGGDVTPPDDGGDVTPPDDGGDV

-3002 DGGEVTPPDDGGEV
+3002 DGGD
-3016 TPPDDGGEVT
+3016 
-3026 PPDDDGEVTP
+3026 VTP

-3054 PDGGDVTP
+3054 PNGGGDVTP
-3062 VAPQYRAD
+3062 VTPQYRAD
-3070 IGVYLGNQ
+3070 IGAYLGNQ

-3098 SADGSI
+3098 SADGSV

-3159 TDSTGNRGADGSQFS
+3159 TDSTGNRGSDGSQFS

-3204 WYQYGAYNNSVD
+3204 WYQYGTYNNSVD

-3279 NDDSWTTRL
+3279 SDDSWTTRL

>member
-73 FVVETGNTVATDTAT
+73 FVVETGNTIATDTAA

-102 LIESGAVVGSSLTDS
+102 LIESGAVVGSSLIDS
-117 QAMNLDSS
+117 QAMNLDSL

-140 NEDGTIM
+140 SADGTIL

-156 DARIENNATYEHDP
+156 DGRIENSAIYVHNLDLGAP
-170 EDIPQ
+170 EIDAAI
-175 EYAGVYMLNG
+175 YMLNG

-190 SESGVLEGVSG
+190 SENGVLKGVSG
-201 VIVQSGEAHITNGG
+201 VIVQSGEVHITNGG
-215 MINSDGSWRSYGVEF
+215 TINSDGSWRSYGVEL
-230 RDGTYGTIVNTGT
+230 RGGAYGTIVNTGT

-252 GKIED
+252 GEIED
-257 AAIYVHTLNDMAVS
+257 AAIYAHTFDDIAA
-271 GSVSVDNS
+271 GDYVSVDNS
-279 GLMQSDFI
+279 GLLQSDFI
-287 TVALYYGSHFEVVN
+287 AVALYHGAHFEVIN
-301 RVGGVITAGNSSLVG
+301 RAGGVITAGNSSLVG
-316 IKSTAMELKVGV
+316 IQSAAMELKAGV

-363 GSITTTGGGSGDASV
+363 GSITTTGGGAGDASV

-437 SNQGKMTG
+437 TNQGKMTG
-445 VSDGLVLSGNN
+445 VSDGLLISGNN

-489 ITATSTGISIAGGN
+489 ITATSTGISIASGN
-503 NQVTTESGSTIVA
+503 NQVTTESGSAIVA

-641 TINGSGNTLTSQGK
+641 TISGSGNTLTNQGK
-655 ITGGTNAILI
+655 ITGGTNAVLI

-678 GTEISGSITDD
+678 GTEISGSITDG

-778 GDIVDNGTLTF
+778 GNIVDNGTLTF

-803 SGNVIKQGGGELT
+803 SGNVVKQGGGELT

-852 LKLDAANASDPFI
+852 LTLDAANASDPFI

-952 DFDGITIN
+952 DFDDITIN

-993 DRYNAAIDAHG
+993 DRDNAAIDAHG

-1048 NTYTGGTTISDGTLV
+1048 NTYTGGTTISESTLI

-1076 DNATLELNTGG
+1076 DNATLEMNTGG

-1110 GSNTY
+1110 G
-1115 TGGTI
+1115 I
-1120 ISGGTLVATNVE
+1120 
-1132 ALGTGDVTDNATL
+1132 
-1145 ELNTGGDFD
+1145 
-1154 NAIGGTGSVVKSGD
+1154 
-1168 KTLTLSGANSYTGGT
+1168 NSYTGGT

-1193 NVEALGSG
+1193 NVDALGSG
-1201 DVTDNATLELNTGGD
+1201 DVTDNATLEMNTGGD
-1216 FANNIGGT
+1216 FDNVIS
-1224 GSVVKSGDKTLTLS
+1224 GSGQVVKSGDETLTLS
-1238 GTNSYTGGTTI
+1238 GANSYTGGTTI

-1280 FDNAISGSGQV
+1280 FTNAISGSGQV
-1291 VKSGDETL
+1291 VKSGD
-1299 TLSGANSYTGGT
+1299 
-1311 TISGGTLVA
+1311 
-1320 TNVEALGTGDITDNA
+1320 
-1335 TLELNA
+1335 
-1341 GGDFTNNIGGTG
+1341 
-1353 SVEKSGDK
+1353 K
-1361 TLTLSGTNTY
+1361 T
-1371 RGGTLISGG
+1371 
-1380 TLVASNV
+1380 
-1387 EALGS
+1387 
-1392 GDVTDNATLEMNTGG
+1392 
-1407 DFANNIGGT
+1407 
-1416 GSVVKSGD
+1416 
-1424 KTLTLSGANSYTGGT
+1424 
-1439 TISGGTLVASNVE
+1439 
-1452 ALGTGNVTDNATL
+1452 
-1465 ELNTGGDF
+1465 
-1473 DNAISGS
+1473 
-1480 GQVVKSGDGALTLSG
+1480 LTLSG

-1507 GTLIAAN
+1507 GTLIATH

-1756 DVTDDATLELNT
+1756 DVTNNATLELNT

-1780 QVVKSGDDVLTLS
+1780 QVVKSGDETLTLS
-1793 GANSYSGGTLISD
+1793 GANSYTGGTLISS
-1806 GTLVASNV
+1806 GTLVANNV
-1814 DALGSGDVTNNAT
+1814 EALGSGDVTDNAT
-1827 LEMNT
+1827 LELNT
-1832 GGDFINNIGGTG
+1832 GGDFDNAISGSGK
-1844 RVEKS
+1844 VEKS
-1849 GDDTLTLS
+1849 GDDALTLS
-1857 GSNTYTG
+1857 GANTYTG
-1864 GTLISDGTLVASNVE
+1864 GTLISDGTLVASNVEALGTGDVTNDAVLELNTGGDFDNAISGSGQVVKSGDETLTLSGANSYTGGTTISGGTLVATNVE

-1930 LISGG
+1930 LISDG
-1935 TLVANNVEA
+1935 TLVASNVEA

-1952 NATLEMNTG
+1952 DAT
-1961 GDFINNIGGTGRVEK
+1961 
-1976 SGDDALTL
+1976 
-1984 SGSNTYTGGTTIN
+1984 
-1997 DGTLIATSVDALGS
+1997 
-2011 GDVTN
+2011 
-2016 NAVLE
+2016 LE
-2021 LNTGGDFINN
+2021 LNTGGTFDNA
-2031 IGGTGRVE
+2031 IGGSGNVV
-2039 KSGDETLTLSGSN
+2039 KSGADTLTLSGSN
-2052 TYTGGTL
+2052 SYTGGTT
-2059 ISGGTLVATN
+2059 ISGGTLVASN
-2069 VEALGTGDVTDNA
+2069 VEALGTGDVTNNA
-2082 VLELNT
+2082 TLELNT

-2109 LTLSGSNS
+2109 LTLSGSNT
-2117 YTGGTLISS
+2117 YTGGTLING
-2126 GTLVATNVD
+2126 GTLVASNVE
-2135 ALGSGDVTDNATLEL
+2135 ALGTGDVTDNATLAL
-2150 NTGGDFTN
+2150 NTGGTFDN
-2158 NISGSG
+2158 AISGSG
-2164 QVVKS
+2164 Q
-2169 GDETL
+2169 
-2174 TLSGSNT
+2174 
-2181 YTGGTTIN
+2181 
-2189 DGTLVATSV
+2189 
-2198 EALGSGDVT
+2198 
-2207 NDAVLAL
+2207 
-2214 NTGGDFAN
+2214 
-2222 NIGGT
+2222 
-2227 GSVVKSGDETL
+2227 VVKSGDETL

-2258 ATNVEALGTGDVTNN
+2258 ATNVEALG
-2273 ATLELN
+2273 
-2279 TGGDFTNNISGNGQ
+2279 
-2293 VVKSGDDTLTF
+2293 
-2304 SGSNTYTGGT
+2304 
-2314 TINDGTLVA
+2314 
-2323 TSVEA
+2323 
-2328 LGSGDVTNDAVLA
+2328 
-2341 LNTGGDFANNIGGT
+2341 
-2355 GSVVKSGDET
+2355 
-2365 LTLSGSN
+2365 
-2372 TYTGSTLISSGTLV
+2372 
-2386 ANDVNALGTGDVTDN
+2386 
-2401 ATLMLN
+2401 
-2407 TGGDF
+2407 
-2412 INNIGGTGRVE
+2412 
-2423 KSGDDTLTLSGSN
+2423 
-2436 SYTGGT
+2436 
-2442 LISSG
+2442 
-2447 TLVATNVDALGSGDV
+2447 SGDV
-2462 TDNATLELNTGGTF
+2462 TDDATLELNTGGTF

-2490 DETLTLSGAN
+2490 DKMLTLSGAN
-2500 SYTGGTLISSGTLVA
+2500 SYSGGTLIS
-2515 NDVNALGTG
+2515 D
-2524 DVTDNAVLELNTGG
+2524 
-2538 DFDNAISGSGQVVKS
+2538 
-2553 GDETLTLSG
+2553 
-2562 ANSYTGGTTISGG
+2562 G

-2586 SGDIDNYASLQ
+2586 SGDIDNYAGLQ

-2610 THDNAI
+2610 THDNAT

-2640 HLIDSNSGAIVTADH
+2640 HLTDSNSGAIVTADR
-2655 ANLGGTLDITGIGNV
+2655 ANLGGTLDIAGIGNV
-2670 AKSWTRDAYAYT
+2670 TKSWTRDAYAYT

-2687 SAINS
+2687 SAIDS

-2788 TLILGAQNTYSG
+2788 ALILGAQNTYSG

-2821 SAQAVNIAAN
+2821 SAQAINIAAN
-2831 AAFGGHNSTVNGHVN
+2831 AAFGGHNATVNGHVN
-2846 NQGSLYFVDTFTVNG
+2846 NLGSLYFADTFTVNG

-3148 VGLMGSYINAS
+3148 VGLMGSYINAN

-3204 WYQYGAYNNSVD
+3204 WYQYGVYNNSVD

-3303 QPFMEVNWLHASD
+3303 KPFMEVNWLHASD

>member
-73 FVVETGNTVATDTAT
+73 FVVETGNTIATDTAA

-102 LIESGAVVGSSLTDS
+102 LIESGAVVGSSLIDS
-117 QAMNLDSS
+117 QAMNLDSL

-140 NEDGTIM
+140 SADGTIL

-156 DARIENNATYEHDP
+156 DGRIENSAIYVHNLDLGAP
-170 EDIPQ
+170 EIDAAI
-175 EYAGVYMLNG
+175 YMLNG

-190 SESGVLEGVSG
+190 SENGVLKGVSG
-201 VIVQSGEAHITNGG
+201 VIVQSGEVHITNGG
-215 MINSDGSWRSYGVEF
+215 TINSDGSWRSYGVEL
-230 RDGTYGTIVNTGT
+230 RGGAYGTIVNTGT

-252 GKIED
+252 GEIED
-257 AAIYVHTLNDMAVS
+257 AAIYAHTFDDIAA
-271 GSVSVDNS
+271 GDYVSVDNS
-279 GLMQSDFI
+279 GLLQSDFI
-287 TVALYYGSHFEVVN
+287 AVALYHGAHFEVIN
-301 RVGGVITAGNSSLVG
+301 RAGGVITAGNSSLVG
-316 IKSTAMELKVGV
+316 IQSAAMELKAGAN
-328 DNLVT
+328 NLVT

-363 GSITTTGGGSGDASV
+363 GSITTTGGGAGDASV

-437 SNQGKMTG
+437 TNQGKMTG
-445 VSDGLVLSGNN
+445 VSDGLLISGNN

-489 ITATSTGISIAGGN
+489 ITATSTGISIASGN
-503 NQVTTESGSTIVA
+503 NQVTTESGSAIVA

-527 NNVTNGGSITATG
+527 NNVTNGGSITAIG

-549 NSGTSG
+549 NSGASG

-623 NNNTLAN
+623 NNNKLAN
-630 AGAILGDTNGV
+630 AGAISGDTNGV
-641 TINGSGNTLTSQGK
+641 TISGSGNTLTNQGK
-655 ITGGTNAILI
+655 ITGGTNAVLI

-803 SGNVIKQGGGELT
+803 SGNVVKQGGGELT

-852 LKLDAANASDPFI
+852 LKLDAASASDPFI

-952 DFDGITIN
+952 DFDDITIN

-993 DRYNAAIDAHG
+993 DRDNAAIDAHG

-1063 ATNVEALG
+1063 ANNVEALG

-1076 DNATLELNTGG
+1076 D
-1087 DFDNAISGSGQVV
+1087 
-1100 KSGDETLTLS
+1100 
-1110 GSNTY
+1110 
-1115 TGGTI
+1115 
-1120 ISGGTLVATNVE
+1120 
-1132 ALGTGDVTDNATL
+1132 
-1145 ELNTGGDFD
+1145 
-1154 NAIGGTGSVVKSGD
+1154 
-1168 KTLTLSGANSYTGGT
+1168 
-1183 TISGGTLVAS
+1183 
-1193 NVEALGSG
+1193 
-1201 DVTDNATLELNTGGD
+1201 
-1216 FANNIGGT
+1216 
-1224 GSVVKSGDKTLTLS
+1224 
-1238 GTNSYTGGTTI
+1238 
-1249 SGGTLV
+1249 
-1255 ANNVEALG
+1255 
-1263 TGDVTNNATL
+1263 NATL

-1320 TNVEALGTGDITDNA
+1320 TNVEALGSGDVTDNA
-1335 TLELNA
+1335 TLELN
-1341 GGDFTNNIGGTG
+1341 TGGTFDNVISG
-1353 SVEKSGDK
+1353 SGQVVKSGDE
-1361 TLTLSGTNTY
+1361 TLTLSGSNIYT
-1371 RGGTLISGG
+1371 GGTLISGG
-1380 TLVASNV
+1380 TLIATNV
-1387 EALGS
+1387 DALGT

-1407 DFANNIGGT
+1407 DFDNNIGGT

-1424 KTLTLSGANSYTGGT
+1424 ETLTLSGANSYTGGT
-1439 TISGGTLVASNVE
+1439 TISGGTLVATNVE
-1452 ALGTGNVTDNATL
+1452 ALGSGDVTDNAVL
-1465 ELNTGGDF
+1465 ELNTGGTF
-1473 DNAISGS
+1473 DNVISGS
-1480 GQVVKSGDGALTLSG
+1480 GQVVKSGDKTLTLSG

-1507 GTLIAAN
+1507 GTLIATH

-1574 LNSNTVDPV
+1574 LNSNTADPV

-1724 TLILNAENTYTGGTT
+1724 MLILNAENTYTGGTT
-1739 ISGGTLVATNVD
+1739 ISGGTLVATNVDALGSGDVTDDATLELNTGGTFDNAISGSGQVVKSGDKMLTLSGANSYSGGTLISDGTLVASNVEALGTGDVTNDAVLELNTGGDFDNAISGSGQVVKSGDDTLTLSGSNTYTGGTLISGGTLVASNVEALGSGDVTNDAVLELNTGDDFDNAISGSGQVVKSGDETLTLSGANSYTGGTTISGGTLIASNVEALGTGDVTDNAVLELNTGGDFDNAISGSGQVVKSGDETLTLSGTNTYTGGTTISGGTLVATSVD

-1814 DALGSGDVTNNAT
+1814 
-1827 LEMNT
+1827 
-1832 GGDFINNIGGTG
+1832 
-1844 RVEKS
+1844 
-1849 GDDTLTLS
+1849 
-1857 GSNTYTG
+1857 
-1864 GTLISDGTLVASNVE
+1864 
-1879 ALGTGDVTNNATLE
+1879 
-1893 LNTGGTFDN
+1893 
-1902 AISGSGQVVKSG
+1902 
-1914 DDVLTLS
+1914 
-1921 GANSYSGGT
+1921 
-1930 LISGG
+1930 
-1935 TLVANNVEA
+1935 EA

-1952 NATLEMNTG
+1952 NATLELNTG
-1961 GDFINNIGGTGRVEK
+1961 GTFDNVISGSGQVEK

-2059 ISGGTLVATN
+2059 ISGGTLVATS
-2069 VEALGTGDVTDNA
+2069 VEALGSGDVTDNA

-2088 GGDFINN
+2088 GGTFD
-2095 IGGTGRVEKSGDDT
+2095 
-2109 LTLSGSNS
+2109 
-2117 YTGGTLISS
+2117 
-2126 GTLVATNVD
+2126 NV
-2135 ALGSGDVTDNATLEL
+2135 
-2150 NTGGDFTN
+2150 
-2158 NISGSG
+2158 ISGSG

-2169 GDETL
+2169 GD
-2174 TLSGSNT
+2174 
-2181 YTGGTTIN
+2181 
-2189 DGTLVATSV
+2189 
-2198 EALGSGDVT
+2198 
-2207 NDAVLAL
+2207 
-2214 NTGGDFAN
+2214 
-2222 NIGGT
+2222 
-2227 GSVVKSGDETL
+2227 K
-2238 TLSGTNSYTG
+2238 
-2248 GTTISGGTLV
+2248 
-2258 ATNVEALGTGDVTNN
+2258 
-2273 ATLELN
+2273 
-2279 TGGDFTNNISGNGQ
+2279 
-2293 VVKSGDDTLTF
+2293 
-2304 SGSNTYTGGT
+2304 
-2314 TINDGTLVA
+2314 
-2323 TSVEA
+2323 
-2328 LGSGDVTNDAVLA
+2328 
-2341 LNTGGDFANNIGGT
+2341 
-2355 GSVVKSGDET
+2355 
-2365 LTLSGSN
+2365 
-2372 TYTGSTLISSGTLV
+2372 
-2386 ANDVNALGTGDVTDN
+2386 
-2401 ATLMLN
+2401 
-2407 TGGDF
+2407 
-2412 INNIGGTGRVE
+2412 
-2423 KSGDDTLTLSGSN
+2423 
-2436 SYTGGT
+2436 
-2442 LISSG
+2442 
-2447 TLVATNVDALGSGDV
+2447 
-2462 TDNATLELNTGGTF
+2462 
-2476 DNAISGSGQVVKSG
+2476 
-2490 DETLTLSGAN
+2490 
-2500 SYTGGTLISSGTLVA
+2500 
-2515 NDVNALGTG
+2515 
-2524 DVTDNAVLELNTGG
+2524 
-2538 DFDNAISGSGQVVKS
+2538 
-2553 GDETLTLSG
+2553 TLTLSG

-2610 THDNAI
+2610 THDNAT

-2640 HLIDSNSGAIVTADH
+2640 HLTDSNSDAIVTADH

-2682 LIDTD
+2682 LIDSD
-2687 SAINS
+2687 SAIDS

-2767 TLNPDSATYW
+2767 TLDPDSATDW

-2831 AAFGGHNSTVNGHVN
+2831 AAFGGHNATVNGHVN
-2846 NQGSLYFVDTFTVNG
+2846 NLGSLYFVDTFTVNG

-2946 DGDFRLYKGHV
+2946 DGDFTLYKGHV

-2980 DVPDDGGEV
+2980 DVPDDGGDVTPPDGGGDV

-2996 EVTPPD
+2996 D
-3002 DGGEVTPPDDGGEV
+3002 VTPPDDGGEV

-3036 PDDGGDITP
+3036 PDDDGDITP

-3098 SADGSI
+3098 SADGSV

>member
-73 FVVETGNTVATDTAT
+73 FVVETGNTVATDIAT

-117 QAMNLDSS
+117 QAMNLDSL

-140 NEDGTIM
+140 NEDGTIL

-156 DARIENNATYEHDP
+156 DGRIENSATYEHDP
-170 EDIPQ
+170 QDIPQ

-287 TVALYYGSHFEVVN
+287 TVALYHGSHFEVVN

-363 GSITTTGGGSGDASV
+363 GSITTTGGGAGDASV

-418 GGAISANTAV
+418 GSAISANTAV

-437 SNQGKMTG
+437 TNQGKMTG
-445 VSDGLVLSGNN
+445 VSDGLLISGNN

-489 ITATSTGISIAGGN
+489 ITATSTGISIASGN
-503 NQVTTESGSTIVA
+503 NQVTTESGSAIVA

-540 SSISYGIQY
+540 SSNSYGIQY
-549 NSGTSG
+549 NSGASG

-564 TTGKGAGD
+564 TTGKGVGD

-608 AGGSITANTAVQLNG
+608 AGGSISANTAVQFHG
-623 NNNTLAN
+623 NNNKLAN
-630 AGAILGDTNGV
+630 AGAISGDTNGV
-641 TINGSGNTLTSQGK
+641 TISGSGNTLTNQGK

-803 SGNVIKQGGGELT
+803 SGNVVKQGGGELT

-852 LKLDAANASDPFI
+852 LKLDAASASDPFI

-1048 NTYTGGTTISDGTLV
+1048 NTYTGGTLISDGTLV
-1063 ATNVEALG
+1063 ASNVEALG
-1071 TGNVT
+1071 TGDIT
-1076 DNATLELNTGG
+1076 DNAVLELNTGG

-1291 VKSGDETL
+1291 VKSGD
-1299 TLSGANSYTGGT
+1299 
-1311 TISGGTLVA
+1311 
-1320 TNVEALGTGDITDNA
+1320 
-1335 TLELNA
+1335 
-1341 GGDFTNNIGGTG
+1341 
-1353 SVEKSGDK
+1353 K
-1361 TLTLSGTNTY
+1361 T
-1371 RGGTLISGG
+1371 
-1380 TLVASNV
+1380 
-1387 EALGS
+1387 
-1392 GDVTDNATLEMNTGG
+1392 
-1407 DFANNIGGT
+1407 
-1416 GSVVKSGD
+1416 
-1424 KTLTLSGANSYTGGT
+1424 
-1439 TISGGTLVASNVE
+1439 
-1452 ALGTGNVTDNATL
+1452 
-1465 ELNTGGDF
+1465 
-1473 DNAISGS
+1473 
-1480 GQVVKSGDGALTLSG
+1480 LTLSG

-1507 GTLIAAN
+1507 GTLIATH

-1574 LNSNTVDPV
+1574 LNGNTVDPV

-1768 GGTFDNAISGSG
+1768 GGTFDNAIGGSG
-1780 QVVKSGDDVLTLS
+1780 NVVKSG
-1793 GANSYSGGTLISD
+1793 A
-1806 GTLVASNV
+1806 
-1814 DALGSGDVTNNAT
+1814 
-1827 LEMNT
+1827 
-1832 GGDFINNIGGTG
+1832 
-1844 RVEKS
+1844 
-1849 GDDTLTLS
+1849 DTLTLS
-1857 GSNTYTG
+1857 GSNSYTG
-1864 GTLISDGTLVASNVE
+1864 GTTISGGTLVASNVE
-1879 ALGTGDVTNNATLE
+1879 ALGTGDVTNNAT
-1893 LNTGGTFDN
+1893 
-1902 AISGSGQVVKSG
+1902 
-1914 DDVLTLS
+1914 
-1921 GANSYSGGT
+1921 
-1930 LISGG
+1930 
-1935 TLVANNVEA
+1935 
-1944 LGTGDVTD
+1944 
-1952 NATLEMNTG
+1952 
-1961 GDFINNIGGTGRVEK
+1961 
-1976 SGDDALTL
+1976 
-1984 SGSNTYTGGTTIN
+1984 
-1997 DGTLIATSVDALGS
+1997 
-2011 GDVTN
+2011 
-2016 NAVLE
+2016 
-2021 LNTGGDFINN
+2021 
-2031 IGGTGRVE
+2031 
-2039 KSGDETLTLSGSN
+2039 
-2052 TYTGGTL
+2052 
-2059 ISGGTLVATN
+2059 
-2069 VEALGTGDVTDNA
+2069 
-2082 VLELNT
+2082 LELNT

-2109 LTLSGSNS
+2109 LTLSGSDT
-2117 YTGGTLISS
+2117 YAGGTLING
-2126 GTLVATNVD
+2126 GTLVASNVE
-2135 ALGSGDVTDNATLEL
+2135 ALGTGDVTDNATLAL
-2150 NTGGDFTN
+2150 NTGGTFDN
-2158 NISGSG
+2158 AISGSG
-2164 QVVKS
+2164 Q
-2169 GDETL
+2169 
-2174 TLSGSNT
+2174 
-2181 YTGGTTIN
+2181 
-2189 DGTLVATSV
+2189 
-2198 EALGSGDVT
+2198 
-2207 NDAVLAL
+2207 
-2214 NTGGDFAN
+2214 
-2222 NIGGT
+2222 
-2227 GSVVKSGDETL
+2227 VVKSGDETL

-2258 ATNVEALGTGDVTNN
+2258 ATNVEALGSGDVTDDATLELNTGGTFDNAISGSGQVVKSGDKMLTLSGANSYSGGTLISDGTLVASNVEALGTGDVTNN
-2273 ATLELN
+2273 ATLALN
-2279 TGGDFTNNISGNGQ
+2279 TGGDFTNNISGSGQ
-2293 VVKSGDDTLTF
+2293 VVKSGDDTLTL
-2304 SGSNTYTGGT
+2304 SGANSYTGGT
-2314 TINDGTLVA
+2314 TISGGTLVA
-2323 TSVEA
+2323 TNVDA
-2328 LGSGDVTNDAVLA
+2328 LGTGDVTNSSTLE
-2341 LNTGGDFANNIGGT
+2341 LNTGGTFDNAIS
-2355 GSVVKSGDET
+2355 GSGQVVKSGDET

-2372 TYTGSTLISSGTLV
+2372 TYTG
-2386 ANDVNALGTGDVTDN
+2386 
-2401 ATLMLN
+2401 
-2407 TGGDF
+2407 
-2412 INNIGGTGRVE
+2412 
-2423 KSGDDTLTLSGSN
+2423 
-2436 SYTGGT
+2436 GT
-2442 LISSG
+2442 LISGG
-2447 TLVATNVDALGSGDV
+2447 TLVATNVDALGTGDV

-2490 DETLTLSGAN
+2490 DDTLTLSGAN
-2500 SYTGGTLISSGTLVA
+2500 SYTGGTLISGGTLVA
-2515 NDVNALGTG
+2515 TSVEALGSG

-2538 DFDNAISGSGQVVKS
+2538 TFDNAISGSGQVVKS
-2553 GDETLTLSG
+2553 GDKTLTLSG

-2640 HLIDSNSGAIVTADH
+2640 HLTDSNSGAIVTADR

-2682 LIDTD
+2682 LIDSD
-2687 SAINS
+2687 SAIDS

-2831 AAFGGHNSTVNGHVN
+2831 AAFGGHNATVNGHVN
-2846 NQGSLYFVDTFTVNG
+2846 NLGNLYFVDTFTVNG

-3288 GVRVDGKLYKESGRI
+3288 GMRVDGKLYKESGRI

>member
-117 QAMNLDSS
+117 QAMNLDSL

-140 NEDGTIM
+140 NEDGTIL

-156 DARIENNATYEHDP
+156 DARIENSATYEHDP

-215 MINSDGSWRSYGVEF
+215 MISSDGSWRSYGVEF

-252 GKIED
+252 NKIED

-287 TVALYYGSHFEVVN
+287 TVALYHGSHFEVVN

-363 GSITTTGGGSGDASV
+363 GSITTTGGGAGDASV
-378 YVHGNGDGTVVNNSG
+378 YVHGNGDGTIVNNSG
-393 TMSSTV
+393 TMSSSV

-437 SNQGKMTG
+437 TNQGKMTG
-445 VSDGLVLSGNN
+445 VSDGLLISGNN

-489 ITATSTGISIAGGN
+489 ITATSTGISIASGN
-503 NQVTTESGSTIVA
+503 NQVTTESGSAIVA

-540 SSISYGIQY
+540 SSNSYGIQY
-549 NSGTSG
+549 NSGASG

-564 TTGKGAGD
+564 TTGKGVGD

-641 TINGSGNTLTSQGK
+641 TISGSGNTLTSQGK
-655 ITGGTNAILI
+655 ITGGTNAVLI

-671 NTLTLNT
+671 NTITLNT

-803 SGNVIKQGGGELT
+803 SGNVVKQGGGELT

-852 LKLDAANASDPFI
+852 LKLEAASASDPFI

-901 LTATSGPA
+901 LTETSGPA

-952 DFDGITIN
+952 DFDDITIN

-993 DRYNAAIDAHG
+993 DRDNAAIDAHG

-1048 NTYTGGTTISDGTLV
+1048 NTYTGSTTISEGTLI

-1071 TGNVT
+1071 TGDVT
-1076 DNATLELNTGG
+1076 NDAVLELNTGG

-1100 KSGDETLTLS
+1100 KSGDEMLTLS
-1110 GSNTY
+1110 GSNT
-1115 TGGTI
+1115 
-1120 ISGGTLVATNVE
+1120 
-1132 ALGTGDVTDNATL
+1132 
-1145 ELNTGGDFD
+1145 
-1154 NAIGGTGSVVKSGD
+1154 
-1168 KTLTLSGANSYTGGT
+1168 YTGGT

-1216 FANNIGGT
+1216 FDNNIGGT

-1238 GTNSYTGGTTI
+1238 GANSYTGGTTI

-1255 ANNVEALG
+1255 VSNVEALG
-1263 TGDVTNNATL
+1263 SGDVTDNATL

-1280 FDNAISGSGQV
+1280 FDNNIGGTGSV

-1353 SVEKSGDK
+1353 SVVKSGDK

-1371 RGGTLISGG
+1371 RGGTLISDG

-1387 EALGS
+1387 EALGT
-1392 GDVTDNATLEMNTGG
+1392 GNVTDNATLELSTGG

-1452 ALGTGNVTDNATL
+1452 ALGSGDITDNATL

-1480 GQVVKSGDGALTLSG
+1480 GQVVKSGDKTLTLSG

-1507 GTLIAAN
+1507 GTLIATH

-1574 LNSNTVDPV
+1574 LNSNTADPV

-1814 DALGSGDVTNNAT
+1814 EALGTGDVTDDAT
-1827 LEMNT
+1827 LELNT
-1832 GGDFINNIGGTG
+1832 GGDFTNNIGGTGCVEKSGDDTLTLSGSNTYTGGTLISGGTLVANDVNALGTGDVTDDATLELNTGGDFTNNIGGTG

-1864 GTLISDGTLVASNVE
+1864 GTLISGGTLVANDVNALGTGDVTDNAALMLNTGGDFTNNIGGTGRVEKSGDGTLTLSGGNTYTGGTLISGGTLVATNVDALGSGDVTDNATLELNTGGDFDNAISGSGQVVKSGDETLTLSGANSYTGGTLISGGTLVASNVE
-1879 ALGTGDVTNNATLE
+1879 ALGTGDVT
-1893 LNTGGTFDN
+1893 
-1902 AISGSGQVVKSG
+1902 
-1914 DDVLTLS
+1914 
-1921 GANSYSGGT
+1921 
-1930 LISGG
+1930 
-1935 TLVANNVEA
+1935 
-1944 LGTGDVTD
+1944 D
-1952 NATLEMNTG
+1952 NAT
-1961 GDFINNIGGTGRVEK
+1961 
-1976 SGDDALTL
+1976 
-1984 SGSNTYTGGTTIN
+1984 
-1997 DGTLIATSVDALGS
+1997 
-2011 GDVTN
+2011 
-2016 NAVLE
+2016 LE
-2021 LNTGGDFINN
+2021 LNTGGDFINS

-2039 KSGDETLTLSGSN
+2039 KSGDETLTLSGTNS
-2052 TYTGGTL
+2052 YTGGTL
-2059 ISGGTLVATN
+2059 ISGGTL
-2069 VEALGTGDVTDNA
+2069 
-2082 VLELNT
+2082 
-2088 GGDFINN
+2088 I
-2095 IGGTGRVEKSGDDT
+2095 
-2109 LTLSGSNS
+2109 
-2117 YTGGTLISS
+2117 
-2126 GTLVATNVD
+2126 ATNVD

-2174 TLSGSNT
+2174 TLSGANT
-2181 YTGGTTIN
+2181 YTGGTTISG
-2189 DGTLVATSV
+2189 GTLVASNV
-2198 EALGSGDVT
+2198 EALGTGDVT
-2207 NDAVLAL
+2207 DNATLEL
-2214 NTGGDFAN
+2214 NTS
-2222 NIGGT
+2222 GT
-2227 GSVVKSGDETL
+2227 FDNVISGSGQVVKSGDDAL
-2238 TLSGTNSYTG
+2238 TLSGANSYTG

-2258 ATNVEALGTGDVTNN
+2258 A
-2273 ATLELN
+2273 
-2279 TGGDFTNNISGNGQ
+2279 
-2293 VVKSGDDTLTF
+2293 
-2304 SGSNTYTGGT
+2304 SN
-2314 TINDGTLVA
+2314 
-2323 TSVEA
+2323 VEA
-2328 LGSGDVTNDAVLA
+2328 LGSGDVTNDAVLE
-2341 LNTGGDFANNIGGT
+2341 LNTGGDFTNN
-2355 GSVVKSGDET
+2355 
-2365 LTLSGSN
+2365 
-2372 TYTGSTLISSGTLV
+2372 
-2386 ANDVNALGTGDVTDN
+2386 
-2401 ATLMLN
+2401 
-2407 TGGDF
+2407 
-2412 INNIGGTGRVE
+2412 
-2423 KSGDDTLTLSGSN
+2423 
-2436 SYTGGT
+2436 
-2442 LISSG
+2442 
-2447 TLVATNVDALGSGDV
+2447 
-2462 TDNATLELNTGGTF
+2462 
-2476 DNAISGSGQVVKSG
+2476 ISGSGQVVKSG

-2500 SYTGGTLISSGTLVA
+2500 SYTGGTTISGGTLIASNVE
-2515 NDVNALGTG
+2515 ALGSG
-2524 DVTDNAVLELNTGG
+2524 DVTNDAVLELNTGG

-2553 GDETLTLSG
+2553 GDDALTLSG
-2562 ANSYTGGTTISGG
+2562 ANTYTGGTTISGG

-2610 THDNAI
+2610 THDNAT

-2640 HLIDSNSGAIVTADH
+2640 HLTNSNSGAIVTADH

-2682 LIDTD
+2682 LIDSD
-2687 SAINS
+2687 SAIDS

-2767 TLNPDSATYW
+2767 TLDPDSATDW

-2831 AAFGGHNSTVNGHVN
+2831 AVFGGHNATVNGHVN
-2846 NQGSLYFVDTFTVNG
+2846 NLGSLYFVDTFTVNG

-2946 DGDFRLYKGHV
+2946 DGDFTLYKGHV

-2980 DVPDDGGEV
+2980 DVPDDGGDV

-2996 EVTPPD
+2996 DVTPPD
-3002 DGGEVTPPDDGGEV
+3002 DGGDVTPPDDGGEV

-3036 PDDGGDITP
+3036 PDDGGDVTP
-3045 PDDGGDITP
+3045 PDDDGDITP

-3062 VAPQYRAD
+3062 VTPQYRAD

-3098 SADGSI
+3098 SADGSV

-3148 VGLMGSYINAS
+3148 VGLMGSYINAN

-3240 DIALSNRNTVS
+3240 D
-3251 LTPQAQV
+3251 
-3258 TWQRYSA
+3258 
-3265 DTVIDDGGTRISGQ
+3265 
-3279 NDDSWTTRL
+3279 
-3288 GVRVDGKLYKESGRI
+3288 
-3303 QPFMEVNWLHASD
+3303 
-3316 NASATFGDTKVS
+3316 
-3328 QDLPNDRVEV
+3328 
-3338 KVGIQANVSER
+3338 
-3349 LSVYAQAAGQKG
+3349 
-3361 KNDYGDASFSLNMRY
+3361 
-3376 NW
+3376 

>member
-73 FVVETGNTVATDTAT
+73 FVVETGNTIATDTAA

-117 QAMNLDSS
+117 QAMNLDSL

-140 NEDGTIM
+140 NEDGTIL

-156 DARIENNATYEHDP
+156 DGRIENSAIYVHNLDLGAP
-170 EDIPQ
+170 EIDAAI
-175 EYAGVYMLNG
+175 YMLNG

-190 SESGVLEGVSG
+190 SENGVLKGVSG
-201 VIVQSGEAHITNGG
+201 VIVQSGEVHITNGG
-215 MINSDGSWRSYGVEF
+215 TINSDGSWRSYGVEL
-230 RDGTYGTIVNTGT
+230 RGGAYGTIVNTGT

-252 GKIED
+252 GEIED
-257 AAIYVHTLNDMAVS
+257 AAIYAHTFDDIAA
-271 GSVSVDNS
+271 GDYVSVDNS
-279 GLMQSDFI
+279 GLLQSDFI
-287 TVALYYGSHFEVVN
+287 AVALYHGAHFEVIN
-301 RVGGVITAGNSSLVG
+301 RAGGVITAGNSSLVG
-316 IKSTAMELKVGV
+316 IQSAAMELKAGV

-363 GSITTTGGGSGDASV
+363 GSITTTGGGAGDASV

-437 SNQGKMTG
+437 TNQGKMTG
-445 VSDGLVLSGNN
+445 VSDGLLISGNN

-489 ITATSTGISIAGGN
+489 ITATSTGISIASGN
-503 NQVTTESGSTIVA
+503 NQVTTESGSAIVA

-549 NSGTSG
+549 NSGASG

-641 TINGSGNTLTSQGK
+641 TISGSGNTLTNQGK
-655 ITGGTNAILI
+655 ITGGTNAVLI

-678 GTEISGSITDD
+678 GTEISGSITDG

-743 SGTLIL
+743 SGTLIV

-778 GDIVDNGTLTF
+778 GNIVDNGTLTF

-803 SGNVIKQGGGELT
+803 SGNVVKQGGGELT

-852 LKLDAANASDPFI
+852 LKLEAANAGDPFI

-993 DRYNAAIDAHG
+993 DRDNAAIDAHG

-1110 GSNTY
+1110 GANSY
-1115 TGGTI
+1115 TGGTT

-1132 ALGTGDVTDNATL
+1132 ALGSGDVTDNATLELNTGGTFDNVISGSGQVVKSGDEMLTLSGANSYTGGTTISGGTLVVSNVEALGSGDVTDNATL

-1154 NAIGGTGSVVKSGD
+1154 NNIGGTGSVVKSGD

-1183 TISGGTLVAS
+1183 TISGGTLVATNVEALGS
-1193 NVEALGSG
+1193 GDVTDNAVLELNTGGTFDNVISGSGQVVKSGDEMLTLSGANSYTGGTTISGGTLVATNVEALGSG
-1201 DVTDNATLELNTGGD
+1201 DVTDNATLELNTGGTFD
-1216 FANNIGGT
+1216 NVIS
-1224 GSVVKSGDKTLTLS
+1224 GSGQVVKSGDDALTLSGNNSYTGGTLISGGTLVASNVDALGSGDVTDNATLEMNTGGDFDNAISGSGQVVKSGDETLTLS
-1238 GTNSYTGGTTI
+1238 GANSYTGGTTI

-1291 VKSGDETL
+1291 VKSGD
-1299 TLSGANSYTGGT
+1299 
-1311 TISGGTLVA
+1311 
-1320 TNVEALGTGDITDNA
+1320 
-1335 TLELNA
+1335 
-1341 GGDFTNNIGGTG
+1341 
-1353 SVEKSGDK
+1353 
-1361 TLTLSGTNTY
+1361 
-1371 RGGTLISGG
+1371 
-1380 TLVASNV
+1380 
-1387 EALGS
+1387 
-1392 GDVTDNATLEMNTGG
+1392 
-1407 DFANNIGGT
+1407 
-1416 GSVVKSGD
+1416 

-1439 TISGGTLVASNVE
+1439 TISGGTLI
-1452 ALGTGNVTDNATL
+1452 AT
-1465 ELNTGGDF
+1465 
-1473 DNAISGS
+1473 
-1480 GQVVKSGDGALTLSG
+1480 
-1495 ANSYSGATTISG
+1495 
-1507 GTLIAAN
+1507 N

-1701 DATLDPASATGWD
+1701 DATLDPDSATGWD

-1814 DALGSGDVTNNAT
+1814 
-1827 LEMNT
+1827 
-1832 GGDFINNIGGTG
+1832 
-1844 RVEKS
+1844 
-1849 GDDTLTLS
+1849 
-1857 GSNTYTG
+1857 
-1864 GTLISDGTLVASNVE
+1864 E
-1879 ALGTGDVTNNATLE
+1879 ALGTGDVTN
-1893 LNTGGTFDN
+1893 
-1902 AISGSGQVVKSG
+1902 
-1914 DDVLTLS
+1914 
-1921 GANSYSGGT
+1921 
-1930 LISGG
+1930 
-1935 TLVANNVEA
+1935 
-1944 LGTGDVTD
+1944 
-1952 NATLEMNTG
+1952 
-1961 GDFINNIGGTGRVEK
+1961 
-1976 SGDDALTL
+1976 
-1984 SGSNTYTGGTTIN
+1984 
-1997 DGTLIATSVDALGS
+1997 
-2011 GDVTN
+2011 
-2016 NAVLE
+2016 
-2021 LNTGGDFINN
+2021 
-2031 IGGTGRVE
+2031 
-2039 KSGDETLTLSGSN
+2039 
-2052 TYTGGTL
+2052 
-2059 ISGGTLVATN
+2059 
-2069 VEALGTGDVTDNA
+2069 
-2082 VLELNT
+2082 
-2088 GGDFINN
+2088 
-2095 IGGTGRVEKSGDDT
+2095 
-2109 LTLSGSNS
+2109 
-2117 YTGGTLISS
+2117 
-2126 GTLVATNVD
+2126 
-2135 ALGSGDVTDNATLEL
+2135 
-2150 NTGGDFTN
+2150 
-2158 NISGSG
+2158 
-2164 QVVKS
+2164 
-2169 GDETL
+2169 
-2174 TLSGSNT
+2174 
-2181 YTGGTTIN
+2181 
-2189 DGTLVATSV
+2189 
-2198 EALGSGDVT
+2198 
-2207 NDAVLAL
+2207 DAV
-2214 NTGGDFAN
+2214 
-2222 NIGGT
+2222 
-2227 GSVVKSGDETL
+2227 
-2238 TLSGTNSYTG
+2238 
-2248 GTTISGGTLV
+2248 
-2258 ATNVEALGTGDVTNN
+2258 
-2273 ATLELN
+2273 
-2279 TGGDFTNNISGNGQ
+2279 
-2293 VVKSGDDTLTF
+2293 
-2304 SGSNTYTGGT
+2304 
-2314 TINDGTLVA
+2314 
-2323 TSVEA
+2323 
-2328 LGSGDVTNDAVLA
+2328 
-2341 LNTGGDFANNIGGT
+2341 
-2355 GSVVKSGDET
+2355 
-2365 LTLSGSN
+2365 
-2372 TYTGSTLISSGTLV
+2372 
-2386 ANDVNALGTGDVTDN
+2386 
-2401 ATLMLN
+2401 
-2407 TGGDF
+2407 
-2412 INNIGGTGRVE
+2412 
-2423 KSGDDTLTLSGSN
+2423 
-2436 SYTGGT
+2436 
-2442 LISSG
+2442 
-2447 TLVATNVDALGSGDV
+2447 
-2462 TDNATLELNTGGTF
+2462 LELNTGGTF

-2500 SYTGGTLISSGTLVA
+2500 SYTGGTLIS
-2515 NDVNALGTG
+2515 
-2524 DVTDNAVLELNTGG
+2524 
-2538 DFDNAISGSGQVVKS
+2538 
-2553 GDETLTLSG
+2553 
-2562 ANSYTGGTTISGG
+2562 GG

-2586 SGDIDNYASLQ
+2586 
-2597 LNASGQFVTANLT
+2597 T
-2610 THDNAI
+2610 
-2616 TAIGAGSALRANTL
+2616 
-2630 TQEANSTLAV
+2630 
-2640 HLIDSNSGAIVTADH
+2640 
-2655 ANLGGTLDITGIGNV
+2655 
-2670 AKSWTRDAYAYT
+2670 
-2682 LIDTD
+2682 
-2687 SAINS
+2687 
-2692 DFAQFTVAGMDAKQV
+2692 
-2707 DFLTVDGRVNA
+2707 
-2718 DDDTRYDVTAS
+2718 
-2729 LSWYADSDNAA
+2729 
-2740 TDAHGTFTLSEQG
+2740 
-2753 HSFTLNTALTDVDA
+2753 
-2767 TLNPDSATYW
+2767 
-2777 DGKSLI
+2777 
-2783 KRGAG
+2783 
-2788 TLILGAQNTYSG
+2788 
-2800 DTDVQEGAL
+2800 
-2809 WLAETATIGSAG
+2809 
-2821 SAQAVNIAAN
+2821 
-2831 AAFGGHNSTVNGHVN
+2831 
-2846 NQGSLYFVDTFTVNG
+2846 
-2861 DVVNS
+2861 
-2866 SAMISGSD
+2866 
-2874 QPNNTLTIAG
+2874 
-2884 NYTGNDGH
+2884 
-2892 LYLNTQLG
+2892 
-2900 DDSSPTDKLIVTG
+2900 
-2913 DTAGSTTLHITNV
+2913 
-2926 NGLGAQTVNGI
+2926 
-2937 EVIEVGGQS
+2937 
-2946 DGDFRLYKGHV
+2946 
-2957 DINAWTYTL
+2957 
-2966 KQDGGDWYLRSESD
+2966 
-2980 DVPDDGGEV
+2980 
-2989 TPPDDGG
+2989 
-2996 EVTPPD
+2996 
-3002 DGGEVTPPDDGGEV
+3002 
-3016 TPPDDGGEVT
+3016 
-3026 PPDDDGEVTP
+3026 
-3036 PDDGGDITP
+3036 
-3045 PDDGGDITP
+3045 
-3054 PDGGDVTP
+3054 GDVT
-3062 VAPQYRAD
+3062 
-3070 IGVYLGNQ
+3070 
-3078 WMARNLQMQT
+3078 
-3088 LYDREGSQYR
+3088 
-3098 SADGSI
+3098 
-3104 WMRFKAGKAESQAV
+3104 
-3118 NGNVDIDSDYSQ
+3118 
-3130 FQLGGDILT
+3130 
-3139 WSDGAQSVT
+3139 
-3148 VGLMGSYINAS
+3148 
-3159 TDSTGNRGADGSQFS
+3159 
-3174 ANGSVDGYNLGLYAT
+3174 
-3189 WFADAQS
+3189 
-3196 HRGAYIDS
+3196 
-3204 WYQYGAYNNSVD
+3204 
-3216 NDGLSASRY
+3216 
-3225 DSAAHA
+3225 
-3231 VSLETGYRY
+3231 
-3240 DIALSNRNTVS
+3240 
-3251 LTPQAQV
+3251 
-3258 TWQRYSA
+3258 
-3265 DTVIDDGGTRISGQ
+3265 
-3279 NDDSWTTRL
+3279 
-3288 GVRVDGKLYKESGRI
+3288 
-3303 QPFMEVNWLHASD
+3303 
-3316 NASATFGDTKVS
+3316 
-3328 QDLPNDRVEV
+3328 
-3338 KVGIQANVSER
+3338 
-3349 LSVYAQAAGQKG
+3349 
-3361 KNDYGDASFSLNMRY
+3361 
-3376 NW
+3376 

>member
-1 MNKTYN
+1 
-7 IIWNA
+7 
-12 ARGMYIVT
+12 
-20 SELARSGSRAIV
+20 
-32 SVSASCAVTLLAMD
+32 
-46 AAPAVAEETRV
+46 
-57 SIPSQTT
+57 
-64 TYTLSGATP
+64 
-73 FVVETGNTVATDTAT
+73 
-88 SAAIVGDNSNDWDL
+88 
-102 LIESGAVVGSSLTDS
+102 
-117 QAMNLDSS
+117 
-125 TGATSVHNQGTITGS
+125 
-140 NEDGTIM
+140 
-147 LQNGGSVIN
+147 
-156 DARIENNATYEHDP
+156 
-170 EDIPQ
+170 
-175 EYAGVYMLNG
+175 
-185 GSYVS
+185 
-190 SESGVLEGVSG
+190 
-201 VIVQSGEAHITNGG
+201 
-215 MINSDGSWRSYGVEF
+215 
-230 RDGTYGTIVNTGT
+230 
-243 IITTASDGS
+243 
-252 GKIED
+252 
-257 AAIYVHTLNDMAVS
+257 
-271 GSVSVDNS
+271 
-279 GLMQSDFI
+279 
-287 TVALYYGSHFEVVN
+287 
-301 RVGGVITAGNSSLVG
+301 
-316 IKSTAMELKVGV
+316 
-328 DNLVT
+328 
-333 NDGTISA
+333 DGTISA

-363 GSITTTGGGSGDASV
+363 GSITTTGGGAGDASV
-378 YVHGNGDGTVVNNSG
+378 YVHGNGDGTIVNNSG
-393 TMSSTV
+393 TMSSSV

-437 SNQGKMTG
+437 TNQGKMTG
-445 VSDGLVLSGNN
+445 VSDGLLISGNN

-489 ITATSTGISIAGGN
+489 ITATSTGISIASGN
-503 NQVTTESGSTIVA
+503 NQVTTESGSAIVA

-540 SSISYGIQY
+540 SSNSYGIQY
-549 NSGTSG
+549 NSGASG

-564 TTGKGAGD
+564 TTGKGVGD

-641 TINGSGNTLTSQGK
+641 TISGSGNTLTSQGK
-655 ITGGTNAILI
+655 ITGGTNAVLI

-671 NTLTLNT
+671 NTITLNT

-803 SGNVIKQGGGELT
+803 SGNVVKQGGGELT

-852 LKLDAANASDPFI
+852 LKLDAASASDPFI

-901 LTATSGPA
+901 LTETSGPV

-952 DFDGITIN
+952 DFDDITIN

-993 DRYNAAIDAHG
+993 DRDNAAIDAHG

-1022 NVDANSGWNGQS
+1022 DVDANSGWNGQS

-1063 ATNVEALG
+1063 ANNVEALG

-1076 DNATLELNTGG
+1076 D
-1087 DFDNAISGSGQVV
+1087 
-1100 KSGDETLTLS
+1100 
-1110 GSNTY
+1110 
-1115 TGGTI
+1115 
-1120 ISGGTLVATNVE
+1120 
-1132 ALGTGDVTDNATL
+1132 
-1145 ELNTGGDFD
+1145 
-1154 NAIGGTGSVVKSGD
+1154 
-1168 KTLTLSGANSYTGGT
+1168 
-1183 TISGGTLVAS
+1183 
-1193 NVEALGSG
+1193 
-1201 DVTDNATLELNTGGD
+1201 
-1216 FANNIGGT
+1216 
-1224 GSVVKSGDKTLTLS
+1224 
-1238 GTNSYTGGTTI
+1238 
-1249 SGGTLV
+1249 
-1255 ANNVEALG
+1255 
-1263 TGDVTNNATL
+1263 NATL

-1320 TNVEALGTGDITDNA
+1320 SNVEALGTGDITDNA

-1341 GGDFTNNIGGTG
+1341 GGTFDN
-1353 SVEKSGDK
+1353 V
-1361 TLTLSGTNTY
+1361 
-1371 RGGTLISGG
+1371 ISG
-1380 TLVASNV
+1380 
-1387 EALGS
+1387 S
-1392 GDVTDNATLEMNTGG
+1392 GQ
-1407 DFANNIGGT
+1407 
-1416 GSVVKSGD
+1416 VVKSGD
-1424 KTLTLSGANSYTGGT
+1424 DALTLSGANSYTGGT
-1439 TISGGTLVASNVE
+1439 TISGGTLVANNVE
-1452 ALGTGNVTDNATL
+1452 ALGTGDVTNNATL

-1473 DNAISGS
+1473 TNAISGS
-1480 GQVVKSGDGALTLSG
+1480 GQVVKSGDKTLTLSG

-1507 GTLIAAN
+1507 GTLIATH

-1574 LNSNTVDPV
+1574 LNSNTADPV

-1614 LDTFTLIASDKTIAG
+1614 LDIFTLIASDKTIAG

-1780 QVVKSGDDVLTLS
+1780 QVVKSGDGALTLS

-1902 AISGSGQVVKSG
+1902 AISGSGQVEKSG

-1930 LISGG
+1930 LISDGTLVASNVEALGTGDVTDDATLELNTGGDFINNIGGTGRVEKSGDDKLTLSGSNTYTGGTLISSGTLVANDVNALGTGDVTDNATLMLNTGGDFTNNIGGTGRVEKSGDDALTLSGSNTYTGGTLISGG
-1935 TLVANNVEA
+1935 TLVANDVNALGTGDITDNATLALNAVGDFDNAISGSGKVEKSGDDALTLSGSNTYTGGTLISSGTLVASNVEA

-1952 NATLEMNTG
+1952 NATLELNTG
-1961 GDFINNIGGTGRVEK
+1961 GTFDNAISGSGQVVKSGDETLTLSGSNTYTGGTLISGGTLVASNVEALGSGDVTNDAVLELNTDGDFDNAIGGTGRVEK

-1997 DGTLIATSVDALGS
+1997 DGTLIATSVDALG
-2011 GDVTN
+2011 
-2016 NAVLE
+2016 
-2021 LNTGGDFINN
+2021 
-2031 IGGTGRVE
+2031 
-2039 KSGDETLTLSGSN
+2039 
-2052 TYTGGTL
+2052 
-2059 ISGGTLVATN
+2059 
-2069 VEALGTGDVTDNA
+2069 TGDVTDNA
-2082 VLELNT
+2082 V
-2088 GGDFINN
+2088 
-2095 IGGTGRVEKSGDDT
+2095 
-2109 LTLSGSNS
+2109 
-2117 YTGGTLISS
+2117 
-2126 GTLVATNVD
+2126 
-2135 ALGSGDVTDNATLEL
+2135 
-2150 NTGGDFTN
+2150 
-2158 NISGSG
+2158 
-2164 QVVKS
+2164 
-2169 GDETL
+2169 
-2174 TLSGSNT
+2174 
-2181 YTGGTTIN
+2181 
-2189 DGTLVATSV
+2189 
-2198 EALGSGDVT
+2198 
-2207 NDAVLAL
+2207 
-2214 NTGGDFAN
+2214 
-2222 NIGGT
+2222 
-2227 GSVVKSGDETL
+2227 
-2238 TLSGTNSYTG
+2238 
-2248 GTTISGGTLV
+2248 
-2258 ATNVEALGTGDVTNN
+2258 
-2273 ATLELN
+2273 
-2279 TGGDFTNNISGNGQ
+2279 
-2293 VVKSGDDTLTF
+2293 
-2304 SGSNTYTGGT
+2304 
-2314 TINDGTLVA
+2314 
-2323 TSVEA
+2323 
-2328 LGSGDVTNDAVLA
+2328 
-2341 LNTGGDFANNIGGT
+2341 
-2355 GSVVKSGDET
+2355 
-2365 LTLSGSN
+2365 
-2372 TYTGSTLISSGTLV
+2372 
-2386 ANDVNALGTGDVTDN
+2386 
-2401 ATLMLN
+2401 
-2407 TGGDF
+2407 
-2412 INNIGGTGRVE
+2412 
-2423 KSGDDTLTLSGSN
+2423 
-2436 SYTGGT
+2436 
-2442 LISSG
+2442 
-2447 TLVATNVDALGSGDV
+2447 
-2462 TDNATLELNTGGTF
+2462 LELNTGGTF
-2476 DNAISGSGQVVKSG
+2476 DNAISGSGQVEKSG
-2490 DETLTLSGAN
+2490 DDVLTLSGAN
-2500 SYTGGTLISSGTLVA
+2500 SYSGGTLISDGTLVA

-2553 GDETLTLSG
+2553 GDETLTLSGANSYTGGTLISGGTLVATSVEALGSGDVTDNAVLELNTGGTFDNAISGSGQVVKSGDKTLTLSG

-2640 HLIDSNSGAIVTADH
+2640 HLTDSNSGAIVTADR

-2682 LIDTD
+2682 LIDSD
-2687 SAINS
+2687 SAIDS

-2718 DDDTRYDVTAS
+2718 ADDTRYDVTAS

-2767 TLNPDSATYW
+2767 TLNPDSATDW

-2800 DTDVQEGAL
+2800 DTDVQEGTL

-2831 AAFGGHNSTVNGHVN
+2831 AAFGGHNATVNGHVN

-2946 DGDFRLYKGHV
+2946 DGDFTLYKGHV

-2980 DVPDDGGEV
+2980 DVPDDGGDVTPPDDGGDVTPPDDGGDV

-3002 DGGEVTPPDDGGEV
+3002 DGGD
-3016 TPPDDGGEVT
+3016 VT

-3036 PDDGGDITP
+3036 PDDGGDVTP
-3045 PDDGGDITP
+3045 PDDDGDITP

-3062 VAPQYRAD
+3062 VTPQYRAD

-3098 SADGSI
+3098 SADGSV

-3288 GVRVDGKLYKESGRI
+3288 GVRVDGKLYKDSGRI

>member
-140 NEDGTIM
+140 NEDGAIM

-156 DARIENNATYEHDP
+156 DARIENSATYEHDP

-215 MINSDGSWRSYGVEF
+215 MISSDGSWRSYGVEF

-252 GKIED
+252 NKIED

-287 TVALYYGSHFEVVN
+287 TVALYHGSHFEVVN

-363 GSITTTGGGSGDASV
+363 GSITTTGGGAGDASV

-418 GGAISANTAV
+418 GSAISANTAV

-445 VSDGLVLSGNN
+445 VSDGLLISGNN

-489 ITATSTGISIAGGN
+489 ITTTSTGISIAGGN
-503 NQVTTESGSTIVA
+503 NQITTESGSAIVA

-540 SSISYGIQY
+540 SNMSYGIQY
-549 NSGTSG
+549 NSGASG

-608 AGGSITANTAVQLNG
+608 AGGSISANTAVQFHG
-623 NNNTLAN
+623 NNNKLAN

-655 ITGGTNAILI
+655 ITGGINAILI

-803 SGNVIKQGGGELT
+803 SGNVVKQGGGELT

-852 LKLDAANASDPFI
+852 LKLDAASASDPFI

-952 DFDGITIN
+952 DFDDITIN

-993 DRYNAAIDAHG
+993 DRDNAAIDAHG

-1048 NTYTGGTTISDGTLV
+1048 NTYTGSTTISEGTLI

-1076 DNATLELNTGG
+1076 DNATLE
-1087 DFDNAISGSGQVV
+1087 
-1100 KSGDETLTLS
+1100 
-1110 GSNTY
+1110 
-1115 TGGTI
+1115 
-1120 ISGGTLVATNVE
+1120 
-1132 ALGTGDVTDNATL
+1132 
-1145 ELNTGGDFD
+1145 
-1154 NAIGGTGSVVKSGD
+1154 
-1168 KTLTLSGANSYTGGT
+1168 
-1183 TISGGTLVAS
+1183 
-1193 NVEALGSG
+1193 
-1201 DVTDNATLELNTGGD
+1201 
-1216 FANNIGGT
+1216 
-1224 GSVVKSGDKTLTLS
+1224 
-1238 GTNSYTGGTTI
+1238 
-1249 SGGTLV
+1249 
-1255 ANNVEALG
+1255 
-1263 TGDVTNNATL
+1263 
-1273 ELNTGGD
+1273 
-1280 FDNAISGSGQV
+1280 
-1291 VKSGDETL
+1291 
-1299 TLSGANSYTGGT
+1299 
-1311 TISGGTLVA
+1311 
-1320 TNVEALGTGDITDNA
+1320 
-1335 TLELNA
+1335 
-1341 GGDFTNNIGGTG
+1341 
-1353 SVEKSGDK
+1353 
-1361 TLTLSGTNTY
+1361 
-1371 RGGTLISGG
+1371 
-1380 TLVASNV
+1380 
-1387 EALGS
+1387 
-1392 GDVTDNATLEMNTGG
+1392 M
-1407 DFANNIGGT
+1407 
-1416 GSVVKSGD
+1416 
-1424 KTLTLSGANSYTGGT
+1424 
-1439 TISGGTLVASNVE
+1439 
-1452 ALGTGNVTDNATL
+1452 
-1465 ELNTGGDF
+1465 
-1473 DNAISGS
+1473 
-1480 GQVVKSGDGALTLSG
+1480 
-1495 ANSYSGATTISG
+1495 
-1507 GTLIAAN
+1507 
-1514 VNALGT
+1514 
-1520 GAIDNRASLL
+1520 
-1530 LDASGQFTVTDLT
+1530 
-1543 TESGG
+1543 
-1548 NTEIGAGSTL
+1548 
-1558 QATTL
+1558 
-1563 TQKSDSTLTIN
+1563 
-1574 LNSNTVDPV
+1574 
-1583 IHAASQVSL
+1583 
-1592 AGTLDITG
+1592 
-1600 VGDVLDSDPASTDD
+1600 
-1614 LDTFTLIASDKTIAG
+1614 
-1629 DFEKLTVAGMDAD
+1629 
-1642 LADFITVDGRIDDTG
+1642 
-1657 KQYELTTALTWYADR
+1657 
-1672 DDAVTDAHGTFNLTN
+1672 
-1687 ADGSFAVNTVLENV
+1687 
-1701 DATLDPASATGWD
+1701 
-1714 GTSLIKQGAG
+1714 
-1724 TLILNAENTYTGGTT
+1724 
-1739 ISGGTLVATNVD
+1739 
-1751 ALGSG
+1751 
-1756 DVTDDATLELNT
+1756 
-1768 GGTFDNAISGSG
+1768 
-1780 QVVKSGDDVLTLS
+1780 
-1793 GANSYSGGTLISD
+1793 
-1806 GTLVASNV
+1806 
-1814 DALGSGDVTNNAT
+1814 
-1827 LEMNT
+1827 
-1832 GGDFINNIGGTG
+1832 
-1844 RVEKS
+1844 
-1849 GDDTLTLS
+1849 
-1857 GSNTYTG
+1857 
-1864 GTLISDGTLVASNVE
+1864 
-1879 ALGTGDVTNNATLE
+1879 
-1893 LNTGGTFDN
+1893 
-1902 AISGSGQVVKSG
+1902 
-1914 DDVLTLS
+1914 
-1921 GANSYSGGT
+1921 
-1930 LISGG
+1930 
-1935 TLVANNVEA
+1935 
-1944 LGTGDVTD
+1944 
-1952 NATLEMNTG
+1952 
-1961 GDFINNIGGTGRVEK
+1961 
-1976 SGDDALTL
+1976 
-1984 SGSNTYTGGTTIN
+1984 
-1997 DGTLIATSVDALGS
+1997 
-2011 GDVTN
+2011 
-2016 NAVLE
+2016 
-2021 LNTGGDFINN
+2021 
-2031 IGGTGRVE
+2031 
-2039 KSGDETLTLSGSN
+2039 
-2052 TYTGGTL
+2052 
-2059 ISGGTLVATN
+2059 
-2069 VEALGTGDVTDNA
+2069 
-2082 VLELNT
+2082 
-2088 GGDFINN
+2088 
-2095 IGGTGRVEKSGDDT
+2095 
-2109 LTLSGSNS
+2109 
-2117 YTGGTLISS
+2117 
-2126 GTLVATNVD
+2126 
-2135 ALGSGDVTDNATLEL
+2135 
-2150 NTGGDFTN
+2150 
-2158 NISGSG
+2158 
-2164 QVVKS
+2164 
-2169 GDETL
+2169 
-2174 TLSGSNT
+2174 
-2181 YTGGTTIN
+2181 
-2189 DGTLVATSV
+2189 
-2198 EALGSGDVT
+2198 
-2207 NDAVLAL
+2207 
-2214 NTGGDFAN
+2214 
-2222 NIGGT
+2222 
-2227 GSVVKSGDETL
+2227 
-2238 TLSGTNSYTG
+2238 
-2248 GTTISGGTLV
+2248 
-2258 ATNVEALGTGDVTNN
+2258 
-2273 ATLELN
+2273 
-2279 TGGDFTNNISGNGQ
+2279 
-2293 VVKSGDDTLTF
+2293 
-2304 SGSNTYTGGT
+2304 
-2314 TINDGTLVA
+2314 
-2323 TSVEA
+2323 
-2328 LGSGDVTNDAVLA
+2328 
-2341 LNTGGDFANNIGGT
+2341 
-2355 GSVVKSGDET
+2355 
-2365 LTLSGSN
+2365 
-2372 TYTGSTLISSGTLV
+2372 
-2386 ANDVNALGTGDVTDN
+2386 
-2401 ATLMLN
+2401 
-2407 TGGDF
+2407 
-2412 INNIGGTGRVE
+2412 
-2423 KSGDDTLTLSGSN
+2423 
-2436 SYTGGT
+2436 
-2442 LISSG
+2442 
-2447 TLVATNVDALGSGDV
+2447 
-2462 TDNATLELNTGGTF
+2462 
-2476 DNAISGSGQVVKSG
+2476 
-2490 DETLTLSGAN
+2490 
-2500 SYTGGTLISSGTLVA
+2500 
-2515 NDVNALGTG
+2515 
-2524 DVTDNAVLELNTGG
+2524 NTGG

-2586 SGDIDNYASLQ
+2586 TGDITDNATLELNAGGDFANNIGGTGRVEKSGDDALTLSGSNTYTGGTLISGGTLVANDVNALGTGDITDNATLALNAVGDFDNAISGSGKVEKSGDDALTLSGSNTYTGGTLISSGTLVASNVEALGTGDVTDNATLELNTSGTFDNAISGSGQVVKSGDKTLTLSGGNTYTGGTLISDGTLVASNVEALGTGDVTDNATLELNTSGTFDNVISGSGQVVKSGDDALTLSGSNTYRGGTTISGGTLVATSVEALGTGDVTDNATLALNTGGDFINNIGGTGRVEKSGDQTLTLSGANSYTGGTLISSGTLVASNVNALGSGDVTDNAVLELNTGGTFDNAISGSGQVEKSGDGTLTLSGSNTYTGGTLISDGTLVASNVEALGSGDIDNYASLQ

-2610 THDNAI
+2610 THDNAT

-2767 TLNPDSATYW
+2767 TLNPDSATDW

-2831 AAFGGHNSTVNGHVN
+2831 AAFGGHNATVNGHVN
-2846 NQGSLYFVDTFTVNG
+2846 NLGNLYFVDTFTVNG

-3002 DGGEVTPPDDGGEV
+3002 DGGDVTPPDDGGDVTPPDDGGEV

-3026 PPDDDGEVTP
+3026 PPDDGGDVTP
-3036 PDDGGDITP
+3036 PDDGGDVTP

-3328 QDLPNDRVEV
+3328 QDLPNDRLEV

>member
-73 FVVETGNTVATDTAT
+73 FVVETGNTVATDTAA

-117 QAMNLDSS
+117 QAMNLDSL

-140 NEDGTIM
+140 NEDGTIL

-156 DARIENNATYEHDP
+156 DARIENSATYEHDP
-170 EDIPQ
+170 QDIPQ

-252 GKIED
+252 NKIED

-287 TVALYYGSHFEVVN
+287 TVALYHGSHFEVVN

-363 GSITTTGGGSGDASV
+363 GSITTTGGGAGDASV

-418 GGAISANTAV
+418 GSAISANTAV

-437 SNQGKMTG
+437 TNQGKMTG
-445 VSDGLVLSGNN
+445 VSDGLLISGNN

-489 ITATSTGISIAGGN
+489 ITTTSTGISIAGGN
-503 NQVTTESGSTIVA
+503 NQITTESGSAIVA

-540 SSISYGIQY
+540 SSISYGIHY
-549 NSGTSG
+549 YSGTSG

-608 AGGSITANTAVQLNG
+608 AGGSITANTAVQFNG

-641 TINGSGNTLTSQGK
+641 TISGSGNTLTSQGK

-671 NTLTLNT
+671 NTITLNT

-803 SGNVIKQGGGELT
+803 SGNVVKQGGGELT

-852 LKLDAANASDPFI
+852 LKLDAASASDPFI
-865 VADLTTHSGATVE
+865 VADLTTHSSATVE

-895 STLTAD
+895 STLTAN
-901 LTATSGPA
+901 LTETSGPA
-909 IRAKNVNLDGTLNVA
+909 IRAKNVNLDGTLNIA

-952 DFDGITIN
+952 DFDDITIN

-993 DRYNAAIDAHG
+993 DRDNAAIDAHG

-1022 NVDANSGWNGQS
+1022 DVDANSGWDGQS
-1034 LTKTGAGTLILNAE
+1034 LTKT
-1048 NTYTGGTTISDGTLV
+1048 
-1063 ATNVEALG
+1063 
-1071 TGNVT
+1071 
-1076 DNATLELNTGG
+1076 
-1087 DFDNAISGSGQVV
+1087 
-1100 KSGDETLTLS
+1100 
-1110 GSNTY
+1110 
-1115 TGGTI
+1115 
-1120 ISGGTLVATNVE
+1120 
-1132 ALGTGDVTDNATL
+1132 
-1145 ELNTGGDFD
+1145 
-1154 NAIGGTGSVVKSGD
+1154 
-1168 KTLTLSGANSYTGGT
+1168 
-1183 TISGGTLVAS
+1183 
-1193 NVEALGSG
+1193 
-1201 DVTDNATLELNTGGD
+1201 
-1216 FANNIGGT
+1216 
-1224 GSVVKSGDKTLTLS
+1224 
-1238 GTNSYTGGTTI
+1238 
-1249 SGGTLV
+1249 
-1255 ANNVEALG
+1255 
-1263 TGDVTNNATL
+1263 
-1273 ELNTGGD
+1273 
-1280 FDNAISGSGQV
+1280 
-1291 VKSGDETL
+1291 
-1299 TLSGANSYTGGT
+1299 
-1311 TISGGTLVA
+1311 
-1320 TNVEALGTGDITDNA
+1320 
-1335 TLELNA
+1335 
-1341 GGDFTNNIGGTG
+1341 
-1353 SVEKSGDK
+1353 
-1361 TLTLSGTNTY
+1361 
-1371 RGGTLISGG
+1371 
-1380 TLVASNV
+1380 
-1387 EALGS
+1387 
-1392 GDVTDNATLEMNTGG
+1392 
-1407 DFANNIGGT
+1407 
-1416 GSVVKSGD
+1416 
-1424 KTLTLSGANSYTGGT
+1424 
-1439 TISGGTLVASNVE
+1439 
-1452 ALGTGNVTDNATL
+1452 
-1465 ELNTGGDF
+1465 
-1473 DNAISGS
+1473 
-1480 GQVVKSGDGALTLSG
+1480 
-1495 ANSYSGATTISG
+1495 
-1507 GTLIAAN
+1507 
-1514 VNALGT
+1514 
-1520 GAIDNRASLL
+1520 
-1530 LDASGQFTVTDLT
+1530 
-1543 TESGG
+1543 
-1548 NTEIGAGSTL
+1548 
-1558 QATTL
+1558 
-1563 TQKSDSTLTIN
+1563 
-1574 LNSNTVDPV
+1574 
-1583 IHAASQVSL
+1583 
-1592 AGTLDITG
+1592 
-1600 VGDVLDSDPASTDD
+1600 
-1614 LDTFTLIASDKTIAG
+1614 
-1629 DFEKLTVAGMDAD
+1629 
-1642 LADFITVDGRIDDTG
+1642 
-1657 KQYELTTALTWYADR
+1657 
-1672 DDAVTDAHGTFNLTN
+1672 
-1687 ADGSFAVNTVLENV
+1687 
-1701 DATLDPASATGWD
+1701 
-1714 GTSLIKQGAG
+1714 GAG

-1780 QVVKSGDDVLTLS
+1780 QVVKSGDGALTLS

-1814 DALGSGDVTNNAT
+1814 
-1827 LEMNT
+1827 
-1832 GGDFINNIGGTG
+1832 
-1844 RVEKS
+1844 
-1849 GDDTLTLS
+1849 
-1857 GSNTYTG
+1857 
-1864 GTLISDGTLVASNVE
+1864 
-1879 ALGTGDVTNNATLE
+1879 
-1893 LNTGGTFDN
+1893 
-1902 AISGSGQVVKSG
+1902 
-1914 DDVLTLS
+1914 
-1921 GANSYSGGT
+1921 
-1930 LISGG
+1930 
-1935 TLVANNVEA
+1935 EA

-1952 NATLEMNTG
+1952 
-1961 GDFINNIGGTGRVEK
+1961 D
-1976 SGDDALTL
+1976 
-1984 SGSNTYTGGTTIN
+1984 
-1997 DGTLIATSVDALGS
+1997 
-2011 GDVTN
+2011 
-2016 NAVLE
+2016 AVLE
-2021 LNTGGDFINN
+2021 LNTGGDF
-2031 IGGTGRVE
+2031 
-2039 KSGDETLTLSGSN
+2039 
-2052 TYTGGTL
+2052 
-2059 ISGGTLVATN
+2059 
-2069 VEALGTGDVTDNA
+2069 DNA
-2082 VLELNT
+2082 
-2088 GGDFINN
+2088 
-2095 IGGTGRVEKSGDDT
+2095 
-2109 LTLSGSNS
+2109 
-2117 YTGGTLISS
+2117 
-2126 GTLVATNVD
+2126 
-2135 ALGSGDVTDNATLEL
+2135 
-2150 NTGGDFTN
+2150 
-2158 NISGSG
+2158 ISGSG

-2181 YTGGTTIN
+2181 YTGG
-2189 DGTLVATSV
+2189 
-2198 EALGSGDVT
+2198 
-2207 NDAVLAL
+2207 
-2214 NTGGDFAN
+2214 
-2222 NIGGT
+2222 
-2227 GSVVKSGDETL
+2227 
-2238 TLSGTNSYTG
+2238 
-2248 GTTISGGTLV
+2248 
-2258 ATNVEALGTGDVTNN
+2258 
-2273 ATLELN
+2273 
-2279 TGGDFTNNISGNGQ
+2279 
-2293 VVKSGDDTLTF
+2293 
-2304 SGSNTYTGGT
+2304 
-2314 TINDGTLVA
+2314 
-2323 TSVEA
+2323 
-2328 LGSGDVTNDAVLA
+2328 
-2341 LNTGGDFANNIGGT
+2341 
-2355 GSVVKSGDET
+2355 
-2365 LTLSGSN
+2365 
-2372 TYTGSTLISSGTLV
+2372 TLISSGTLV

-2500 SYTGGTLISSGTLVA
+2500 SYTGGTLIS
-2515 NDVNALGTG
+2515 
-2524 DVTDNAVLELNTGG
+2524 
-2538 DFDNAISGSGQVVKS
+2538 
-2553 GDETLTLSG
+2553 
-2562 ANSYTGGTTISGG
+2562 GG

-2610 THDNAI
+2610 THDNAT

-2788 TLILGAQNTYSG
+2788 ALILGAQNTYSG

-2831 AAFGGHNSTVNGHVN
+2831 AAFGGHNATVNGHVN
-2846 NQGSLYFVDTFTVNG
+2846 NLGNLYFVDTFTVNG

-2946 DGDFRLYKGHV
+2946 DGDFTLYKGHV

-2980 DVPDDGGEV
+2980 DVPDDGGDV

-2996 EVTPPD
+2996 DVTPSDDGGDITPPDDGGDVTPPD
-3002 DGGEVTPPDDGGEV
+3002 DGGD
-3016 TPPDDGGEVT
+3016 
-3026 PPDDDGEVTP
+3026 VTP

-3045 PDDGGDITP
+3045 PDDDGDITP

-3159 TDSTGNRGADGSQFS
+3159 TDSTGNRGVDGSQFS

>member
-117 QAMNLDSS
+117 QAMNLDSL

-140 NEDGTIM
+140 NEDGTIL

-156 DARIENNATYEHDP
+156 DGRIENSAIYVHNLDYGAP
-170 EDIPQ
+170 EIDAAI
-175 EYAGVYMLNG
+175 YMLNG

-190 SESGVLEGVSG
+190 SENGVLEGVSG
-201 VIVQSGEAHITNGG
+201 VIVQSGEVHITNGG
-215 MINSDGSWRSYGVEF
+215 MINSDGSWRSYGVEL
-230 RDGTYGTIVNTGT
+230 RGGAYGTIVNTGT

-252 GKIED
+252 GEIED
-257 AAIYVHTLNDMAVS
+257 AAIYAHTFDDIAA
-271 GSVSVDNS
+271 GDYVSVDNS
-279 GLMQSDFI
+279 GLLQSDFI
-287 TVALYYGSHFEVVN
+287 AVALYHGAHFEVIN

-316 IKSTAMELKVGV
+316 IQSAAMELKAGVG
-328 DNLVT
+328 NLVT

-363 GSITTTGGGSGDASV
+363 GSITTTGGGAGDASV

-437 SNQGKMTG
+437 TNQGKMTG
-445 VSDGLVLSGNN
+445 VSDGLLISGNN

-489 ITATSTGISIAGGN
+489 ITTTSTGISIAGGN
-503 NQVTTESGSTIVA
+503 NQVTTESGSAIVA

-549 NSGTSG
+549 NSGASG

-630 AGAILGDTNGV
+630 AGAILGDTDGV
-641 TINGSGNTLTSQGK
+641 TISGSGNTLTSQGK
-655 ITGGTNAILI
+655 ITGGTNAVLI

-671 NTLTLNT
+671 NTITLNT

-803 SGNVIKQGGGELT
+803 SGNVVKQGGGELT

-952 DFDGITIN
+952 DFDDITIN

-993 DRYNAAIDAHG
+993 DRDNAAIDAHG

-1048 NTYTGGTTISDGTLV
+1048 NTYTGSTTISEGTLI

-1076 DNATLELNTGG
+1076 DNATLEMNTGG

-1110 GSNTY
+1110 GANSYTGGTTISGGTLVASNVEALGTGDITDNATLELNTGGDFDNVISGSGQVVKSGDKTLTLSGSNTY
-1115 TGGTI
+1115 TGGTT
-1120 ISGGTLVATNVE
+1120 ISGGTLVASNVD
-1132 ALGTGDVTDNATL
+1132 ALGSGDVTDNATL

-1154 NAIGGTGSVVKSGD
+1154 NNIGGTGSVVKSGD

-1183 TISGGTLVAS
+1183 TISGGTLVAT

-1201 DVTDNATLELNTGGD
+1201 DVTDNATLELNTGGTFDNVISGSGQVVKSGDETLTLSGANSYTGGTTISGGTLVASNVEALGTGDITDNATLELNAGGDFANNIGGTGSVVKSGDKTLTLSGSNTYTGGTTISGGTLVASNVDALGSGDVTDNATLEMNTGGD

-1255 ANNVEALG
+1255 ASNVEALG
-1263 TGDVTNNATL
+1263 TGD
-1273 ELNTGGD
+1273 
-1280 FDNAISGSGQV
+1280 
-1291 VKSGDETL
+1291 
-1299 TLSGANSYTGGT
+1299 
-1311 TISGGTLVA
+1311 
-1320 TNVEALGTGDITDNA
+1320 
-1335 TLELNA
+1335 
-1341 GGDFTNNIGGTG
+1341 
-1353 SVEKSGDK
+1353 
-1361 TLTLSGTNTY
+1361 
-1371 RGGTLISGG
+1371 
-1380 TLVASNV
+1380 
-1387 EALGS
+1387 
-1392 GDVTDNATLEMNTGG
+1392 
-1407 DFANNIGGT
+1407 
-1416 GSVVKSGD
+1416 
-1424 KTLTLSGANSYTGGT
+1424 
-1439 TISGGTLVASNVE
+1439 
-1452 ALGTGNVTDNATL
+1452 VTDNATL

-1480 GQVVKSGDGALTLSG
+1480 GQVVKSGDKTLTLSG

-1507 GTLIAAN
+1507 GTLIATH

-1930 LISGG
+1930 LISDG
-1935 TLVANNVEA
+1935 TLVASNVEA

-1952 NATLEMNTG
+1952 DAT
-1961 GDFINNIGGTGRVEK
+1961 
-1976 SGDDALTL
+1976 
-1984 SGSNTYTGGTTIN
+1984 
-1997 DGTLIATSVDALGS
+1997 
-2011 GDVTN
+2011 
-2016 NAVLE
+2016 LE
-2021 LNTGGDFINN
+2021 LNTGGTFDNA
-2031 IGGTGRVE
+2031 IGGSGNVV
-2039 KSGDETLTLSGSN
+2039 KSGADTLTLSGSN
-2052 TYTGGTL
+2052 SYTGGTT
-2059 ISGGTLVATN
+2059 ISGGTLVASN
-2069 VEALGTGDVTDNA
+2069 VEALGTGDVTNNA
-2082 VLELNT
+2082 TLELNT

-2109 LTLSGSNS
+2109 LTLSGSNT
-2117 YTGGTLISS
+2117 YTGGTLING
-2126 GTLVATNVD
+2126 GTLVASNVE
-2135 ALGSGDVTDNATLEL
+2135 ALGTGDVTDNATLAL
-2150 NTGGDFTN
+2150 NTGGTFDN
-2158 NISGSG
+2158 AISGSG
-2164 QVVKS
+2164 Q
-2169 GDETL
+2169 
-2174 TLSGSNT
+2174 
-2181 YTGGTTIN
+2181 
-2189 DGTLVATSV
+2189 
-2198 EALGSGDVT
+2198 
-2207 NDAVLAL
+2207 
-2214 NTGGDFAN
+2214 
-2222 NIGGT
+2222 
-2227 GSVVKSGDETL
+2227 VVKSGDETL

-2258 ATNVEALGTGDVTNN
+2258 ATNVEALG
-2273 ATLELN
+2273 
-2279 TGGDFTNNISGNGQ
+2279 
-2293 VVKSGDDTLTF
+2293 
-2304 SGSNTYTGGT
+2304 
-2314 TINDGTLVA
+2314 
-2323 TSVEA
+2323 
-2328 LGSGDVTNDAVLA
+2328 
-2341 LNTGGDFANNIGGT
+2341 
-2355 GSVVKSGDET
+2355 
-2365 LTLSGSN
+2365 
-2372 TYTGSTLISSGTLV
+2372 
-2386 ANDVNALGTGDVTDN
+2386 
-2401 ATLMLN
+2401 
-2407 TGGDF
+2407 
-2412 INNIGGTGRVE
+2412 
-2423 KSGDDTLTLSGSN
+2423 
-2436 SYTGGT
+2436 
-2442 LISSG
+2442 
-2447 TLVATNVDALGSGDV
+2447 SGDV
-2462 TDNATLELNTGGTF
+2462 TDDATLELNTGGTF
-2476 DNAISGSGQVVKSG
+2476 DNAISGSGKVEKSG
-2490 DETLTLSGAN
+2490 DKTLTLSGAN
-2500 SYTGGTLISSGTLVA
+2500 SYTGGTLISGGTLVA
-2515 NDVNALGTG
+2515 SNVEALGTG
-2524 DVTDNAVLELNTGG
+2524 DVTDNATLELNTGG
-2538 DFDNAISGSGQVVKS
+2538 DFTNNIGGTGRVEKS
-2553 GDETLTLSG
+2553 GDGTLTLSG
-2562 ANSYTGGTTISGG
+2562 SNTYTGGTLISGG

-2610 THDNAI
+2610 THDNAT

-2640 HLIDSNSGAIVTADH
+2640 HLTDSNSGAIVTADR

-2670 AKSWTRDAYAYT
+2670 TKSWTRDAYSYT

-2687 SAINS
+2687 SAIDS
-2692 DFAQFTVAGMDAKQV
+2692 DFAQFTVAGIDAKQV

-2740 TDAHGTFTLSEQG
+2740 TNAHGTFTLSEQG

-2788 TLILGAQNTYSG
+2788 TLTLGAQNTYSG

-2831 AAFGGHNSTVNGHVN
+2831 AAFGGHNATVNGHVN
-2846 NQGSLYFVDTFTVNG
+2846 NLGSLYFVDTFTVNG

-2946 DGDFRLYKGHV
+2946 DGDFTLYKGHV

-2996 EVTPPD
+2996 DITPPD

-3288 GVRVDGKLYKESGRI
+3288 GMRVDGKLYKESGRI

>member
-156 DARIENNATYEHDP
+156 DARIENSATYEHDP

-252 GKIED
+252 NKIED

-287 TVALYYGSHFEVVN
+287 TVALYHGSHFEVVN

-363 GSITTTGGGSGDASV
+363 GSITTTGGGAGDASV
-378 YVHGNGDGTVVNNSG
+378 YVHGNGDGTIVNNSG
-393 TMSSTV
+393 TMSSSV

-437 SNQGKMTG
+437 TNQGKMTG
-445 VSDGLVLSGNN
+445 VSDGLLISGNN

-489 ITATSTGISIAGGN
+489 ITATSTGISIASGN
-503 NQVTTESGSTIVA
+503 NQVTTESGSAIVA

-540 SSISYGIQY
+540 SSNSYGIQY
-549 NSGTSG
+549 NSGASG

-564 TTGKGAGD
+564 TTGKGVGD

-641 TINGSGNTLTSQGK
+641 TISGSGNTLTSQGK
-655 ITGGTNAILI
+655 ITGGTNAVLI

-671 NTLTLNT
+671 NTITLNT

-803 SGNVIKQGGGELT
+803 SGNVVKQGGGELT

-852 LKLDAANASDPFI
+852 LKLDAASASDPFI

-901 LTATSGPA
+901 LTETSGPV

-952 DFDGITIN
+952 DFDDITIN

-993 DRYNAAIDAHG
+993 DRDNAAIDAHG

-1022 NVDANSGWNGQS
+1022 DVDANSGWNGQS

-1063 ATNVEALG
+1063 ANNVEALG

-1076 DNATLELNTGG
+1076 D
-1087 DFDNAISGSGQVV
+1087 
-1100 KSGDETLTLS
+1100 
-1110 GSNTY
+1110 
-1115 TGGTI
+1115 
-1120 ISGGTLVATNVE
+1120 
-1132 ALGTGDVTDNATL
+1132 
-1145 ELNTGGDFD
+1145 
-1154 NAIGGTGSVVKSGD
+1154 
-1168 KTLTLSGANSYTGGT
+1168 
-1183 TISGGTLVAS
+1183 
-1193 NVEALGSG
+1193 
-1201 DVTDNATLELNTGGD
+1201 
-1216 FANNIGGT
+1216 
-1224 GSVVKSGDKTLTLS
+1224 
-1238 GTNSYTGGTTI
+1238 
-1249 SGGTLV
+1249 
-1255 ANNVEALG
+1255 
-1263 TGDVTNNATL
+1263 NATL

-1320 TNVEALGTGDITDNA
+1320 SNVEALGTGDITDNA

-1341 GGDFTNNIGGTG
+1341 GGTFDN
-1353 SVEKSGDK
+1353 V
-1361 TLTLSGTNTY
+1361 
-1371 RGGTLISGG
+1371 ISG
-1380 TLVASNV
+1380 
-1387 EALGS
+1387 S
-1392 GDVTDNATLEMNTGG
+1392 GQ
-1407 DFANNIGGT
+1407 
-1416 GSVVKSGD
+1416 VVKSGD
-1424 KTLTLSGANSYTGGT
+1424 DALTLSGANSYTGGT
-1439 TISGGTLVASNVE
+1439 TISGGTLVANNVE
-1452 ALGTGNVTDNATL
+1452 ALGTGDVTNNATL

-1473 DNAISGS
+1473 TNAISGS
-1480 GQVVKSGDGALTLSG
+1480 GQVVKSGDKTLTLSG

-1507 GTLIAAN
+1507 GTLIATH

-1574 LNSNTVDPV
+1574 LNSNTADPV

-1614 LDTFTLIASDKTIAG
+1614 LDIFTLIASDKTIAG

-1780 QVVKSGDDVLTLS
+1780 QVVKSGDGALTLS

-1902 AISGSGQVVKSG
+1902 AISGSGQVEKSG

-1930 LISGG
+1930 LISDGTLVASNVEALGTGDVTDDATLELNTGGDFINNIGGTGRVEKSGDDKLTLSGSNTYTGGTLISSGTLVANDVNALGTGDVTDNATLMLNTGGDFTNNIGGTGRVEKSGDDALTLSGSNTYTGGTLISGG
-1935 TLVANNVEA
+1935 TLVANDVNALGTGDITDNATLALNAVGDFDNAISGSGKVEKSGDDALTLSGSNTYTGGTLISSGTLVASNVEA

-1952 NATLEMNTG
+1952 NATLELNTG
-1961 GDFINNIGGTGRVEK
+1961 GTFDNAISGSGQVVKSGDETLTLSGSNTYTGGTLISGGTLVASNVEALGSGDVTNDAVLELNTDGDFDNAIGGTGRVEK

-1997 DGTLIATSVDALGS
+1997 DGTLIATSVDALG
-2011 GDVTN
+2011 
-2016 NAVLE
+2016 
-2021 LNTGGDFINN
+2021 
-2031 IGGTGRVE
+2031 
-2039 KSGDETLTLSGSN
+2039 
-2052 TYTGGTL
+2052 
-2059 ISGGTLVATN
+2059 
-2069 VEALGTGDVTDNA
+2069 TGDVTDNA
-2082 VLELNT
+2082 V
-2088 GGDFINN
+2088 
-2095 IGGTGRVEKSGDDT
+2095 
-2109 LTLSGSNS
+2109 
-2117 YTGGTLISS
+2117 
-2126 GTLVATNVD
+2126 
-2135 ALGSGDVTDNATLEL
+2135 
-2150 NTGGDFTN
+2150 
-2158 NISGSG
+2158 
-2164 QVVKS
+2164 
-2169 GDETL
+2169 
-2174 TLSGSNT
+2174 
-2181 YTGGTTIN
+2181 
-2189 DGTLVATSV
+2189 
-2198 EALGSGDVT
+2198 
-2207 NDAVLAL
+2207 
-2214 NTGGDFAN
+2214 
-2222 NIGGT
+2222 
-2227 GSVVKSGDETL
+2227 
-2238 TLSGTNSYTG
+2238 
-2248 GTTISGGTLV
+2248 
-2258 ATNVEALGTGDVTNN
+2258 
-2273 ATLELN
+2273 
-2279 TGGDFTNNISGNGQ
+2279 
-2293 VVKSGDDTLTF
+2293 
-2304 SGSNTYTGGT
+2304 
-2314 TINDGTLVA
+2314 
-2323 TSVEA
+2323 
-2328 LGSGDVTNDAVLA
+2328 
-2341 LNTGGDFANNIGGT
+2341 
-2355 GSVVKSGDET
+2355 
-2365 LTLSGSN
+2365 
-2372 TYTGSTLISSGTLV
+2372 
-2386 ANDVNALGTGDVTDN
+2386 
-2401 ATLMLN
+2401 
-2407 TGGDF
+2407 
-2412 INNIGGTGRVE
+2412 
-2423 KSGDDTLTLSGSN
+2423 
-2436 SYTGGT
+2436 
-2442 LISSG
+2442 
-2447 TLVATNVDALGSGDV
+2447 
-2462 TDNATLELNTGGTF
+2462 LELNTGGTF
-2476 DNAISGSGQVVKSG
+2476 DNAISGSGQVEKSG
-2490 DETLTLSGAN
+2490 DDVLTLSGAN
-2500 SYTGGTLISSGTLVA
+2500 SYSGGTLISDGTLVA

-2553 GDETLTLSG
+2553 GDETLTLSGANSYTGGTLISGGTLVATSVEALGSGDVTDNAVLELNTGGTFDNAISGSGQVVKSGDKTLTLSG

-2640 HLIDSNSGAIVTADH
+2640 HLTDSNSGAIVTADR
-2655 ANLGGTLDITGIGNV
+2655 ANLGGTLDITGIVNV

-2682 LIDTD
+2682 LIDSD
-2687 SAINS
+2687 SAIDS

-2718 DDDTRYDVTAS
+2718 ADDTRYDVTAS

-2767 TLNPDSATYW
+2767 TLNPDSATDW

-2800 DTDVQEGAL
+2800 DTDVQEGTL

-2831 AAFGGHNSTVNGHVN
+2831 AAFGGHNATVNGHVN

-2946 DGDFRLYKGHV
+2946 DGDFTLYKGHV

-2980 DVPDDGGEV
+2980 DVPDDGGDVTPPDDGGDVTPPDDGGDV

-3002 DGGEVTPPDDGGEV
+3002 DGGD
-3016 TPPDDGGEVT
+3016 VT

-3036 PDDGGDITP
+3036 PDDGGDVTP
-3045 PDDGGDITP
+3045 PDDDGDITP

-3062 VAPQYRAD
+3062 VTPQYRAD

-3098 SADGSI
+3098 SADGSV

-3288 GVRVDGKLYKESGRI
+3288 GVRVDGKLYKDSGRI

>member
-117 QAMNLDSS
+117 QAMNLDSL

-140 NEDGTIM
+140 SADGTIL

-156 DARIENNATYEHDP
+156 DGRIENSAIYVHNLDYGAP
-170 EDIPQ
+170 EIDAAI
-175 EYAGVYMLNG
+175 YMLNG

-190 SESGVLEGVSG
+190 SENGVLKGVSG
-201 VIVQSGEAHITNGG
+201 VIVQSGEVHITNGG
-215 MINSDGSWRSYGVEF
+215 TINSDGSWRSYGVEL
-230 RDGTYGTIVNTGT
+230 RGGAYGTIVNTGT

-252 GKIED
+252 NKIED
-257 AAIYVHTLNDMAVS
+257 AAIYAHTFDDIAA
-271 GSVSVDNS
+271 GDSVSVDNS
-279 GLMQSDFI
+279 GLLQSDFI
-287 TVALYYGSHFEVVN
+287 AVALYHGAHFEVFN
-301 RVGGVITAGNSSLVG
+301 RAGGVITAGNSSLVG
-316 IKSTAMELKVGV
+316 IQSAAMELKAGA

-349 HYGEST
+349 HYGENT

-437 SNQGKMTG
+437 TNQGKMTG
-445 VSDGLVLSGNN
+445 VSDGLLISGNN

-489 ITATSTGISIAGGN
+489 ITTTSTGISIAGGN
-503 NQVTTESGSTIVA
+503 NQVTTESGSAIVA

-549 NSGTSG
+549 NSGASG

-630 AGAILGDTNGV
+630 AGAISGDTNGV
-641 TINGSGNTLTSQGK
+641 TISGSGNTLTSQGK
-655 ITGGTNAILI
+655 ITGGTNAVLI

-671 NTLTLNT
+671 NTITLNT

-743 SGTLIL
+743 SGTLIV

-803 SGNVIKQGGGELT
+803 SGNVVKQGGGELT

-852 LKLDAANASDPFI
+852 LKLDAASASDPFI

-901 LTATSGPA
+901 LTETSGPV

-952 DFDGITIN
+952 DFGDITIN

-993 DRYNAAIDAHG
+993 DRDNAAIDAHG

-1048 NTYTGGTTISDGTLV
+1048 NTYTGSTTISEGTLI

-1076 DNATLELNTGG
+1076 DNATLEMNTGG

-1110 GSNTY
+1110 GANSY
-1115 TGGTI
+1115 TGGTT
-1120 ISGGTLVATNVE
+1120 ISGGTLVASNVE
-1132 ALGTGDVTDNATL
+1132 ALGTGDITDNATL

-1154 NAIGGTGSVVKSGD
+1154 NVISGSGQVVKSGD

-1201 DVTDNATLELNTGGD
+1201 DVTDNATLELNT
-1216 FANNIGGT
+1216 
-1224 GSVVKSGDKTLTLS
+1224 S
-1238 GTNSYTGGTTI
+1238 
-1249 SGGTLV
+1249 
-1255 ANNVEALG
+1255 
-1263 TGDVTNNATL
+1263 
-1273 ELNTGGD
+1273 
-1280 FDNAISGSGQV
+1280 
-1291 VKSGDETL
+1291 
-1299 TLSGANSYTGGT
+1299 
-1311 TISGGTLVA
+1311 
-1320 TNVEALGTGDITDNA
+1320 
-1335 TLELNA
+1335 
-1341 GGDFTNNIGGTG
+1341 
-1353 SVEKSGDK
+1353 
-1361 TLTLSGTNTY
+1361 
-1371 RGGTLISGG
+1371 
-1380 TLVASNV
+1380 
-1387 EALGS
+1387 
-1392 GDVTDNATLEMNTGG
+1392 G

-1439 TISGGTLVASNVE
+1439 IISGGTLVATNVD
-1452 ALGTGNVTDNATL
+1452 ALGTGDVIDNATL

-1480 GQVVKSGDGALTLSG
+1480 GQVVKSGDDTLALSG

-1574 LNSNTVDPV
+1574 LDSNTADPV

-1780 QVVKSGDDVLTLS
+1780 QVVKSGD
-1793 GANSYSGGTLISD
+1793 
-1806 GTLVASNV
+1806 
-1814 DALGSGDVTNNAT
+1814 
-1827 LEMNT
+1827 E
-1832 GGDFINNIGGTG
+1832 
-1844 RVEKS
+1844 
-1849 GDDTLTLS
+1849 TLTLS
-1857 GSNTYTG
+1857 GTNT
-1864 GTLISDGTLVASNVE
+1864 
-1879 ALGTGDVTNNATLE
+1879 
-1893 LNTGGTFDN
+1893 
-1902 AISGSGQVVKSG
+1902 
-1914 DDVLTLS
+1914 
-1921 GANSYSGGT
+1921 YSGGT

-1935 TLVANNVEA
+1935 TLVASNVEA

-2117 YTGGTLISS
+2117 YTGGTLIS
-2126 GTLVATNVD
+2126 G
-2135 ALGSGDVTDNATLEL
+2135 
-2150 NTGGDFTN
+2150 
-2158 NISGSG
+2158 
-2164 QVVKS
+2164 
-2169 GDETL
+2169 
-2174 TLSGSNT
+2174 
-2181 YTGGTTIN
+2181 
-2189 DGTLVATSV
+2189 
-2198 EALGSGDVT
+2198 
-2207 NDAVLAL
+2207 
-2214 NTGGDFAN
+2214 
-2222 NIGGT
+2222 
-2227 GSVVKSGDETL
+2227 
-2238 TLSGTNSYTG
+2238 
-2248 GTTISGGTLV
+2248 
-2258 ATNVEALGTGDVTNN
+2258 
-2273 ATLELN
+2273 
-2279 TGGDFTNNISGNGQ
+2279 
-2293 VVKSGDDTLTF
+2293 
-2304 SGSNTYTGGT
+2304 
-2314 TINDGTLVA
+2314 
-2323 TSVEA
+2323 
-2328 LGSGDVTNDAVLA
+2328 
-2341 LNTGGDFANNIGGT
+2341 
-2355 GSVVKSGDET
+2355 
-2365 LTLSGSN
+2365 
-2372 TYTGSTLISSGTLV
+2372 
-2386 ANDVNALGTGDVTDN
+2386 
-2401 ATLMLN
+2401 
-2407 TGGDF
+2407 
-2412 INNIGGTGRVE
+2412 
-2423 KSGDDTLTLSGSN
+2423 
-2436 SYTGGT
+2436 
-2442 LISSG
+2442 G

-2562 ANSYTGGTTISGG
+2562 ANSYTGGTLISGGTLVATSVEALGSGDVTDNAVLELNTGGTFDNAISGSGQVVKSGDKTLTLSGANSYTGGTTISGG

-2610 THDNAI
+2610 THDNAT

-2640 HLIDSNSGAIVTADH
+2640 HLTDSNSGAIVTADR

-2800 DTDVQEGAL
+2800 DTDVQEGTL

-2831 AAFGGHNSTVNGHVN
+2831 AAFGGHNATVNGHVN
-2846 NQGSLYFVDTFTVNG
+2846 NLGNLYFVDTFTVNG

-2900 DDSSPTDKLIVTG
+2900 DDNSPTDKLIVTG

-2946 DGDFRLYKGHV
+2946 DGDFTLYKGHV

-2980 DVPDDGGEV
+2980 DVPDDGG
-2989 TPPDDGG
+2989 D
-2996 EVTPPD
+2996 
-3002 DGGEVTPPDDGGEV
+3002 
-3016 TPPDDGGEVT
+3016 
-3026 PPDDDGEVTP
+3026 VTP
-3036 PDDGGDITP
+3036 PDDGGDVTP
-3045 PDDGGDITP
+3045 PDDGGDVTPPDDGGDVTPPDDGGDVSPPDDGGDVTPPDDGGDVTPPDGDGDITP

-3062 VAPQYRAD
+3062 VTPQYRAD

-3098 SADGSI
+3098 SADGSV

-3328 QDLPNDRVEV
+3328 LDLPNDRVEV

>member
-156 DARIENNATYEHDP
+156 DARIENSATYEHDP

-252 GKIED
+252 NKIED

-287 TVALYYGSHFEVVN
+287 TVALYHGSHFEVVN

-363 GSITTTGGGSGDASV
+363 GSITTTGGGAGDASV
-378 YVHGNGDGTVVNNSG
+378 YVHGNGDGTIVNNSG
-393 TMSSTV
+393 TMSSSV

-437 SNQGKMTG
+437 TNQGKMTG
-445 VSDGLVLSGNN
+445 VSDGLLISGNN

-489 ITATSTGISIAGGN
+489 ITATSTGISIASGN
-503 NQVTTESGSTIVA
+503 NQVTTESGSAIVA

-540 SSISYGIQY
+540 SSNSYGIQY
-549 NSGTSG
+549 NSGASG

-564 TTGKGAGD
+564 TTGKGVGD

-641 TINGSGNTLTSQGK
+641 TISGSGNTLTSQGK
-655 ITGGTNAILI
+655 ITGGTNAVLI

-671 NTLTLNT
+671 NTITLNT

-803 SGNVIKQGGGELT
+803 SGNVVKQGGGELT

-852 LKLDAANASDPFI
+852 LKLDAASASDPFI

-901 LTATSGPA
+901 LTETSGPV

-952 DFDGITIN
+952 DFDDITIN

-993 DRYNAAIDAHG
+993 DRDNAAIDAHG

-1022 NVDANSGWNGQS
+1022 DVDANSGWNGQS

-1063 ATNVEALG
+1063 ANNVEALG

-1076 DNATLELNTGG
+1076 D
-1087 DFDNAISGSGQVV
+1087 
-1100 KSGDETLTLS
+1100 
-1110 GSNTY
+1110 
-1115 TGGTI
+1115 
-1120 ISGGTLVATNVE
+1120 
-1132 ALGTGDVTDNATL
+1132 
-1145 ELNTGGDFD
+1145 
-1154 NAIGGTGSVVKSGD
+1154 
-1168 KTLTLSGANSYTGGT
+1168 
-1183 TISGGTLVAS
+1183 
-1193 NVEALGSG
+1193 
-1201 DVTDNATLELNTGGD
+1201 
-1216 FANNIGGT
+1216 
-1224 GSVVKSGDKTLTLS
+1224 
-1238 GTNSYTGGTTI
+1238 
-1249 SGGTLV
+1249 
-1255 ANNVEALG
+1255 
-1263 TGDVTNNATL
+1263 NATL

-1320 TNVEALGTGDITDNA
+1320 SNVEALGTGDITDNA

-1341 GGDFTNNIGGTG
+1341 GGTFDN
-1353 SVEKSGDK
+1353 V
-1361 TLTLSGTNTY
+1361 
-1371 RGGTLISGG
+1371 ISG
-1380 TLVASNV
+1380 
-1387 EALGS
+1387 S
-1392 GDVTDNATLEMNTGG
+1392 GQ
-1407 DFANNIGGT
+1407 
-1416 GSVVKSGD
+1416 VVKSGD
-1424 KTLTLSGANSYTGGT
+1424 DALTLSGANSYTGGT
-1439 TISGGTLVASNVE
+1439 TISGGTLVANNVE
-1452 ALGTGNVTDNATL
+1452 ALGTGDVTNNATL

-1473 DNAISGS
+1473 TNAISGS
-1480 GQVVKSGDGALTLSG
+1480 GQVVKSGDKTLTLSG

-1507 GTLIAAN
+1507 GTLIATH

-1574 LNSNTVDPV
+1574 LNSNTADPV

-1614 LDTFTLIASDKTIAG
+1614 LDIFTLIASDKTIAG

-1780 QVVKSGDDVLTLS
+1780 QVVKSGDGALTLS

-1902 AISGSGQVVKSG
+1902 AISGSGQVEKSG

-1930 LISGG
+1930 LISDGTLVASNVEALGTGDVTDDATLELNTGGDFINNIGGTGRVEKSGDDKLTLSGSNTYTGGTLISSGTLVANDVNALGTGDVTDNATLMLNTGGDFTNNIGGTGRVEKSGDDALTLSGSNTYTGGTLISGG
-1935 TLVANNVEA
+1935 TLVANDVNALGTGDITDNATLALNAVGDFDNAISGSGKVEKSGDDALTLSGSNTYTGGTLISSGTLVASNVEA

-1952 NATLEMNTG
+1952 NATLELNTG
-1961 GDFINNIGGTGRVEK
+1961 GTFDNAISGSGQVVKSGDETLTLSGSNTYTGGTLISGGTLVASNVEALGSGDVTNDAVLELNTDGDFDNAIGGTGRVEK

-1997 DGTLIATSVDALGS
+1997 DGTLIATSVDALG
-2011 GDVTN
+2011 
-2016 NAVLE
+2016 
-2021 LNTGGDFINN
+2021 
-2031 IGGTGRVE
+2031 
-2039 KSGDETLTLSGSN
+2039 
-2052 TYTGGTL
+2052 
-2059 ISGGTLVATN
+2059 
-2069 VEALGTGDVTDNA
+2069 TGDVTDNA
-2082 VLELNT
+2082 V
-2088 GGDFINN
+2088 
-2095 IGGTGRVEKSGDDT
+2095 
-2109 LTLSGSNS
+2109 
-2117 YTGGTLISS
+2117 
-2126 GTLVATNVD
+2126 
-2135 ALGSGDVTDNATLEL
+2135 
-2150 NTGGDFTN
+2150 
-2158 NISGSG
+2158 
-2164 QVVKS
+2164 
-2169 GDETL
+2169 
-2174 TLSGSNT
+2174 
-2181 YTGGTTIN
+2181 
-2189 DGTLVATSV
+2189 
-2198 EALGSGDVT
+2198 
-2207 NDAVLAL
+2207 
-2214 NTGGDFAN
+2214 
-2222 NIGGT
+2222 
-2227 GSVVKSGDETL
+2227 
-2238 TLSGTNSYTG
+2238 
-2248 GTTISGGTLV
+2248 
-2258 ATNVEALGTGDVTNN
+2258 
-2273 ATLELN
+2273 
-2279 TGGDFTNNISGNGQ
+2279 
-2293 VVKSGDDTLTF
+2293 
-2304 SGSNTYTGGT
+2304 
-2314 TINDGTLVA
+2314 
-2323 TSVEA
+2323 
-2328 LGSGDVTNDAVLA
+2328 
-2341 LNTGGDFANNIGGT
+2341 
-2355 GSVVKSGDET
+2355 
-2365 LTLSGSN
+2365 
-2372 TYTGSTLISSGTLV
+2372 
-2386 ANDVNALGTGDVTDN
+2386 
-2401 ATLMLN
+2401 
-2407 TGGDF
+2407 
-2412 INNIGGTGRVE
+2412 
-2423 KSGDDTLTLSGSN
+2423 
-2436 SYTGGT
+2436 
-2442 LISSG
+2442 
-2447 TLVATNVDALGSGDV
+2447 
-2462 TDNATLELNTGGTF
+2462 LELNTGGTF
-2476 DNAISGSGQVVKSG
+2476 DNAISGSGQVEKSG
-2490 DETLTLSGAN
+2490 DDVLTLSGAN
-2500 SYTGGTLISSGTLVA
+2500 SYSGGTLISDGTLVA

-2553 GDETLTLSG
+2553 GDETLTLSGANSYTGGTLISGGTLVATSVEALGSGDVTDNAVLELNTGGTFDNAISGSGQVVKSGDKTLTLSG

-2640 HLIDSNSGAIVTADH
+2640 HLTDSNSGAIVTADR

-2682 LIDTD
+2682 LIDSD
-2687 SAINS
+2687 SAIDS

-2718 DDDTRYDVTAS
+2718 ADDTRYDVTAS

-2767 TLNPDSATYW
+2767 TLNPDSATDW

-2800 DTDVQEGAL
+2800 DTDVQEGTL

-2831 AAFGGHNSTVNGHVN
+2831 AAFGGHNATVNGHVN

-2946 DGDFRLYKGHV
+2946 DGDFTLYKGHV

-2980 DVPDDGGEV
+2980 DVPDDGGDVTPPDDGGDV

-3002 DGGEVTPPDDGGEV
+3002 DGGD
-3016 TPPDDGGEVT
+3016 VT

-3036 PDDGGDITP
+3036 PDDGGDVTP
-3045 PDDGGDITP
+3045 PDDDGDITP

-3062 VAPQYRAD
+3062 VTPQYRAD

-3098 SADGSI
+3098 SADGSV

-3288 GVRVDGKLYKESGRI
+3288 GVRVDGKLYKDSGRI

>member
-73 FVVETGNTVATDTAT
+73 FVVETDNTIATDTAA

-140 NEDGTIM
+140 NEDGTIL

-156 DARIENNATYEHDP
+156 DALIENSATYEHDP

-287 TVALYYGSHFEVVN
+287 TVALYHGSHFEVVN

-363 GSITTTGGGSGDASV
+363 GSITTTGGGAGDASV

-418 GGAISANTAV
+418 GGVISANTAV
-428 AINGNGNTI
+428 AVNGNGNTI
-437 SNQGKMTG
+437 TNQGKMTG
-445 VSDGLVLSGNN
+445 VSDGLLISGNN

-489 ITATSTGISIAGGN
+489 ITTTSTGISIAGGN
-503 NQVTTESGSTIVA
+503 NQITTESGSAIVA

-540 SSISYGIQY
+540 SNMSYGIQY
-549 NSGTSG
+549 NSGASG

-608 AGGSITANTAVQLNG
+608 AGGSISANTAVQFHG
-623 NNNTLAN
+623 NNNKLAN

-803 SGNVIKQGGGELT
+803 SGNVVKQGGGELT

-852 LKLDAANASDPFI
+852 LKLNAASASDPFI

-993 DRYNAAIDAHG
+993 DHDNAAIDAHG

-1048 NTYTGGTTISDGTLV
+1048 NTYTGGTTISDGTLI
-1063 ATNVEALG
+1063 ANNVEALG

-1087 DFDNAISGSGQVV
+1087 DFTNNISGSGQVV
-1100 KSGDETLTLS
+1100 KSGD
-1110 GSNTY
+1110 G
-1115 TGGTI
+1115 
-1120 ISGGTLVATNVE
+1120 A
-1132 ALGTGDVTDNATL
+1132 
-1145 ELNTGGDFD
+1145 
-1154 NAIGGTGSVVKSGD
+1154 
-1168 KTLTLSGANSYTGGT
+1168 LTLSGANSYTGGT

-1193 NVEALGSG
+1193 NVEALGTG
-1201 DVTDNATLELNTGGD
+1201 YITDNATLELNAGGD

-1255 ANNVEALG
+1255 A
-1263 TGDVTNNATL
+1263 TNL
-1273 ELNTGGD
+1273 
-1280 FDNAISGSGQV
+1280 
-1291 VKSGDETL
+1291 
-1299 TLSGANSYTGGT
+1299 
-1311 TISGGTLVA
+1311 
-1320 TNVEALGTGDITDNA
+1320 
-1335 TLELNA
+1335 
-1341 GGDFTNNIGGTG
+1341 
-1353 SVEKSGDK
+1353 
-1361 TLTLSGTNTY
+1361 
-1371 RGGTLISGG
+1371 
-1380 TLVASNV
+1380 

-1392 GDVTDNATLEMNTGG
+1392 GDVTDDAALELSTGG

-1424 KTLTLSGANSYTGGT
+1424 ETLTLSGANSYTGGT

-1452 ALGTGNVTDNATL
+1452 ALGTGDVTDNATL

-1480 GQVVKSGDGALTLSG
+1480 GQVVKSGDKTLTLSG

-1507 GTLIAAN
+1507 GTLIATH

-1574 LNSNTVDPV
+1574 LNSNTADPV

-1780 QVVKSGDDVLTLS
+1780 QVVKSGDGALTLS

-1849 GDDTLTLS
+1849 GDDALTLS
-1857 GSNTYTG
+1857 GANTYTG

-1879 ALGTGDVTNNATLE
+1879 ALGTGDVTNNAVLE
-1893 LNTGGTFDN
+1893 LNTGGDFDN
-1902 AISGSGQVVKSG
+1902 AISGSGQVV
-1914 DDVLTLS
+1914 
-1921 GANSYSGGT
+1921 
-1930 LISGG
+1930 
-1935 TLVANNVEA
+1935 
-1944 LGTGDVTD
+1944 
-1952 NATLEMNTG
+1952 
-1961 GDFINNIGGTGRVEK
+1961 
-1976 SGDDALTL
+1976 
-1984 SGSNTYTGGTTIN
+1984 
-1997 DGTLIATSVDALGS
+1997 
-2011 GDVTN
+2011 
-2016 NAVLE
+2016 
-2021 LNTGGDFINN
+2021 
-2031 IGGTGRVE
+2031 

-2052 TYTGGTL
+2052 TYTGGTI
-2059 ISGGTLVATN
+2059 ISSGTLIATS
-2069 VEALGTGDVTDNA
+2069 VDALGTGDVTDNA
-2082 VLELNT
+2082 TLELNT

-2117 YTGGTLISS
+2117 YTGGTLIS
-2126 GTLVATNVD
+2126 G
-2135 ALGSGDVTDNATLEL
+2135 
-2150 NTGGDFTN
+2150 
-2158 NISGSG
+2158 
-2164 QVVKS
+2164 
-2169 GDETL
+2169 
-2174 TLSGSNT
+2174 
-2181 YTGGTTIN
+2181 
-2189 DGTLVATSV
+2189 
-2198 EALGSGDVT
+2198 
-2207 NDAVLAL
+2207 
-2214 NTGGDFAN
+2214 
-2222 NIGGT
+2222 
-2227 GSVVKSGDETL
+2227 
-2238 TLSGTNSYTG
+2238 
-2248 GTTISGGTLV
+2248 
-2258 ATNVEALGTGDVTNN
+2258 
-2273 ATLELN
+2273 
-2279 TGGDFTNNISGNGQ
+2279 
-2293 VVKSGDDTLTF
+2293 
-2304 SGSNTYTGGT
+2304 
-2314 TINDGTLVA
+2314 
-2323 TSVEA
+2323 
-2328 LGSGDVTNDAVLA
+2328 
-2341 LNTGGDFANNIGGT
+2341 
-2355 GSVVKSGDET
+2355 
-2365 LTLSGSN
+2365 
-2372 TYTGSTLISSGTLV
+2372 
-2386 ANDVNALGTGDVTDN
+2386 
-2401 ATLMLN
+2401 
-2407 TGGDF
+2407 
-2412 INNIGGTGRVE
+2412 
-2423 KSGDDTLTLSGSN
+2423 
-2436 SYTGGT
+2436 
-2442 LISSG
+2442 G

-2515 NDVNALGTG
+2515 TSVEALGSG

-2538 DFDNAISGSGQVVKS
+2538 TFDNAISGSGQVVKS
-2553 GDETLTLSG
+2553 DDKTLTLSG

-2630 TQEANSTLAV
+2630 TQEANGTLAV
-2640 HLIDSNSGAIVTADH
+2640 HLTDNNSGAIVTADR

-2670 AKSWTRDAYAYT
+2670 TKSWTRDAYAYT

-2687 SAINS
+2687 SAIDS

-2767 TLNPDSATYW
+2767 TLDPDSATGW

-2788 TLILGAQNTYSG
+2788 ALILGAQNTYSG

-2809 WLAETATIGSAG
+2809 WLTETATIGSAG

-2831 AAFGGHNSTVNGHVN
+2831 AAFGGHNATVNGHVN
-2846 NQGSLYFVDTFTVNG
+2846 NLGSLYFADTFTVNG

>member
-1 MNKTYN
+1 
-7 IIWNA
+7 
-12 ARGMYIVT
+12 
-20 SELARSGSRAIV
+20 
-32 SVSASCAVTLLAMD
+32 
-46 AAPAVAEETRV
+46 
-57 SIPSQTT
+57 
-64 TYTLSGATP
+64 
-73 FVVETGNTVATDTAT
+73 
-88 SAAIVGDNSNDWDL
+88 
-102 LIESGAVVGSSLTDS
+102 
-117 QAMNLDSS
+117 
-125 TGATSVHNQGTITGS
+125 
-140 NEDGTIM
+140 
-147 LQNGGSVIN
+147 
-156 DARIENNATYEHDP
+156 
-170 EDIPQ
+170 
-175 EYAGVYMLNG
+175 
-185 GSYVS
+185 
-190 SESGVLEGVSG
+190 
-201 VIVQSGEAHITNGG
+201 
-215 MINSDGSWRSYGVEF
+215 
-230 RDGTYGTIVNTGT
+230 
-243 IITTASDGS
+243 
-252 GKIED
+252 
-257 AAIYVHTLNDMAVS
+257 
-271 GSVSVDNS
+271 
-279 GLMQSDFI
+279 
-287 TVALYYGSHFEVVN
+287 
-301 RVGGVITAGNSSLVG
+301 
-316 IKSTAMELKVGV
+316 
-328 DNLVT
+328 
-333 NDGTISA
+333 
-340 YGTANTYGI
+340 
-349 HYGEST
+349 
-355 SGGVITNT
+355 
-363 GSITTTGGGSGDASV
+363 
-378 YVHGNGDGTVVNNSG
+378 
-393 TMSSTV
+393 
-399 YGVYLDSARSK
+399 
-410 GHTLNNQA
+410 
-418 GGAISANTAV
+418 
-428 AINGNGNTI
+428 
-437 SNQGKMTG
+437 
-445 VSDGLVLSGNN
+445 
-456 NIVTTSGGEISGKNG
+456 
-471 IRVSKGSGNQ
+471 
-481 ITAKSGSK
+481 
-489 ITATSTGISIAGGN
+489 
-503 NQVTTESGSTIVA
+503 
-516 KDNGILINSGA
+516 
-527 NNVTNGGSITATG
+527 
-540 SSISYGIQY
+540 
-549 NSGTSG
+549 
-555 TITNTGTIT
+555 
-564 TTGKGAGD
+564 
-572 ASVYAHGG
+572 
-580 AVTINNSGTM
+580 
-590 DSSVFGV
+590 
-597 YVTTGHTLNNL
+597 
-608 AGGSITANTAVQLNG
+608 
-623 NNNTLAN
+623 
-630 AGAILGDTNGV
+630 
-641 TINGSGNTLTSQGK
+641 
-655 ITGGTNAILI
+655 
-665 NSGSKN
+665 
-671 NTLTLNT
+671 
-678 GTEISGSITDD
+678 
-689 NNSASANNN
+689 
-698 LILDGEGTL
+698 
-707 GSSISGLNSVTSS
+707 
-720 GDWTLS
+720 
-726 GATMNLSGTT
+726 
-736 NSALWVK
+736 
-743 SGTLIL
+743 
-749 NGAMTAKGATVDS
+749 
-762 GTTLQIG
+762 
-769 NGGTLGAFN
+769 
-778 GDIVDNGTLTF
+778 
-789 NRSDAAAYGSVISG
+789 
-803 SGNVIKQGGGELT
+803 
-816 LSNNNSYSGGTTIAE
+816 
-831 GTLTATAGGA
+831 
-841 LGSGNIDNRAY
+841 
-852 LKLDAANASDPFI
+852 
-865 VADLTTHSGATVE
+865 
-878 IGAGST
+878 
-884 LQANTLTQQDG
+884 
-895 STLTAD
+895 
-901 LTATSGPA
+901 
-909 IRAKNVNLDGTLNVA
+909 
-924 SPASQE
+924 
-930 PIRSTDDL
+930 
-938 ISLALIESDNAISG
+938 
-952 DFDGITIN
+952 
-960 GNAMNPDAFI
+960 
-970 TVVGQKNVNDTHYDL
+970 
-985 VETLTWYA
+985 
-993 DRYNAAIDAHG
+993 
-1004 TFNLAD
+1004 
-1010 ADDSFTVNTVLE
+1010 
-1022 NVDANSGWNGQS
+1022 
-1034 LTKTGAGTLILNAE
+1034 
-1048 NTYTGGTTISDGTLV
+1048 
-1063 ATNVEALG
+1063 
-1071 TGNVT
+1071 
-1076 DNATLELNTGG
+1076 
-1087 DFDNAISGSGQVV
+1087 
-1100 KSGDETLTLS
+1100 
-1110 GSNTY
+1110 
-1115 TGGTI
+1115 
-1120 ISGGTLVATNVE
+1120 
-1132 ALGTGDVTDNATL
+1132 
-1145 ELNTGGDFD
+1145 
-1154 NAIGGTGSVVKSGD
+1154 GTGSVVKSGD

-1183 TISGGTLVAS
+1183 TISGGTLVAT

-1201 DVTDNATLELNTGGD
+1201 DVTDNAVLELNTGGD
-1216 FANNIGGT
+1216 FT
-1224 GSVVKSGDKTLTLS
+1224 
-1238 GTNSYTGGTTI
+1238 
-1249 SGGTLV
+1249 
-1255 ANNVEALG
+1255 
-1263 TGDVTNNATL
+1263 
-1273 ELNTGGD
+1273 
-1280 FDNAISGSGQV
+1280 NAISGSGQ
-1291 VKSGDETL
+1291 
-1299 TLSGANSYTGGT
+1299 
-1311 TISGGTLVA
+1311 
-1320 TNVEALGTGDITDNA
+1320 
-1335 TLELNA
+1335 
-1341 GGDFTNNIGGTG
+1341 
-1353 SVEKSGDK
+1353 
-1361 TLTLSGTNTY
+1361 
-1371 RGGTLISGG
+1371 
-1380 TLVASNV
+1380 
-1387 EALGS
+1387 
-1392 GDVTDNATLEMNTGG
+1392 
-1407 DFANNIGGT
+1407 
-1416 GSVVKSGD
+1416 VVKSGD

-1452 ALGTGNVTDNATL
+1452 ALGTGDITDNATLELNAGGDFANNIGGTGSVVKSGDKTLTLSGSNTYTGGTTISGGTLVATNVEALGTGNVTDNATLELSTGGDFANNIGGTGSVVKSGDETLTLSGANSYTGGTTISGGTLVASNVEALGTGDVTDNATL

-1480 GQVVKSGDGALTLSG
+1480 GQVVKSGDKTLTLSG

-1507 GTLIAAN
+1507 GTLIATH

-1574 LNSNTVDPV
+1574 LNSNTADPV

-1780 QVVKSGDDVLTLS
+1780 QVVKSGDETLTLSGTNTYSGGTLISGGTLVASNVEALGTGDVTNDAVLELNTGGTFDNAISGSGQVVKSGDKMLTLS

-1814 DALGSGDVTNNAT
+1814 EALGSGDVTNDAVLELNTGGTFDNVISGSGKVEKSGDDALTLSGSNTYTGGTLISGGTLVASNVEALGTGDVTDNAT
-1827 LEMNT
+1827 LALNAGGDFTNNIGGTGRVEKSGDQTLTLSGSNTYTGGTLISSGTLVATSVDALGTGNVTNNATLALNTGGDFINNIGGTGRVEKSGDDALTLSGSNTYTGGTLISGGTLVANDVNALGTGDVTDNAALMLNT

-1864 GTLISDGTLVASNVE
+1864 GTLISGGTLVANDVNALGTGDVTDNATLALNAVGDFNNAIGGSGKVEKSGDDTLTLSGSNTYTGGTLINGGTLVASNVE
-1879 ALGTGDVTNNATLE
+1879 ALGTGDVTDDATLE
-1893 LNTGGTFDN
+1893 LNTGGKFDN
-1902 AISGSGQVVKSG
+1902 AISGSGNVVKSG
-1914 DDVLTLS
+1914 AD
-1921 GANSYSGGT
+1921 
-1930 LISGG
+1930 
-1935 TLVANNVEA
+1935 
-1944 LGTGDVTD
+1944 
-1952 NATLEMNTG
+1952 
-1961 GDFINNIGGTGRVEK
+1961 
-1976 SGDDALTL
+1976 
-1984 SGSNTYTGGTTIN
+1984 
-1997 DGTLIATSVDALGS
+1997 
-2011 GDVTN
+2011 
-2016 NAVLE
+2016 
-2021 LNTGGDFINN
+2021 
-2031 IGGTGRVE
+2031 
-2039 KSGDETLTLSGSN
+2039 
-2052 TYTGGTL
+2052 
-2059 ISGGTLVATN
+2059 
-2069 VEALGTGDVTDNA
+2069 
-2082 VLELNT
+2082 
-2088 GGDFINN
+2088 
-2095 IGGTGRVEKSGDDT
+2095 
-2109 LTLSGSNS
+2109 
-2117 YTGGTLISS
+2117 
-2126 GTLVATNVD
+2126 
-2135 ALGSGDVTDNATLEL
+2135 
-2150 NTGGDFTN
+2150 
-2158 NISGSG
+2158 
-2164 QVVKS
+2164 
-2169 GDETL
+2169 TL

-2198 EALGSGDVT
+2198 D
-2207 NDAVLAL
+2207 
-2214 NTGGDFAN
+2214 
-2222 NIGGT
+2222 
-2227 GSVVKSGDETL
+2227 
-2238 TLSGTNSYTG
+2238 
-2248 GTTISGGTLV
+2248 
-2258 ATNVEALGTGDVTNN
+2258 ALGTGDVTDD

-2279 TGGDFTNNISGNGQ
+2279 TGGD
-2293 VVKSGDDTLTF
+2293 
-2304 SGSNTYTGGT
+2304 
-2314 TINDGTLVA
+2314 
-2323 TSVEA
+2323 
-2328 LGSGDVTNDAVLA
+2328 
-2341 LNTGGDFANNIGGT
+2341 
-2355 GSVVKSGDET
+2355 
-2365 LTLSGSN
+2365 
-2372 TYTGSTLISSGTLV
+2372 
-2386 ANDVNALGTGDVTDN
+2386 
-2401 ATLMLN
+2401 
-2407 TGGDF
+2407 
-2412 INNIGGTGRVE
+2412 
-2423 KSGDDTLTLSGSN
+2423 
-2436 SYTGGT
+2436 
-2442 LISSG
+2442 
-2447 TLVATNVDALGSGDV
+2447 
-2462 TDNATLELNTGGTF
+2462 F

-2490 DETLTLSGAN
+2490 DDTLTLSGSN
-2500 SYTGGTLISSGTLVA
+2500 TYTGGTLISSGTLVA

-2524 DVTDNAVLELNTGG
+2524 DVTDNATLELNTGG
-2538 DFDNAISGSGQVVKS
+2538 DFTNNIGGTGRVEKS
-2553 GDETLTLSG
+2553 GDGTLTLSG
-2562 ANSYTGGTTISGG
+2562 SNTYTGGTLISDG

-2610 THDNAI
+2610 THDNAT
-2616 TAIGAGSALRANTL
+2616 TAIGADSALRGNTL

-2640 HLIDSNSGAIVTADH
+2640 HLTDSNSGAIVTADH

-2718 DDDTRYDVTAS
+2718 ADDTRYDVTAS

-2753 HSFTLNTALTDVDA
+2753 HCFTLNTALTDVDA

-2800 DTDVQEGAL
+2800 DTDVQEGVL

-2831 AAFGGHNSTVNGHVN
+2831 AAFGGHNATVNGHVN
-2846 NQGSLYFVDTFTVNG
+2846 NLGNLYFVDTFTVNG

-2946 DGDFRLYKGHV
+2946 DGDFTLYKGHV

-2980 DVPDDGGEV
+2980 DVPDDGGDV
-2989 TPPDDGG
+2989 IPPDDGG
-2996 EVTPPD
+2996 D
-3002 DGGEVTPPDDGGEV
+3002 
-3016 TPPDDGGEVT
+3016 
-3026 PPDDDGEVTP
+3026 VTP
-3036 PDDGGDITP
+3036 PDDGGDVTP
-3045 PDDGGDITP
+3045 PDDGGDVTPPDDGGDVSPPDDGGDVTPPDDGGDVTPPDDDGDITP

>member
-156 DARIENNATYEHDP
+156 DARIENSATYEHDP

-252 GKIED
+252 NKIED

-287 TVALYYGSHFEVVN
+287 TVALYHGSHFEVVN

-363 GSITTTGGGSGDASV
+363 GSITTTGGGAGDASV
-378 YVHGNGDGTVVNNSG
+378 YVHGNGDGTIVNNSG
-393 TMSSTV
+393 TMSSSV

-437 SNQGKMTG
+437 TNQGKMTG
-445 VSDGLVLSGNN
+445 VSDGLLISGNN

-489 ITATSTGISIAGGN
+489 ITATSTGISIASGN
-503 NQVTTESGSTIVA
+503 NQVTTESGSAIVA

-540 SSISYGIQY
+540 SSNSYGIQY
-549 NSGTSG
+549 NSGASG

-564 TTGKGAGD
+564 TTGKGVGD

-641 TINGSGNTLTSQGK
+641 TISGSGNTLTSQGK
-655 ITGGTNAILI
+655 ITGGTNAVLI

-671 NTLTLNT
+671 NTITLNT

-803 SGNVIKQGGGELT
+803 SGNVVKQGGGELT

-852 LKLDAANASDPFI
+852 LKLDAASASDPFI

-901 LTATSGPA
+901 LTETSGPV

-952 DFDGITIN
+952 DFDDITIN

-993 DRYNAAIDAHG
+993 DRDNAAIDAHG

-1022 NVDANSGWNGQS
+1022 DVDANSGWNGQS

-1063 ATNVEALG
+1063 ANNVEALG

-1076 DNATLELNTGG
+1076 D
-1087 DFDNAISGSGQVV
+1087 
-1100 KSGDETLTLS
+1100 
-1110 GSNTY
+1110 
-1115 TGGTI
+1115 
-1120 ISGGTLVATNVE
+1120 
-1132 ALGTGDVTDNATL
+1132 
-1145 ELNTGGDFD
+1145 
-1154 NAIGGTGSVVKSGD
+1154 
-1168 KTLTLSGANSYTGGT
+1168 
-1183 TISGGTLVAS
+1183 
-1193 NVEALGSG
+1193 
-1201 DVTDNATLELNTGGD
+1201 
-1216 FANNIGGT
+1216 
-1224 GSVVKSGDKTLTLS
+1224 
-1238 GTNSYTGGTTI
+1238 
-1249 SGGTLV
+1249 
-1255 ANNVEALG
+1255 
-1263 TGDVTNNATL
+1263 NATL

-1320 TNVEALGTGDITDNA
+1320 SNVEALGTGDITDNA

-1341 GGDFTNNIGGTG
+1341 GGTFDN
-1353 SVEKSGDK
+1353 V
-1361 TLTLSGTNTY
+1361 
-1371 RGGTLISGG
+1371 ISG
-1380 TLVASNV
+1380 
-1387 EALGS
+1387 S
-1392 GDVTDNATLEMNTGG
+1392 GQ
-1407 DFANNIGGT
+1407 
-1416 GSVVKSGD
+1416 VVKSGD
-1424 KTLTLSGANSYTGGT
+1424 DALTLSGANSYTGGT
-1439 TISGGTLVASNVE
+1439 TISGGTLVANNVE
-1452 ALGTGNVTDNATL
+1452 ALGTGDVTNNATL

-1473 DNAISGS
+1473 TNAISGS
-1480 GQVVKSGDGALTLSG
+1480 GQVVKSGDKTLTLSG

-1507 GTLIAAN
+1507 GTLIATH

-1574 LNSNTVDPV
+1574 LNSNTADPV

-1614 LDTFTLIASDKTIAG
+1614 LDIFTLIASDKTIAG

-1780 QVVKSGDDVLTLS
+1780 QVVKSGDGALTLS

-1902 AISGSGQVVKSG
+1902 AISGSGQVEKSG

-1930 LISGG
+1930 LISDGTLVASNVEALGTGDVTDDATLELNTGGDFINNIGGTGRVEKSGDDKLTLSGSNTYTGGTLISSGTLVANDVNALGTGDVTDNATLMLNTGGDFTNNIGG
-1935 TLVANNVEA
+1935 TLVANDVNALGTGDITDNATLALNAVGDFDNAISGSGKVEKSGDDALTLSGSNTYTGGTLISSGTLVASNVEA

-1952 NATLEMNTG
+1952 NATLELNTG
-1961 GDFINNIGGTGRVEK
+1961 GTFDNAISGSGQVVKSGDETLTLSGSNTYTGGTLISGGTLVASNVEALGSGDVTNDAVLELNTDGDFDNAIGGTGRVEK

-1997 DGTLIATSVDALGS
+1997 DGTLIATSVDALG
-2011 GDVTN
+2011 
-2016 NAVLE
+2016 
-2021 LNTGGDFINN
+2021 
-2031 IGGTGRVE
+2031 
-2039 KSGDETLTLSGSN
+2039 
-2052 TYTGGTL
+2052 
-2059 ISGGTLVATN
+2059 
-2069 VEALGTGDVTDNA
+2069 TGDVTDNA
-2082 VLELNT
+2082 V
-2088 GGDFINN
+2088 
-2095 IGGTGRVEKSGDDT
+2095 
-2109 LTLSGSNS
+2109 
-2117 YTGGTLISS
+2117 
-2126 GTLVATNVD
+2126 
-2135 ALGSGDVTDNATLEL
+2135 
-2150 NTGGDFTN
+2150 
-2158 NISGSG
+2158 
-2164 QVVKS
+2164 
-2169 GDETL
+2169 
-2174 TLSGSNT
+2174 
-2181 YTGGTTIN
+2181 
-2189 DGTLVATSV
+2189 
-2198 EALGSGDVT
+2198 
-2207 NDAVLAL
+2207 
-2214 NTGGDFAN
+2214 
-2222 NIGGT
+2222 
-2227 GSVVKSGDETL
+2227 
-2238 TLSGTNSYTG
+2238 
-2248 GTTISGGTLV
+2248 
-2258 ATNVEALGTGDVTNN
+2258 
-2273 ATLELN
+2273 
-2279 TGGDFTNNISGNGQ
+2279 
-2293 VVKSGDDTLTF
+2293 
-2304 SGSNTYTGGT
+2304 
-2314 TINDGTLVA
+2314 
-2323 TSVEA
+2323 
-2328 LGSGDVTNDAVLA
+2328 
-2341 LNTGGDFANNIGGT
+2341 
-2355 GSVVKSGDET
+2355 
-2365 LTLSGSN
+2365 
-2372 TYTGSTLISSGTLV
+2372 
-2386 ANDVNALGTGDVTDN
+2386 
-2401 ATLMLN
+2401 
-2407 TGGDF
+2407 
-2412 INNIGGTGRVE
+2412 
-2423 KSGDDTLTLSGSN
+2423 
-2436 SYTGGT
+2436 
-2442 LISSG
+2442 
-2447 TLVATNVDALGSGDV
+2447 
-2462 TDNATLELNTGGTF
+2462 LELNTGGTF
-2476 DNAISGSGQVVKSG
+2476 DNAISGSGQVEKSG
-2490 DETLTLSGAN
+2490 DDVLTLSGAN
-2500 SYTGGTLISSGTLVA
+2500 SYSGGTLISDGTLVA

-2553 GDETLTLSG
+2553 GDETLTLSGANSYTGGTLISGGTLVATSVEALGSGDVTDNAVLELNTGGTFDNAISGSGQVVKSGDKTLTLSG

-2640 HLIDSNSGAIVTADH
+2640 HLTDSNSGAIVTADR

-2682 LIDTD
+2682 LIDSD
-2687 SAINS
+2687 SAIDS

-2718 DDDTRYDVTAS
+2718 ADDTRYDVTAS

-2767 TLNPDSATYW
+2767 TLNPDSATDW

-2800 DTDVQEGAL
+2800 DTDVQEGTL

-2831 AAFGGHNSTVNGHVN
+2831 AAFGGHNATVNGHVN

-2946 DGDFRLYKGHV
+2946 DGDFTLYKGHV

-2980 DVPDDGGEV
+2980 DVPDDGGDVTPPDDGGDVTPPDDGGDV

-3002 DGGEVTPPDDGGEV
+3002 DGGD
-3016 TPPDDGGEVT
+3016 VT

-3036 PDDGGDITP
+3036 PDDGGDVTP
-3045 PDDGGDITP
+3045 PDDDGDITP

-3062 VAPQYRAD
+3062 VTPQYRAD

-3098 SADGSI
+3098 SADGSV

-3288 GVRVDGKLYKESGRI
+3288 GVRVDGKLYKDSGRI

>member
-140 NEDGTIM
+140 NEDGAIM

-156 DARIENNATYEHDP
+156 DARIENSATYEHDP

-215 MINSDGSWRSYGVEF
+215 MISSDGSWRSYGVEF

-252 GKIED
+252 NKIED

-287 TVALYYGSHFEVVN
+287 TVALYHGSHFEVVN

-363 GSITTTGGGSGDASV
+363 GSITTTGGGAGDASV

-418 GGAISANTAV
+418 GSAISANTAV

-445 VSDGLVLSGNN
+445 VSDGLLISGNN

-489 ITATSTGISIAGGN
+489 ITTTSTGISIAGGN
-503 NQVTTESGSTIVA
+503 NQITTESGSAIVA

-540 SSISYGIQY
+540 SNMSYGIQY
-549 NSGTSG
+549 NSGASG

-608 AGGSITANTAVQLNG
+608 AGGSISANTAVQFHG
-623 NNNTLAN
+623 NNNKLAN

-655 ITGGTNAILI
+655 ITGGINAILI

-803 SGNVIKQGGGELT
+803 SGNVVKQGGGELT

-852 LKLDAANASDPFI
+852 LKLDAASASDPFI

-952 DFDGITIN
+952 DFDDITIN

-993 DRYNAAIDAHG
+993 DRDNAAIDAHG

-1048 NTYTGGTTISDGTLV
+1048 NTYTGSTTISEGTLI

-1071 TGNVT
+1071 TGNVTDNATLEMNTGGDFDNAISGSGQVVKSGDETLTLSGANSYTGGTTISGGTLVASNVEALGTGDITDNATLELNAGGDFANNIGGTGSVVKSGDKTLTLSGSNTYTGGTTISGGTLVASNVEALGTGDVT

-1100 KSGDETLTLS
+1100 KSGDKTLTLS
-1110 GSNTY
+1110 GINSY
-1115 TGGTI
+1115 TGGTT
-1120 ISGGTLVATNVE
+1120 ISGGTLVASNVD
-1132 ALGTGDVTDNATL
+1132 ALGSGDVTDNATL

-1291 VKSGDETL
+1291 VKSGD
-1299 TLSGANSYTGGT
+1299 
-1311 TISGGTLVA
+1311 
-1320 TNVEALGTGDITDNA
+1320 
-1335 TLELNA
+1335 
-1341 GGDFTNNIGGTG
+1341 
-1353 SVEKSGDK
+1353 K
-1361 TLTLSGTNTY
+1361 T
-1371 RGGTLISGG
+1371 
-1380 TLVASNV
+1380 
-1387 EALGS
+1387 
-1392 GDVTDNATLEMNTGG
+1392 
-1407 DFANNIGGT
+1407 
-1416 GSVVKSGD
+1416 
-1424 KTLTLSGANSYTGGT
+1424 
-1439 TISGGTLVASNVE
+1439 
-1452 ALGTGNVTDNATL
+1452 
-1465 ELNTGGDF
+1465 
-1473 DNAISGS
+1473 
-1480 GQVVKSGDGALTLSG
+1480 LTLSG

-1507 GTLIAAN
+1507 GTLIATH

-1574 LNSNTVDPV
+1574 LDSNTADPV

-1814 DALGSGDVTNNAT
+1814 
-1827 LEMNT
+1827 
-1832 GGDFINNIGGTG
+1832 
-1844 RVEKS
+1844 
-1849 GDDTLTLS
+1849 
-1857 GSNTYTG
+1857 
-1864 GTLISDGTLVASNVE
+1864 
-1879 ALGTGDVTNNATLE
+1879 
-1893 LNTGGTFDN
+1893 
-1902 AISGSGQVVKSG
+1902 
-1914 DDVLTLS
+1914 
-1921 GANSYSGGT
+1921 
-1930 LISGG
+1930 
-1935 TLVANNVEA
+1935 EA

-1952 NATLEMNTG
+1952 DAT
-1961 GDFINNIGGTGRVEK
+1961 
-1976 SGDDALTL
+1976 
-1984 SGSNTYTGGTTIN
+1984 
-1997 DGTLIATSVDALGS
+1997 
-2011 GDVTN
+2011 
-2016 NAVLE
+2016 
-2021 LNTGGDFINN
+2021 
-2031 IGGTGRVE
+2031 
-2039 KSGDETLTLSGSN
+2039 
-2052 TYTGGTL
+2052 
-2059 ISGGTLVATN
+2059 
-2069 VEALGTGDVTDNA
+2069 
-2082 VLELNT
+2082 LELNT

-2095 IGGTGRVEKSGDDT
+2095 IGGTGRVEKSGDD
-2109 LTLSGSNS
+2109 
-2117 YTGGTLISS
+2117 
-2126 GTLVATNVD
+2126 
-2135 ALGSGDVTDNATLEL
+2135 
-2150 NTGGDFTN
+2150 
-2158 NISGSG
+2158 
-2164 QVVKS
+2164 K
-2169 GDETL
+2169 L

-2181 YTGGTTIN
+2181 YTGG
-2189 DGTLVATSV
+2189 
-2198 EALGSGDVT
+2198 
-2207 NDAVLAL
+2207 
-2214 NTGGDFAN
+2214 
-2222 NIGGT
+2222 
-2227 GSVVKSGDETL
+2227 
-2238 TLSGTNSYTG
+2238 
-2248 GTTISGGTLV
+2248 
-2258 ATNVEALGTGDVTNN
+2258 
-2273 ATLELN
+2273 
-2279 TGGDFTNNISGNGQ
+2279 
-2293 VVKSGDDTLTF
+2293 
-2304 SGSNTYTGGT
+2304 
-2314 TINDGTLVA
+2314 
-2323 TSVEA
+2323 
-2328 LGSGDVTNDAVLA
+2328 
-2341 LNTGGDFANNIGGT
+2341 
-2355 GSVVKSGDET
+2355 
-2365 LTLSGSN
+2365 
-2372 TYTGSTLISSGTLV
+2372 TLISSGTLV

-2412 INNIGGTGRVE
+2412 TNNIGGTGRVE
-2423 KSGDDTLTLSGSN
+2423 KSGDDALTLSGSNTYTGGTLISGGTLVANDVNALGTGDITDNATLALNAVGDFDNAISGSGKVEKSGDDALTLSGSNTYTGGTLISSGTLVASNVEALGTGDVTDNATLELNTSGTFDNAISGSGQVVKSGDKMLTLSGANSYSGGTLISDGTLVASNVESLGTGDVTNNATLELNTGGDFTNNISGSGQVVKSGDDALALSGAN

-2490 DETLTLSGAN
+2490 DKTLTLSGSNTYTGGTLISDGTLVASNVEALGTGDVTDNATLELNTSGTFDNVISGSGQVVKSGDDALTLSGSNTYRGGTTISGGTLVATSVEALGTGDVTDNATLALNTGGDFINNIGGTGRVEKSGDQTLTLSGAN

-2515 NDVNALGTG
+2515 SNVNALGSG

-2538 DFDNAISGSGQVVKS
+2538 TFDNAISGSGQVEKS
-2553 GDETLTLSG
+2553 GDGTLTLSG
-2562 ANSYTGGTTISGG
+2562 SNTYTGGTLISDG

-2610 THDNAI
+2610 THDNAT

-2767 TLNPDSATYW
+2767 TLNPDSATDW

-2831 AAFGGHNSTVNGHVN
+2831 AAFGGHNATVNGHVN
-2846 NQGSLYFVDTFTVNG
+2846 NLGNLYFVDTFTVNG

-3002 DGGEVTPPDDGGEV
+3002 DGGDVTPPDDGGDVTPPDDGGEV

-3026 PPDDDGEVTP
+3026 PPDDGGDVTP
-3036 PDDGGDITP
+3036 PDDGGDVTP

-3328 QDLPNDRVEV
+3328 QDLPNDRLEV

>member
-73 FVVETGNTVATDTAT
+73 FVVETGNTVATDIAT

-117 QAMNLDSS
+117 QAMNLDSL

-140 NEDGTIM
+140 NEDGTIL

-156 DARIENNATYEHDP
+156 DGRIENSATYEHDP
-170 EDIPQ
+170 QDIPQ

-287 TVALYYGSHFEVVN
+287 TVALYHGSHFEVVN

-363 GSITTTGGGSGDASV
+363 GSITTTGGGAGDASV

-418 GGAISANTAV
+418 GSAISANTAV

-437 SNQGKMTG
+437 TNQGKMTG
-445 VSDGLVLSGNN
+445 VSDGLLISGNN

-489 ITATSTGISIAGGN
+489 ITATSTGISIASGN
-503 NQVTTESGSTIVA
+503 NQVTTESGSAIVA

-540 SSISYGIQY
+540 SSNSYGIQY
-549 NSGTSG
+549 NSGASG

-564 TTGKGAGD
+564 TTGKGVGD

-608 AGGSITANTAVQLNG
+608 AGGSISANTAVQFHG
-623 NNNTLAN
+623 NNNKLAN
-630 AGAILGDTNGV
+630 AGAISGDTNGV
-641 TINGSGNTLTSQGK
+641 TISGSGNTLTNQGK

-803 SGNVIKQGGGELT
+803 SGNVVKQGGGELT

-852 LKLDAANASDPFI
+852 LKLDAASASDPFI

-1048 NTYTGGTTISDGTLV
+1048 NTYTGGTLISDGTLV
-1063 ATNVEALG
+1063 ASNVEALG
-1071 TGNVT
+1071 TGDIT
-1076 DNATLELNTGG
+1076 DNAVLELNTGG

-1291 VKSGDETL
+1291 VKSGD
-1299 TLSGANSYTGGT
+1299 
-1311 TISGGTLVA
+1311 
-1320 TNVEALGTGDITDNA
+1320 
-1335 TLELNA
+1335 
-1341 GGDFTNNIGGTG
+1341 
-1353 SVEKSGDK
+1353 K
-1361 TLTLSGTNTY
+1361 T
-1371 RGGTLISGG
+1371 
-1380 TLVASNV
+1380 
-1387 EALGS
+1387 
-1392 GDVTDNATLEMNTGG
+1392 
-1407 DFANNIGGT
+1407 
-1416 GSVVKSGD
+1416 
-1424 KTLTLSGANSYTGGT
+1424 
-1439 TISGGTLVASNVE
+1439 
-1452 ALGTGNVTDNATL
+1452 
-1465 ELNTGGDF
+1465 
-1473 DNAISGS
+1473 
-1480 GQVVKSGDGALTLSG
+1480 LTLSG

-1507 GTLIAAN
+1507 GTLIATH

-1574 LNSNTVDPV
+1574 LNGNTVDPV

-1768 GGTFDNAISGSG
+1768 GGTFDNAIGGSG
-1780 QVVKSGDDVLTLS
+1780 NVVKSGADTLTLS
-1793 GANSYSGGTLISD
+1793 GSNSYTGGTTISG

-1814 DALGSGDVTNNAT
+1814 EALGTGDVTNNAT
-1827 LEMNT
+1827 LELNT

-1864 GTLISDGTLVASNVE
+1864 GTLINGGTLVASNVE
-1879 ALGTGDVTNNATLE
+1879 ALGTGDVTDNATLA

-1902 AISGSGQVVKSG
+1902 AISGSGQ
-1914 DDVLTLS
+1914 
-1921 GANSYSGGT
+1921 
-1930 LISGG
+1930 
-1935 TLVANNVEA
+1935 
-1944 LGTGDVTD
+1944 
-1952 NATLEMNTG
+1952 
-1961 GDFINNIGGTGRVEK
+1961 
-1976 SGDDALTL
+1976 
-1984 SGSNTYTGGTTIN
+1984 
-1997 DGTLIATSVDALGS
+1997 
-2011 GDVTN
+2011 
-2016 NAVLE
+2016 
-2021 LNTGGDFINN
+2021 
-2031 IGGTGRVE
+2031 
-2039 KSGDETLTLSGSN
+2039 
-2052 TYTGGTL
+2052 
-2059 ISGGTLVATN
+2059 
-2069 VEALGTGDVTDNA
+2069 
-2082 VLELNT
+2082 
-2088 GGDFINN
+2088 
-2095 IGGTGRVEKSGDDT
+2095 
-2109 LTLSGSNS
+2109 
-2117 YTGGTLISS
+2117 
-2126 GTLVATNVD
+2126 
-2135 ALGSGDVTDNATLEL
+2135 
-2150 NTGGDFTN
+2150 
-2158 NISGSG
+2158 
-2164 QVVKS
+2164 
-2169 GDETL
+2169 
-2174 TLSGSNT
+2174 
-2181 YTGGTTIN
+2181 
-2189 DGTLVATSV
+2189 
-2198 EALGSGDVT
+2198 
-2207 NDAVLAL
+2207 
-2214 NTGGDFAN
+2214 
-2222 NIGGT
+2222 
-2227 GSVVKSGDETL
+2227 VVKSGDETL

-2258 ATNVEALGTGDVTNN
+2258 ATNVEALGSGDVTDDATLELNTGGTFDNAISGSGQVVKSGDKMLTLSGANSYSGGTLISDGTLVASNVEALGTGDVTNN
-2273 ATLELN
+2273 ATLALN
-2279 TGGDFTNNISGNGQ
+2279 TGGDFTNNISGSGQ
-2293 VVKSGDDTLTF
+2293 VVKSGDDTLTL
-2304 SGSNTYTGGT
+2304 SGANSYTGGT
-2314 TINDGTLVA
+2314 TI
-2323 TSVEA
+2323 
-2328 LGSGDVTNDAVLA
+2328 SG
-2341 LNTGGDFANNIGGT
+2341 
-2355 GSVVKSGDET
+2355 
-2365 LTLSGSN
+2365 
-2372 TYTGSTLISSGTLV
+2372 
-2386 ANDVNALGTGDVTDN
+2386 
-2401 ATLMLN
+2401 
-2407 TGGDF
+2407 
-2412 INNIGGTGRVE
+2412 
-2423 KSGDDTLTLSGSN
+2423 
-2436 SYTGGT
+2436 
-2442 LISSG
+2442 G
-2447 TLVATNVDALGSGDV
+2447 TLVATNVDALGTCDV
-2462 TDNATLELNTGGTF
+2462 TNSSTLELNTGGTF

-2490 DETLTLSGAN
+2490 DETLTLSGSNTYTGGTLISGGTLVATNVDALGTGDVTDNATLELNTGGTFDNVISGSGQVVKSGDDTLTLSGAN
-2500 SYTGGTLISSGTLVA
+2500 SYTGGTLISGGTLVA
-2515 NDVNALGTG
+2515 TSVEALGSG

-2538 DFDNAISGSGQVVKS
+2538 TFDNAISGSGQVVKS
-2553 GDETLTLSG
+2553 GDKTLTLSG

-2640 HLIDSNSGAIVTADH
+2640 HLTDSNSGAIVTADR

-2682 LIDTD
+2682 LIDSD
-2687 SAINS
+2687 SAIDS

-2831 AAFGGHNSTVNGHVN
+2831 AAFGGHNATVNGHVN
-2846 NQGSLYFVDTFTVNG
+2846 NLGNLYFVDTFTVNG

-3288 GVRVDGKLYKESGRI
+3288 GMRVDGKLYKESGRI